1 MSDGSVVIEIS
12 LDDKKADKQLDAF
25 EKDLAKA
32 GTNAGAAL
40 DKAYRE
46 AVSDIASQSK
56 RLKDTFV
63 NAFKSMGSAGSNAL
77 KASLNFM
84 RELPSNVQAAL
95 SKLASTVKTGFV
107 NAAKAS
113 ITAIK
118 ELGTSIK
125 NTAVNIKNGF
135 FSIAKTVQSSIVS
148 AVKVSINVIKSIPSA
163 IKSAGISIKSAL
175 VSSLQA
181 AKSAA
186 ISFAQTTVKV
196 IRSIPS
202 AAKTAAVAVKDSFVV
217 AYKAAVVAAY
227 MSVKG
232 TISAVKAI
240 PSATK
245 SAALAVSSA
254 MKTAFSA
261 VASAAKTTG
270 TTVKS
275 ALKTGFSAVKSG
287 AKAAGQ
293 AGISALKGL
302 GNIAKSTGSLIKSG
316 LVSGFNAAKAA
327 AKGAGAGMREALK
340 NSVEKPAEQ
349 ARFSV
354 LKLAAAL
361 GLIAATKNVVGS
373 AIGRVDTIDT
383 ATKSLTV
390 LTGSAKD
397 AQLVMTDLTA
407 AIDGTPIAL
416 DAVALGA
423 KKMVAAGMKAAN
435 VKPVFTAIADAAYGV
450 GNGSE
455 SIDQMT
461 DAISALQASGV
472 AYADDINRLVDAG
485 VPAWQILANSTGKS
499 VGEMKKYV
507 SEGSL
512 ESTKAIAML
521 TKGIEEGTTG
531 MAGNTAKMAG
541 LAKTA
546 GNTISGSF
554 ANMKT
559 AAVKSLAN
567 IAENLK
573 GPIIQALDVA
583 KNTFKQ
589 FAAVTASPEF
599 QKKLSDMIQKIKE
612 LIPVMVKL
620 APTIL
625 KVVSAMLALQAVSSV
640 YVAFSN
646 IGKMFVPLKNGLFVI
661 ATGFMK
667 LAKTIRHPITAI
679 KNLAFAIKYFIV
691 TSGAVIAIVGAVIAV
706 LYGMYAAFK
715 ENTANIKGFLSGM
728 FDAVKNS
735 FGKIVDVF
743 KQIVSALKP
752 VGSGFKDVL
761 KYIGVGVW
769 VAFGIVLATVVDI
782 IQVLARIVLVA
793 IKGLQGLYYAIK
805 AAFQALSGDLK
816 GAKKSLEQSKEAFV
830 DAGSAIK
837 DAFNKDNYALTGTVE
852 AFKQMG
858 GEAENTAKKTETS
871 GKKIKETLKL
881 VETTAKQ
888 TETTVSKSNQA
899 IDTMLS
905 GGVDQ
910 YGNKLSEKTKSF
922 LNAAK
927 DLYGQYQES
936 SKKSQDKY
944 SAAMEKA
951 QDLEGDKRKKAIADA
966 NATLVAEI
974 DKNNGTL
981 LTLQAD
987 YAKLLKENKWVDG
1000 TELTAQQK
1008 KFLQQQTAD
1017 IQAELAK
1024 QNQLYV
1030 EGNLLKLS
1038 NGKTLNEKERSTS
1051 IEVQKSLYADRK
1063 KAVETGEKELADLK
1077 KKKSDATT
1085 ETEKANYQIQIDE
1098 QTKKNKTLA
1107 ENLQKW
1113 ASEMNTIIANGGT
1126 LNAETFAKGLSE
1138 MGNISDEQL
1147 SAVWQDFV
1155 KVSGS
1160 IDNTLAGLGAIMS
1173 QRGGEGVQA
1182 FVTALQSG
1190 DYTTAALNINNDVM
1204 NTLSTLPNGMFQNG
1218 QSGKDQFIAAI
1229 KSGDFQGAGKFLLDG
1244 VKLGASP
1251 LPGEMNNIGKQGGN
1265 ANADG
1270 LKSTAEAN
1278 KSAGAELKN
1287 NAKNGAFD
1295 PNLFKMTGAN
1305 NASGFN
1311 GGILDGKGN
1320 AFSAGS
1326 GIGNSAKS
1334 GAASVD
1340 SSGVGSDFA
1349 SGYAQGIASGGMM
1362 VAGAA
1367 SALANKALA
1376 AVQKKQDSH
1385 SPSKESKKLGG
1396 DFGTGYSLGIADKN
1410 KAVTKAANNLVASAL
1425 GTESQIK
1432 KLSSTLKDK
1441 ISSAIDAGLHSKNK
1455 SVGQLKQAKALSSIE
1470 GYIGQQTNKLA
1481 ATAKKR
1487 DKVVAQLKAANTKM
1501 ADLTKQSKEYA
1512 ASITEKMQSYGS
1524 ISNVDPENPQSI
1536 QAEMQ
1541 KRLKEIKA
1549 FQANVEKLRKKGV
1562 SKDIISDILESGVE
1576 NGSSYAQALA
1586 KSDAKTIKAINSTQN
1601 QINSASKSMGN
1612 TAANAM
1618 YSAGINAAKG
1628 LINGLNSQKKQ
1639 LENTAKSI
1647 ANTITNSVKKAL
1659 RIHSPSRVAIEL
1671 GKFFTGGLGN
1681 GVLAGAK
1688 GAVQSTNKMVDKVVN
1703 AASNMT
1709 VPAITL
1715 PKISAEKALGL
1726 KSVDLN
1732 RTITVKTIIDNKT
1745 KESSNAD
1752 LIKAIKE
1759 SGAKPVILNLDGEV
1773 LANNSNNRIG
1783 SMTDLGLYGGGL
1795 L

>member
-113 ITAIK
+113 IAAVK
-118 ELGTSIK
+118 NLGTSIK

-196 IRSIPS
+196 IKGIPG

-217 AYKAAVVAAY
+217 AYKAVVVAAY

-521 TKGIEEGTTG
+521 TKGIEEGTSG

-583 KNTFKQ
+583 KNAFKQ

-599 QKKLSDMIQKIKE
+599 QKKLSDLIQKIKE
-612 LIPVMVKL
+612 FIPVLIEWAPLL
-620 APTIL
+620 AKVAAGFVAFNIL
-625 KVVSAMLALQAVSSV
+625 SSV
-640 YVAFSN
+640 YSKVAGLVMAFRGLASSGTLLGGIVN
-646 IGKMFVPLKNGLFVI
+646 TVKGSFLALKVALGSAAAAFGVI
-661 ATGFMK
+661 
-667 LAKTIRHPITAI
+667 I
-679 KNLAFAIKYFIV
+679 
-691 TSGAVIAIVGAVIAV
+691 AVIGAVIAV
-706 LYGMYAAFK
+706 AYGMYVSFK
-715 ENTANIKGFLSGM
+715 ENTANIKGFLSTMWDG
-728 FDAVKNS
+728 VKNS

-743 KQIVSALKP
+743 KQIVAALKP

-761 KYIGVGVW
+761 KYVGVAIW
-769 VAFGIVLATVVDI
+769 ASLGLVLAAVVDI

-793 IKGLQGLYYAIK
+793 IKALQGLYYAIK
-805 AAFQALSGDLK
+805 SAFQALSGDLK
-816 GAKKSLEQSKEAFV
+816 GAKKSLEQSKDAFV
-830 DAGSAIK
+830 EAGSAIK

-881 VETTAKQ
+881 VETTAKK

-951 QDLEGDKRKKAIADA
+951 QTLEGDKRKKAIADA
-966 NATLVAEI
+966 NTALVSEI
-974 DKNNGTL
+974 NKNNGTL

-987 YAKLLKENKWVDG
+987 YAKLLKGNKWVDG

-1030 EGNLLKLS
+1030 EGNLLKLA

-1077 KKKSDATT
+1077 KKKADAST

-1107 ENLQKW
+1107 GNLQKW
-1113 ASEMNTIIANGGT
+1113 ASEMNAIIANGGT

-1160 IDNTLAGLGAIMS
+1160 IDNTLAGLAAVMS

-1190 DYTTAALNINNDVM
+1190 DYTTAALNINNDV
-1204 NTLSTLPNGMFQNG
+1204 LSTISSLPNGMFLNG
-1218 QSGKDQFIAAI
+1218 ENGKNQFLTAI
-1229 KSGDFQGAGKFLLDG
+1229 KSGDFQGAGKYLVDG
-1244 VKLGASP
+1244 VKMGTDSIDS
-1251 LPGEMNNIGKQGGN
+1251 EMKTKGQTGGQN
-1265 ANADG
+1265 FADG
-1270 LKSTAEAN
+1270 VKGKEGAA
-1278 KSAGAELKN
+1278 KSAGSAVKN
-1287 NAKNGAFD
+1287 KAKEGATD
-1295 PNLFKMTGAN
+1295 PNAFKAVGSKDSA
-1305 NASGFN
+1305 GFN
-1311 GGILDGKGN
+1311 NGVMGGKGG
-1320 AFSAGS
+1320 AYSAGS
-1326 GIGNSAKS
+1326 SVGNSAKS
-1334 GAASVD
+1334 GAGSVD

-1349 SGYAQGIASGGMM
+1349 SGYVNGILSGMGA
-1362 VAGAA
+1362 VGRAAA
-1367 SALANKALA
+1367 SLANKALA

-1385 SPSKESKKLGG
+1385 SPAKKSKKLGG
-1396 DFGTGYSLGIADKN
+1396 DFGSGYSLGIASKTKAVN
-1410 KAVTKAANNLVASAL
+1410 KAASNLVAGAL

-1455 SVGQLKQAKALSSIE
+1455 SSGQLKQAKALNSIE
-1470 GYIGQQTNKLA
+1470 GYIVQQTNRLA

-1487 DKVVAQLKAANTKM
+1487 DKVVAQLKAANTNM

-1536 QAEMQ
+1536 QVEMQ

-1562 SKDIISDILESGVE
+1562 SKDIINDILEAGVE

-1639 LENTAKSI
+1639 LEKTAKSI

-1659 RIHSPSRVAIEL
+1659 KIHSPSRVAIEL

-1709 VPAITL
+1709 VPTINL

-1752 LIKAIKE
+1752 LIKAIQQ
-1759 SGAKPVILNLDGEV
+1759 SGDRPIIFNVDGKDIADITNNHLGSSIS
-1773 LANNSNNRIG
+1773 LAFYG
-1783 SMTDLGLYGGGL
+1783 KGL
-1795 L
+1795 

>member
-63 NAFKSMGSAGSNAL
+63 NAFKSMGNAGSNAL
-77 KASLNFM
+77 KASLNFI

-113 ITAIK
+113 ITAVK
-118 ELGTSIK
+118 NLGTSIK

-148 AVKVSINVIKSIPSA
+148 AVKISINVIKSIPGA

-196 IRSIPS
+196 IKSIPG
-202 AAKTAAVAVKDSFVV
+202 AAKTAATAVKNSFVV
-217 AYKAAVVAAY
+217 AYKAVVVAAY

-349 ARFSV
+349 ARFSI
-354 LKLAAAL
+354 LRLAAAF

-583 KNTFKQ
+583 KNAFKQ

-599 QKKLSDMIQKIKE
+599 QKKLSDLIQKIKE
-612 LIPVMVKL
+612 FIPVLIEWAPVL
-620 APTIL
+620 A
-625 KVVSAMLALQAVSSV
+625 KVAAGFVAFNIISSV
-640 YVAFSN
+640 YSKVAGLVMAFRGLASSGTLLGGIVNTVKGAFVGLKAALGSASVAF
-646 IGKMFVPLKNGLFVI
+646 GV
-661 ATGFMK
+661 
-667 LAKTIRHPITAI
+667 ITA
-679 KNLAFAIKYFIV
+679 
-691 TSGAVIAIVGAVIAV
+691 VIGSVVAV
-706 LYGMYAAFK
+706 LYGMYTAFK
-715 ENTANIKGFLSGM
+715 ENTAGIKGFLSGM
-728 FDAVKNS
+728 WDAVKNS

-752 VGSGFKDVL
+752 VGSGFKDIL

-793 IKGLQGLYYAIK
+793 IKALQGLYYALK
-805 AAFQALSGDLK
+805 AANQAAHWDLK
-816 GAKKSLEQSKEAFV
+816 GAKKSIEQSKDAFV

-837 DAFNKDNYALTGTVE
+837 DAFNKDNYALTGTIE
-852 AFKQMG
+852 SLKEMG
-858 GEAENTAKKTETS
+858 GEAEKTGTKAETS
-871 GKKIKETLKL
+871 NKKISSSLKL
-881 VETTAKQ
+881 VESTAKQ
-888 TETTVSKSNQA
+888 TEATVSKSNQA

-910 YGNKLSEKTKSF
+910 YGNKLNEKTKSF

-927 DLYGQYQES
+927 ELYSNYQES
-936 SKKSQDKY
+936 AQKSQDKY
-944 SAAMEKA
+944 TAAMEKA
-951 QDLEGDKRKKAIADA
+951 QSLEGEKRKKVIADA

-987 YAKLLKENKWVDG
+987 YAKLLKGNKWVDG

-1030 EGNLLKLS
+1030 EGNLLKLA
-1038 NGKTLNEKERSTS
+1038 NGKTLNEKERATS
-1051 IEVQKSLYADRK
+1051 IEVQKSLYGDRK

-1077 KKKSDATT
+1077 RKKSDATT

-1107 ENLQKW
+1107 GNLQKW
-1113 ASEMNTIIANGGT
+1113 ASEMNAIIANGGT

-1147 SAVWQDFV
+1147 GAVWQDFV

-1160 IDNTLAGLGAIMS
+1160 IDNTLAGLAAVMS

-1190 DYTTAALNINNDVM
+1190 DYTTAALKINDDVL
-1204 NTLSTLPNGMFQNG
+1204 NTISGLPNSMFLNG
-1218 QSGKDQFIAAI
+1218 QSGKDQFLLAI

-1244 VKLGASP
+1244 VKMGADP
-1251 LPGEMNNIGKQGGN
+1251 LPGEMEKNGKKSGDAQAKGV
-1265 ANADG
+1265 
-1270 LKSTAEAN
+1270 KSTAEAN
-1278 KSAGAELKN
+1278 KSAGKEIKN
-1287 NAKNGAFD
+1287 NAKSGAFD
-1295 PNLFKMTGAN
+1295 PNLFKMTGSKN
-1305 NASGFN
+1305 SSGFN
-1311 GGILDGKGN
+1311 NGILGGKDG
-1320 AFSAGS
+1320 AFSAGTS
-1326 GIGNSAKS
+1326 VGGSAKS

-1349 SGYAQGIASGGMM
+1349 AGFANGIRSG
-1362 VAGAA
+1362 AGAVGEAAA
-1367 SALANKALA
+1367 SIAAKALA

-1385 SPSKESKKLGG
+1385 SPSKKSKKLGG
-1396 DFGTGYSLGIADKN
+1396 DFGSGYSLGIASKT
-1410 KAVTKAANNLVASAL
+1410 KAVTKAASNLVAGAL
-1425 GTESQIK
+1425 GTEKQIK

-1441 ISSAIDAGLHSKNK
+1441 VSSAIDAGLHSKNK
-1455 SVGQLKQAKALSSIE
+1455 SRGQLKQAKALNSIE
-1470 GYIGQQTNKLA
+1470 GYIAQQTNKLA

-1562 SKDIISDILESGVE
+1562 SKDIINDILEAGVE

-1628 LINGLNSQKKQ
+1628 LISGLNSQKKQ
-1639 LENTAKSI
+1639 LEKTAKSI

-1659 RIHSPSRVAIEL
+1659 KIHSPSRVAIEL

-1688 GAVQSTNKMVDKVVN
+1688 GAVQSTSKMVDKVVN

-1709 VPAITL
+1709 VPTINL

-1752 LIKAIKE
+1752 LIKAIQQ
-1759 SGAKPVILNLDGEV
+1759 SGDRPIIFNVDGKDIADNTNNHLGSSTS
-1773 LANNSNNRIG
+1773 LAFYG
-1783 SMTDLGLYGGGL
+1783 KGL
-1795 L
+1795 

>member
-32 GTNAGAAL
+32 GTNAGEAL

-56 RLKDTFV
+56 RLKETFV

-77 KASLNFM
+77 KASLNFV

-148 AVKVSINVIKSIPSA
+148 AVKISINVIKSIPDA

-175 VSSLQA
+175 VISLQA
-181 AKSAA
+181 AKTAA
-186 ISFAQTTVKV
+186 ISFAKTTVNV
-196 IRSIPS
+196 IKSIPG
-202 AAKTAAVAVKDSFVV
+202 AARTAADAVKNSFVI
-217 AYKAAVVAAY
+217 AYKAVVVAAY

-240 PSATK
+240 PGATK

-261 VASAAKTTG
+261 VVSAAKTTG
-270 TTVKS
+270 TTIKS
-275 ALKTGFSAVKSG
+275 ALTTGFSAVKSG

-293 AGISALKGL
+293 AGISALKSL
-302 GNIAKSTGSLIKSG
+302 GNIAKSTGASIKNG
-316 LVSGFNAAKAA
+316 LVTGFNAAKAA

-340 NSVEKPAEQ
+340 NSVEKPAQQ

-583 KNTFKQ
+583 KNAFKQ

-599 QKKLSDMIQKIKE
+599 QKKLSDLVQKIKE
-612 LIPVMVKL
+612 FIPILIEWAPVL
-620 APTIL
+620 AKVAAGFVAFNIL
-625 KVVSAMLALQAVSSV
+625 SSV
-640 YVAFSN
+640 FSKVAS
-646 IGKMFVPLKNGLFVI
+646 
-661 ATGFMK
+661 
-667 LAKTIRHPITAI
+667 LAGAI
-679 KNLAFAIKYFIV
+679 KSLTSSGSLLSVVANTIKGSFIKLVGTLGSTTAAFGV
-691 TSGAVIAIVGAVIAV
+691 VIGVVGAVIAV
-706 LYGMYAAFK
+706 IYGMYVAFK
-715 ENTANIKGFLSGM
+715 ENTANIKVFLSGM
-728 FDAVKNS
+728 WDAVKNS
-735 FGKIVDVF
+735 FSKIIDVF
-743 KQIVSALKP
+743 KQIVTALKP
-752 VGSGFKDVL
+752 VGSGFKDIL

-769 VAFGIVLATVVDI
+769 VILGFTLAAVVDV

-793 IKGLQGLYYAIK
+793 IKALQGLYYAIK
-805 AAFQALSGDLK
+805 AAFQALDGDLK
-816 GAKKSLEQSKEAFV
+816 GAKKSLEQSKDAFV

-858 GEAENTAKKTETS
+858 GEAEKTAKKTETS
-871 GKKIKETLKL
+871 GKKIKDTLKL
-881 VETTAKQ
+881 VESTAKQ

-922 LNAAK
+922 LNSAK
-927 DLYGQYQES
+927 ELYSQYQES
-936 SKKSQDKY
+936 AKKSQDAY
-944 SAAMEKA
+944 TAAMEKA

-966 NATLVAEI
+966 NKTLVDETT
-974 DKNNGTL
+974 KNNSTL
-981 LTLQAD
+981 LTLQSDYSNMLKTNRWAD
-987 YAKLLKENKWVDG
+987 G
-1000 TELTAQQK
+1000 QELTAQQK
-1008 KFLQQQTAD
+1008 KFLQQQTTD

-1030 EGNLLKLS
+1030 EANLLRLEQ
-1038 NGKTLNEKERSTS
+1038 GKSLNEKERNTS
-1051 IEVQKSLYADRK
+1051 LEVQKSLYADRK
-1063 KAVETGEKELADLK
+1063 KAVEAGEKELADLK
-1077 KKKSDATT
+1077 KKKSDAST

-1098 QTKKNKTLA
+1098 QTKKNKTLST
-1107 ENLQKW
+1107 NLKNW
-1113 ASEMNTIIANGGT
+1113 ATEMNAIIANGGT
-1126 LNAETFAKGLSE
+1126 LNAETFASGLSQL
-1138 MGNISDEQL
+1138 GNISDEQL
-1147 SAVWQDFV
+1147 SALWQNFV
-1155 KVSGS
+1155 STSTS
-1160 IDNTLAGLGAIMS
+1160 IDNTLAGLAGIMG

-1204 NTLSTLPNGMFQNG
+1204 STISSLPSGMFQNG

-1229 KSGDFQGAGKFLLDG
+1229 TSGDFQGAGKFLLDG

-1295 PNLFKMTGAN
+1295 PNLFQMTGAS
-1305 NASGFN
+1305 NANGFN
-1311 GGILDGKGN
+1311 GGISGGKGN
-1320 AFSAGS
+1320 AFSAGTD
-1326 GIGNSAKS
+1326 IGNSAKS

-1340 SSGVGSDFA
+1340 SSGIGSDFA
-1349 SGYAQGIASGGMM
+1349 SGYAQGITNGGAM

-1367 SALANKALA
+1367 SALASKALA

-1385 SPSKESKKLGG
+1385 SPAKESKKLGG
-1396 DFGTGYSLGIADKN
+1396 DFGTGYSLGISDKN

-1455 SVGQLKQAKALSSIE
+1455 SAGQLKQAKALSGIE
-1470 GYIGQQTNKLA
+1470 GYIVQQTNKLA
-1481 ATAKKR
+1481 ETAKKR

-1501 ADLTKQSKEYA
+1501 ADLAKQSKEYA

-1536 QAEMQ
+1536 QQEMQ

-1759 SGAKPVILNLDGEV
+1759 SGAKPIILNLDGEV

>member
-12 LDDKKADKQLDAF
+12 LDNKKADKQLDAF
-25 EKDLAKA
+25 EKYLAKA

-113 ITAIK
+113 ITAVK
-118 ELGTSIK
+118 NLGTSIK

-148 AVKVSINVIKSIPSA
+148 AVKISINVIKSIPGA

-196 IRSIPS
+196 IKSIPG
-202 AAKTAAVAVKDSFVV
+202 AAKTAATAVKNSFVV
-217 AYKAAVVAAY
+217 AYKAVVVAAY

-349 ARFSV
+349 ARFSI
-354 LKLAAAL
+354 LRLAAAF

-512 ESTKAIAML
+512 ESTRAIAML

-583 KNTFKQ
+583 KNAFKQ

-599 QKKLSDMIQKIKE
+599 QKKLSDLIQKIKE
-612 LIPVMVKL
+612 FIPVLIEWAPVL
-620 APTIL
+620 A
-625 KVVSAMLALQAVSSV
+625 KVAAGFVAFNIISSV
-640 YVAFSN
+640 YSKVAGLVMAFRGLASSGTLLGGIVNTVKGAFVGLKAALGSASVAF
-646 IGKMFVPLKNGLFVI
+646 GV
-661 ATGFMK
+661 
-667 LAKTIRHPITAI
+667 ITA
-679 KNLAFAIKYFIV
+679 
-691 TSGAVIAIVGAVIAV
+691 VIGSVVAV
-706 LYGMYAAFK
+706 LYGMYTAFK
-715 ENTANIKGFLSGM
+715 ENTAGIKGFLSGM
-728 FDAVKNS
+728 WDAVKNS

-752 VGSGFKDVL
+752 VGSGFKDIL

-805 AAFQALSGDLK
+805 AAFQALQGDLK
-816 GAKKSLEQSKEAFV
+816 GAKKSLEQSKDAFV

-837 DAFNKDNYALTGTVE
+837 DAFNKDNYALTGTIE
-852 AFKQMG
+852 SLKEMG
-858 GEAENTAKKTETS
+858 GEAEKTGAKAETS
-871 GKKIKETLKL
+871 NKKIANSLKI
-881 VETTAKQ
+881 VESTAKQ

-922 LNAAK
+922 LNSAK
-927 DLYGQYQES
+927 ELYSQYQES
-936 SKKSQDKY
+936 AKKSQDAY
-944 SAAMEKA
+944 TAAMEKA
-951 QDLEGDKRKKAIADA
+951 QSLEGDKRKKAIADA
-966 NATLVAEI
+966 NKTLVDETT
-974 DKNNGTL
+974 KNNSTL
-981 LTLQAD
+981 LTLQSDYSNMLKTNRWAD
-987 YAKLLKENKWVDG
+987 G
-1000 TELTAQQK
+1000 QELTAQQK
-1008 KFLQQQTAD
+1008 KFLQQQTTD
-1017 IQAELAK
+1017 IQTELAK

-1030 EGNLLKLS
+1030 EANLLRLEQ
-1038 NGKTLNEKERSTS
+1038 GKSLNEKERNTS
-1051 IEVQKSLYADRK
+1051 LEVQKSLYEEKK
-1063 KAVETGEKELADLK
+1063 KAVETGEKSLADLK
-1077 KKKSDATT
+1077 KKKADAST

-1098 QTKKNKTLA
+1098 QTKKNQTLST
-1107 ENLQKW
+1107 NLKNW
-1113 ASEMNTIIANGGT
+1113 ASEMNSIIANGGT
-1126 LNAETFAKGLSE
+1126 LNAQTFANGLSQL
-1138 MGNISDEQL
+1138 GNISDEQL
-1147 SAVWQDFV
+1147 SALWQNFV
-1155 KVSGS
+1155 STSTS
-1160 IDNTLAGLGAIMS
+1160 IDNTLAGLAGIMG

-1190 DYTTAALNINNDVM
+1190 DYTTAALNINNDV
-1204 NTLSTLPNGMFQNG
+1204 LSTISSLPNGMFLNG
-1218 QSGKDQFIAAI
+1218 ENGKNQFLTAI
-1229 KSGDFQGAGKFLLDG
+1229 KSGDFQGAGKYLVDG
-1244 VKLGASP
+1244 VKMGTDSIDS
-1251 LPGEMNNIGKQGGN
+1251 EMKTKGQTGGQN
-1265 ANADG
+1265 FADG
-1270 LKSTAEAN
+1270 VKGKEGAA
-1278 KSAGAELKN
+1278 KSAGSAVKN
-1287 NAKNGAFD
+1287 KAKEGATD
-1295 PNLFKMTGAN
+1295 PNAFKAVGSKDSA
-1305 NASGFN
+1305 GFN
-1311 GGILDGKGN
+1311 NGVMGGKGG
-1320 AFSAGS
+1320 AYSAGS
-1326 GIGNSAKS
+1326 SVGNSAKS
-1334 GAASVD
+1334 GAGSVD

-1349 SGYAQGIASGGMM
+1349 SGYVNGILSGMGA
-1362 VAGAA
+1362 VGRAAA
-1367 SALANKALA
+1367 SLANKALA

-1385 SPSKESKKLGG
+1385 SPAKKSKKLGG
-1396 DFGTGYSLGIADKN
+1396 DFGSGYSLGIASKTKAVN
-1410 KAVTKAANNLVASAL
+1410 KAASNLVAGAL

-1455 SVGQLKQAKALSSIE
+1455 SSGQLKQAKALNSIE
-1470 GYIGQQTNKLA
+1470 GYIVQQTNRLA

-1562 SKDIISDILESGVE
+1562 SKDIINDILEAGVE

-1618 YSAGINAAKG
+1618 YSAGINAARG

-1639 LENTAKSI
+1639 LEKTAKSI

-1709 VPAITL
+1709 VPTITL
-1715 PKISAEKALGL
+1715 PKVSAEKALGL
-1726 KSVDLN
+1726 KSSDLN
-1732 RTITVKTIIDNKT
+1732 RTITVKAIVEN
-1745 KESSNAD
+1745 ES
-1752 LIKAIKE
+1752 K
-1759 SGAKPVILNLDGEV
+1759 
-1773 LANNSNNRIG
+1773 NNSN
-1783 SMTDLGLYGGGL
+1783 SDLINAIEKSGGRPIILNVDGKVIADSTNNHLGNSTSLAFYGKGL
-1795 L
+1795 

>member
-148 AVKVSINVIKSIPSA
+148 AVKVSINVIKSIPGA

-196 IRSIPS
+196 IKSIPG
-202 AAKTAAVAVKDSFVV
+202 AAKTAATAVKNSFVV
-217 AYKAAVVAAY
+217 AYKAVVVAAY

-327 AKGAGAGMREALK
+327 AKGAGTGMREALK

-349 ARFSV
+349 ARFSI
-354 LKLAAAL
+354 LRLAAAF

-455 SIDQMT
+455 SIDQMV
-461 DAISALQASGV
+461 DAISSLQSAGV
-472 AYADDINRLVDAG
+472 AYSDDINRLVEAG

-499 VGEMKKYV
+499 VADMKKYV

-583 KNTFKQ
+583 KNAFKQ

-599 QKKLSDMIQKIKE
+599 QKKLSDLIQKIKE
-612 LIPVMVKL
+612 FIPVLIEWAPVL
-620 APTIL
+620 A
-625 KVVSAMLALQAVSSV
+625 KVAAGFVAFNIISSV
-640 YVAFSN
+640 YSKVAGLVMAFRGLASSGTLLGGIVN
-646 IGKMFVPLKNGLFVI
+646 TVKGSFLALKVALGSAAAAFGVI
-661 ATGFMK
+661 
-667 LAKTIRHPITAI
+667 I
-679 KNLAFAIKYFIV
+679 
-691 TSGAVIAIVGAVIAV
+691 AVIGAVIAV
-706 LYGMYAAFK
+706 AYGMYVSFK
-715 ENTANIKGFLSGM
+715 ENTANIKGFLSTMWDG
-728 FDAVKNS
+728 VKNS

-743 KQIVSALKP
+743 KQIVAALKP

-761 KYIGVGVW
+761 KYVGVAIW
-769 VAFGIVLATVVDI
+769 ASLGLVLAAVVDI

-793 IKGLQGLYYAIK
+793 IKALQGLYYAIK
-805 AAFQALSGDLK
+805 AAFQALHWDLK
-816 GAKKSLEQSKEAFV
+816 GAKKSLEQSKDAFV
-830 DAGSAIK
+830 EAGSAIK

-858 GEAENTAKKTETS
+858 GEAEKTAKKTETS

-910 YGNKLSEKTKSF
+910 YGKKLSEKTESF

-927 DLYGQYQES
+927 DLYEQYQEATI
-936 SKKSQDKY
+936 KSQDKY
-944 SAAMEKA
+944 SVAMEKA
-951 QDLEGDKRKKAIADA
+951 QSLEGDKRKKAIADA

-974 DKNNGTL
+974 DKNNGTI

-987 YAKLLKENKWVDG
+987 YAKLLKGNKWVDG

-1113 ASEMNTIIANGGT
+1113 ATEMNAIIANGGT
-1126 LNAETFAKGLSE
+1126 LNAETFASGLSQL
-1138 MGNISDEQL
+1138 GNISDEQL
-1147 SAVWQDFV
+1147 SALWQNFV
-1155 KVSGS
+1155 STSTS
-1160 IDNTLAGLGAIMS
+1160 IDNTLSGLAAIMG

-1218 QSGKDQFIAAI
+1218 QSGKDQFITAI

-1287 NAKNGAFD
+1287 NAKSGAFD
-1295 PNLFKMTGAN
+1295 PNLFKMTGSKN
-1305 NASGFN
+1305 SSGFN
-1311 GGILDGKGN
+1311 NGILGGKDG
-1320 AFSAGS
+1320 AFSAGTS
-1326 GIGNSAKS
+1326 VGGSAKS

-1349 SGYAQGIASGGMM
+1349 AGFANGIRSG
-1362 VAGAA
+1362 AGAVGEAAA
-1367 SALANKALA
+1367 SIAAKALA
-1376 AVQKKQDSH
+1376 AVQKKQDSR
-1385 SPSKESKKLGG
+1385 SPSKKSKKLGG
-1396 DFGTGYSLGIADKN
+1396 DFGSGYSLGIASKT
-1410 KAVTKAANNLVASAL
+1410 KAVTKAASNLVAGAL

-1432 KLSSTLKDK
+1432 KLSNTLKDK

-1455 SVGQLKQAKALSSIE
+1455 SSGQLKQAKALNSIE
-1470 GYIGQQTNKLA
+1470 GYIVQQTNRLA

-1562 SKDIISDILESGVE
+1562 SKDIINDILEAGVE

-1639 LENTAKSI
+1639 LEKTAKSI
-1647 ANTITNSVKKAL
+1647 ASTITNSVKKAL
-1659 RIHSPSRVAIEL
+1659 KIHSPSRVAIEL

-1709 VPAITL
+1709 VPTITL
-1715 PKISAEKALGL
+1715 PKVSAEKALGL
-1726 KSVDLN
+1726 KSSDLN
-1732 RTITVKTIIDNKT
+1732 RTITVKAIVEN
-1745 KESSNAD
+1745 ES
-1752 LIKAIKE
+1752 K
-1759 SGAKPVILNLDGEV
+1759 
-1773 LANNSNNRIG
+1773 NNSN
-1783 SMTDLGLYGGGL
+1783 SDLINAIEKSGGRPIILNVDGKVIADSTNNHLGNSTSLAFYGKGL
-1795 L
+1795 

>member
-84 RELPSNVQAAL
+84 RELPANVQAAL
-95 SKLASTVKTGFV
+95 SKLASTVKTWFV

-113 ITAIK
+113 ITAVK
-118 ELGTSIK
+118 NLGTSIK

-175 VSSLQA
+175 ISSLQA

-196 IRSIPS
+196 IKSIPG
-202 AAKTAAVAVKDSFVV
+202 AAKTAATAVKNSFVV
-217 AYKAAVVAAY
+217 AYKAVVVAAY

-302 GNIAKSTGSLIKSG
+302 GNIAKSTGSLIRTG

-583 KNTFKQ
+583 KNAFKQ

-599 QKKLSDMIQKIKE
+599 QKKLSDLVQKIKE
-612 LIPVMVKL
+612 FIPVLIEWAPLL
-620 APTIL
+620 AKVAAGFVAFNIL
-625 KVVSAMLALQAVSSV
+625 SSV
-640 YVAFSN
+640 YSKVAGLVMAFRGLASSGTLLGGIVN
-646 IGKMFVPLKNGLFVI
+646 TVKGSFLALKVALGSAAAAFGVI
-661 ATGFMK
+661 
-667 LAKTIRHPITAI
+667 I
-679 KNLAFAIKYFIV
+679 
-691 TSGAVIAIVGAVIAV
+691 AVIGAVIAV
-706 LYGMYAAFK
+706 AYGMYVSFK
-715 ENTANIKGFLSGM
+715 ENTANIKGFLSTMWDG
-728 FDAVKNS
+728 VKNS

-743 KQIVSALKP
+743 KQIVAALKP

-761 KYIGVGVW
+761 KYVGVAIW
-769 VAFGIVLATVVDI
+769 ASLGLVLAAVVDI

-793 IKGLQGLYYAIK
+793 IKALQGLYYAIK
-805 AAFQALSGDLK
+805 SAFQALSGDLK
-816 GAKKSLEQSKEAFV
+816 GAKKSLEQSKDAFV
-830 DAGSAIK
+830 EAGSAIK

-871 GKKIKETLKL
+871 GKKIKDTLKL

-936 SKKSQDKY
+936 AKKSQDKY

-987 YAKLLKENKWVDG
+987 YAKLLKGNKWVDG

-1190 DYTTAALNINNDVM
+1190 DYTTAALNINNDV
-1204 NTLSTLPNGMFQNG
+1204 LSTISSLPNGMFLNG
-1218 QSGKDQFIAAI
+1218 ESGKNQFLTAI
-1229 KSGDFQGAGKFLLDG
+1229 KSGDFQGAGKYLVDG
-1244 VKLGASP
+1244 VKMGTDSIDS
-1251 LPGEMNNIGKQGGN
+1251 EMKTKGQTGGQN
-1265 ANADG
+1265 FADG
-1270 LKSTAEAN
+1270 VKGKEDAA
-1278 KSAGAELKN
+1278 KSAGSAVKN
-1287 NAKNGAFD
+1287 KAKEGATD
-1295 PNLFKMTGAN
+1295 PNAFKAVGSKDSA
-1305 NASGFN
+1305 GFN
-1311 GGILDGKGN
+1311 NGVMGGKGG
-1320 AFSAGS
+1320 AYSAGS
-1326 GIGNSAKS
+1326 SVGNSAKS

-1340 SSGVGSDFA
+1340 SSGVGSDFS
-1349 SGYAQGIASGGMM
+1349 SGYVNGILSGMGA
-1362 VAGAA
+1362 VGEAAA
-1367 SALANKALA
+1367 SLASKALA

-1385 SPSKESKKLGG
+1385 SPAKESKKLGG

-1441 ISSAIDAGLHSKNK
+1441 ISSAIDSGLHSKNK
-1455 SVGQLKQAKALSSIE
+1455 SAGQLKQAKALNSIE

-1536 QAEMQ
+1536 QQEMQ

-1639 LENTAKSI
+1639 LESTAKSI

-1659 RIHSPSRVAIEL
+1659 RIHSPSRVAVEL
-1671 GKFFTGGLGN
+1671 GKFFTSGLGN
-1681 GVLAGAK
+1681 GVLDGAK

-1752 LIKAIKE
+1752 LIKAIQQ
-1759 SGAKPVILNLDGEV
+1759 SGDRPIIFNVDGKNLAEN
-1773 LANNSNNRIG
+1773 ANNRIG
-1783 SMTDLGLYGGGL
+1783 TMGNLGLYGGGL

>member
-12 LDDKKADKQLDAF
+12 LDDTKADKQLDTF

-77 KASLNFM
+77 KASLSFM
-84 RELPSNVQAAL
+84 RELPANVGSAL
-95 SKLASTVKTGFV
+95 SKLASTVKSGFV

-118 ELGTSIK
+118 NLGTSIK

-148 AVKVSINVIKSIPSA
+148 AVKTSINVIKSIPGA
-163 IKSAGISIKSAL
+163 IKSAGSSIKSAL
-175 VSSLQA
+175 VSSLHA
-181 AKSAA
+181 AKTAA

-196 IRSIPS
+196 IKSIPG
-202 AAKTAAVAVKDSFVV
+202 AAKTAATAVKNSFVV
-217 AYKAAVVAAY
+217 AYKAVVVAAY

-261 VASAAKTTG
+261 VVSAAKTTG
-270 TTVKS
+270 TTVKT
-275 ALKTGFSAVKSG
+275 ALTNGFSAIKSG
-287 AKAAGQ
+287 AKTAGQ
-293 AGISALKGL
+293 VGISALKGL
-302 GNIAKSTGSLIKSG
+302 GNIAKSTGSLIKNG
-316 LVSGFNAAKAA
+316 LVSGFNAARSA

-349 ARFSV
+349 ARFSI
-354 LKLAAAL
+354 LRLAAAF

-423 KKMVAAGMKAAN
+423 KKMVAAGMQAAN

-472 AYADDINRLVDAG
+472 AYSDDINRLVDAG

-583 KNTFKQ
+583 KNAFKQ

-599 QKKLSDMIQKIKE
+599 QKKLSDLIQKIKE
-612 LIPVMVKL
+612 FIPVLIEWAPVL
-620 APTIL
+620 A
-625 KVVSAMLALQAVSSV
+625 KVAAGFVAFNIISSV
-640 YVAFSN
+640 YSKVAGLVMAFRGLASSGTLLGGIVNTIKGAFVGLKAALGSASVAF
-646 IGKMFVPLKNGLFVI
+646 GVVTAVI
-661 ATGFMK
+661 
-667 LAKTIRHPITAI
+667 
-679 KNLAFAIKYFIV
+679 
-691 TSGAVIAIVGAVIAV
+691 GAVVAV
-706 LYGMYAAFK
+706 LYGMYTAFK
-715 ENTANIKGFLSGM
+715 ENTAGIKDFLSGM
-728 FDAVKNS
+728 WEAVKNS

-752 VGSGFKDVL
+752 VGSGFKDIL

-816 GAKKSLEQSKEAFV
+816 GAKKSLEQSKDAFV

-837 DAFNKDNYALTGTVE
+837 DAFNKDNYALTGTIE
-852 AFKQMG
+852 SLKEMG
-858 GEAENTAKKTETS
+858 GEAEKTGTKAETS
-871 GKKIKETLKL
+871 NKKISSSLKL
-881 VETTAKQ
+881 VESTAKQ
-888 TETTVSKSNQA
+888 TEATVSKSNQA
-899 IDTMLS
+899 IDTMLE
-905 GGVDQ
+905 GGIDQ

-922 LNAAK
+922 LNSAK
-927 DLYGQYQES
+927 DLYSKYQES
-936 SKKSQDKY
+936 TQKSQEKY
-944 SAAMEKA
+944 KSAMEKA
-951 QDLEGDKRKKAIADA
+951 QSLEGEKRKKAITDA
-966 NATLVAEI
+966 NKALVDETT
-974 DKNNGTL
+974 KNNSTL
-981 LTLQAD
+981 LALQSDYSNMLKTNRWAD
-987 YAKLLKENKWVDG
+987 G
-1000 TELTAQQK
+1000 QELTAQQK
-1008 KFLQQQTAD
+1008 KFLQVQTKD
-1017 IQAELAK
+1017 IQTELAK

-1030 EGNLLKLS
+1030 EANLLQLEQGKSLS
-1038 NGKTLNEKERSTS
+1038 EKERNTS
-1051 IEVQKSLYADRK
+1051 LEVQKSLYEEKR
-1063 KAVETGEKELADLK
+1063 KAVETGEKSLDDLK
-1077 KKKSDATT
+1077 KKKAEASTQ
-1085 ETEKANYQIQIDE
+1085 TEKANYQIQIDE
-1098 QTKKNKTLA
+1098 QTKKNKTLSS
-1107 ENLQKW
+1107 ELQSW
-1113 ASEMNTIIANGGT
+1113 ASEMNSIIANGGT
-1126 LNAETFAKGLSE
+1126 LNAQTFSNGLSQL
-1138 MGNISDEQL
+1138 GSISDEQL
-1147 SAVWQDFV
+1147 SALWQNFV
-1155 KVSGS
+1155 STSTS
-1160 IDNTLAGLGAIMS
+1160 IDNTLSGLAGIMG

-1190 DYTTAALNINNDVM
+1190 DYTTAALNINNDVL
-1204 NTLSTLPNGMFQNG
+1204 TTISSLPNGMFLNG
-1218 QSGKDQFIAAI
+1218 QSGKDQFLLAI

-1244 VKLGASP
+1244 VKMGADP
-1251 LPGEMNNIGKQGGN
+1251 LPGEMEKNGKKSGDAQAKGV
-1265 ANADG
+1265 
-1270 LKSTAEAN
+1270 KSTAEAN
-1278 KSAGAELKN
+1278 KSAGKEIKN
-1287 NAKNGAFD
+1287 NAKSGAFD
-1295 PNLFKMTGAN
+1295 PNLFKMTGSKN
-1305 NASGFN
+1305 SSGFN
-1311 GGILDGKGN
+1311 NGILGGKDG
-1320 AFSAGS
+1320 AFSAGTS
-1326 GIGNSAKS
+1326 VGGSAKS

-1349 SGYAQGIASGGMM
+1349 AGFANGIRSG
-1362 VAGAA
+1362 AGAVGEAAA
-1367 SALANKALA
+1367 SIAAKALA

-1385 SPSKESKKLGG
+1385 SPSKKSKKLGG
-1396 DFGTGYSLGIADKN
+1396 DFGSGYSLGIASKT
-1410 KAVTKAANNLVASAL
+1410 KAVTKAASNLVAGAL
-1425 GTESQIK
+1425 GTEKQIK

-1441 ISSAIDAGLHSKNK
+1441 VSSAIDAGLHSKNK
-1455 SVGQLKQAKALSSIE
+1455 SRGQLKQAKALNSIE
-1470 GYIGQQTNKLA
+1470 GYIAQQTNKLA

-1524 ISNVDPENPQSI
+1524 ISNVDPENPKSI
-1536 QAEMQ
+1536 QQEMQ

-1549 FQANVEKLRKKGV
+1549 FQSNVEKLRKKGV
-1562 SKDIISDILESGVE
+1562 SKDIINDILEAGVE

-1601 QINSASKSMGN
+1601 QINAASKSMGN

-1628 LINGLNSQKKQ
+1628 LIKGLNSQKKQ
-1639 LENTAKSI
+1639 LEKTAKSI
-1647 ANTITNSVKKAL
+1647 ASTITNSVKKAL
-1659 RIHSPSRVAIEL
+1659 KIHSPSRVAIEL

-1688 GAVQSTNKMVDKVVN
+1688 GAVKSTNKMVDSVVT
-1703 AASNMT
+1703 AASNLT
-1709 VPAITL
+1709 APKITL

-1726 KSVDLN
+1726 KSSDLN
-1732 RTITVKTIIDNKT
+1732 RTITVKAIVEN
-1745 KESSNAD
+1745 ES
-1752 LIKAIKE
+1752 K
-1759 SGAKPVILNLDGEV
+1759 
-1773 LANNSNNRIG
+1773 NNSN
-1783 SMTDLGLYGGGL
+1783 SDLINAIEKSGGRPIILNVDGKVIADSTNNHLGNSTSLAFYGKGL
-1795 L
+1795 

>member
-12 LDDKKADKQLDAF
+12 LDDKKADKQLNAF

-63 NAFKSMGSAGSNAL
+63 NAFKSMGSASSNAL

-113 ITAIK
+113 ITAV
-118 ELGTSIK
+118 ENLGTSIK

-196 IRSIPS
+196 IRSIPG
-202 AAKTAAVAVKDSFVV
+202 AAKTAATAVKNSFVV
-217 AYKAAVVAAY
+217 AYKAVVVAAY

-349 ARFSV
+349 ARFSI
-354 LKLAAAL
+354 LRLAAAF

-583 KNTFKQ
+583 KNAFKQ

-599 QKKLSDMIQKIKE
+599 QKKLSDLIQKIKE
-612 LIPVMVKL
+612 FIPVLIEWAPLL
-620 APTIL
+620 AKVAAGFVAFNIL
-625 KVVSAMLALQAVSSV
+625 SSV
-640 YVAFSN
+640 YSKVAGLVMAFRGLASSGTLLGGIVN
-646 IGKMFVPLKNGLFVI
+646 TVKGSFLALKVALGSAAAAFGVI
-661 ATGFMK
+661 
-667 LAKTIRHPITAI
+667 I
-679 KNLAFAIKYFIV
+679 
-691 TSGAVIAIVGAVIAV
+691 AVIGAVIAV
-706 LYGMYAAFK
+706 AYGMYVSFK
-715 ENTANIKGFLSGM
+715 ENTANIKGFLSTMWDG
-728 FDAVKNS
+728 VKNS

-743 KQIVSALKP
+743 KQIVAALKP

-761 KYIGVGVW
+761 KYVGVAIW
-769 VAFGIVLATVVDI
+769 ASLGLVLAAVVDI

-793 IKGLQGLYYAIK
+793 IKALQGLYYAIK
-805 AAFQALSGDLK
+805 AAFQALHWDLK
-816 GAKKSLEQSKEAFV
+816 GAKKSLEQSKDAFV
-830 DAGSAIK
+830 EAGSAIK

-858 GEAENTAKKTETS
+858 GEAEKTAKKTETS

-888 TETTVSKSNQA
+888 TEITVSKSNQA

-910 YGNKLSEKTKSF
+910 YGKKLSEKTESF

-927 DLYGQYQES
+927 DLYEQYQEAT
-936 SKKSQDKY
+936 KKSQDKY
-944 SAAMEKA
+944 SVAMEKA
-951 QDLEGDKRKKAIADA
+951 QSLEGDKRKKAIADA
-966 NATLVAEI
+966 NKTLVDETT
-974 DKNNGTL
+974 KNNSTL
-981 LTLQAD
+981 LTLQSDYSNMLKTNRWAD
-987 YAKLLKENKWVDG
+987 G
-1000 TELTAQQK
+1000 QELTAQQK
-1008 KFLQQQTAD
+1008 KFLQQQTTD
-1017 IQAELAK
+1017 IQTELAK

-1030 EGNLLKLS
+1030 EANLLRLEQ
-1038 NGKTLNEKERSTS
+1038 GKSLNEKERNTS
-1051 IEVQKSLYADRK
+1051 LEVQKSLYEEKK
-1063 KAVETGEKELADLK
+1063 KAVETGEKSLADLK
-1077 KKKSDATT
+1077 KKKADAST

-1098 QTKKNKTLA
+1098 QTKKNKTLST
-1107 ENLQKW
+1107 NLKNW
-1113 ASEMNTIIANGGT
+1113 ATEMNAIIANGGT
-1126 LNAETFAKGLSE
+1126 LNAETFASGLSQL
-1138 MGNISDEQL
+1138 GNISDEQL
-1147 SAVWQDFV
+1147 SALWQNFV
-1155 KVSGS
+1155 STSTS
-1160 IDNTLAGLGAIMS
+1160 IDNTLSGLAAIMG

-1182 FVTALQSG
+1182 FVTAIQSK
-1190 DYTTAALNINNDVM
+1190 DYTTAALNINNDVL
-1204 NTLSTLPNGMFQNG
+1204 NTLSNLPNGMFLNGQNG
-1218 QSGKDQFIAAI
+1218 KNQFIAAI
-1229 KSGDFQGAGKFLLDG
+1229 KSNEYQEAGKYLVGG
-1244 VKLGASP
+1244 VKMGASP
-1251 LPGEMNNIGKQGGN
+1251 LPNELNGIGKQGGN

-1270 LKSTAEAN
+1270 IKSTAEAN
-1278 KSAGAELKN
+1278 KNAGATIKN

-1295 PNLFKMTGAN
+1295 PNLFQMTGVSNAN
-1305 NASGFN
+1305 GFN

-1320 AFSAGS
+1320 AFSAGT

-1349 SGYAQGIASGGMM
+1349 SGYVNGILSGMGA
-1362 VAGAA
+1362 VGEAAG
-1367 SALANKALA
+1367 SLANKALQ
-1376 AVQKKQDSH
+1376 AVKDAQKSK
-1385 SPSKESKKLGG
+1385 SPSKKAKKLGG

-1455 SVGQLKQAKALSSIE
+1455 SVGQLKQAKALNSIE

-1524 ISNVDPENPQSI
+1524 ISNVDAENPQSI

-1671 GKFFTGGLGN
+1671 GKFFTDGLGN

-1703 AASNMT
+1703 AASNLT

>member
-63 NAFKSMGSAGSNAL
+63 NAFKSMGNAGSNAL
-77 KASLNFM
+77 KASLNFI

-113 ITAIK
+113 ITAVK
-118 ELGTSIK
+118 NLGTSIK

-135 FSIAKTVQSSIVS
+135 FSIAKTVQSSIMS
-148 AVKVSINVIKSIPSA
+148 AVKISINVIKSIPSA
-163 IKSAGISIKSAL
+163 IKSAGSSIKSAL

-181 AKSAA
+181 AKMAA

-196 IRSIPS
+196 IKSIPG
-202 AAKTAAVAVKDSFVV
+202 AAKTAATAVKNSFVV
-217 AYKAAVVAAY
+217 AYKAVVVAAY

-261 VASAAKTTG
+261 VVSAAKTTG
-270 TTVKS
+270 TTVKT
-275 ALKTGFSAVKSG
+275 ALTNGFSAIKSG
-287 AKAAGQ
+287 AKTAGQ
-293 AGISALKGL
+293 VGISALKGL
-302 GNIAKSTGSLIKSG
+302 GNAAKSTGSLIKNG
-316 LVSGFNAAKAA
+316 LVSGFNAARSA

-349 ARFSV
+349 ARFSI
-354 LKLAAAL
+354 LRLAAAF

-423 KKMVAAGMKAAN
+423 KKMVAAGMQAAN

-472 AYADDINRLVDAG
+472 AYSDDINRLVDAG

-583 KNTFKQ
+583 KNAFKQ

-599 QKKLSDMIQKIKE
+599 QKKLSDLIKKIKE
-612 LIPVMVKL
+612 LIPVVIEL

-625 KVVSAMLALQAVSSV
+625 KLVGAMMALQAISGA
-640 YVAFSN
+640 YAAFAN
-646 IGKMFVPLKNGLFVI
+646 VGKMLIPLKNGLFVI
-661 ATGFMK
+661 ATGFMS

-691 TSGAVIAIVGAVIAV
+691 TSGGVVAIVGAVVAV
-706 LYGMYAAFK
+706 LYGMYTAFK
-715 ENTANIKGFLSGM
+715 ENTAGIKGFLSGM
-728 FDAVKNS
+728 WDAVKNS

-752 VGSGFKDVL
+752 VGSGFKDIL

-805 AAFQALSGDLK
+805 AAFQALQGDLK
-816 GAKKSLEQSKEAFV
+816 GAKKSLEQSKDAFV

-837 DAFNKDNYALTGTVE
+837 DAFNKDNYALTGTIE
-852 AFKQMG
+852 SLKEMG
-858 GEAENTAKKTETS
+858 GEAEKTGTKAETS
-871 GKKIKETLKL
+871 NKKIASSLKV

-888 TETTVSKSNQA
+888 TEATVSKSNQA

-922 LNAAK
+922 LYSAK
-927 DLYGQYQES
+927 ELYSQYQES
-936 SKKSQDKY
+936 AKKSQDAY
-944 SAAMEKA
+944 TAAMEKA
-951 QDLEGDKRKKAIADA
+951 QTLEGDKRKKAIADA
-966 NATLVAEI
+966 NTALVSEI
-974 DKNNGTL
+974 NKNNGTL

-987 YAKLLKENKWVDG
+987 YAKLLKGNKWVDG

-1030 EGNLLKLS
+1030 EGNLLKLA

-1051 IEVQKSLYADRK
+1051 IEVQKSLYSDRK

-1077 KKKSDATT
+1077 KKKSDAST

-1098 QTKKNKTLA
+1098 QTKKNKALST
-1107 ENLQKW
+1107 NLQNW
-1113 ASEMNTIIANGGT
+1113 ATEMNSIIANGGT
-1126 LNAETFAKGLSE
+1126 LNAQTFATGLSQL
-1138 MGNISDEQL
+1138 GNISDEQL
-1147 SAVWQDFV
+1147 SALWQNFV
-1155 KVSGS
+1155 STSTS
-1160 IDNTLAGLGAIMS
+1160 IDNTLAGLAGIMG
-1173 QRGGEGVQA
+1173 QRGGQGVQA

-1190 DYTTAALNINNDVM
+1190 DYTTAALNINNDV
-1204 NTLSTLPNGMFQNG
+1204 LSTISSLPNGMFLNG
-1218 QSGKDQFIAAI
+1218 ESGKNQFLTAI
-1229 KSGDFQGAGKFLLDG
+1229 KSGDFQGAGKYLVDG
-1244 VKLGASP
+1244 VKMGTDSIDS
-1251 LPGEMNNIGKQGGN
+1251 EMKTKGQTGGQN
-1265 ANADG
+1265 FADG
-1270 LKSTAEAN
+1270 VKGKEGAA
-1278 KSAGAELKN
+1278 KSAGSAVKN
-1287 NAKNGAFD
+1287 KAKEGATD
-1295 PNLFKMTGAN
+1295 PNAFKAVGSKDSA
-1305 NASGFN
+1305 GFN
-1311 GGILDGKGN
+1311 NGVMGGKGG
-1320 AFSAGS
+1320 AYSAGS
-1326 GIGNSAKS
+1326 SVGNSAKS
-1334 GAASVD
+1334 GAGSVD

-1349 SGYAQGIASGGMM
+1349 SGYVNGILSGMGA
-1362 VAGAA
+1362 VGEAAA
-1367 SALANKALA
+1367 SLASKALA
-1376 AVQKKQDSH
+1376 AVQKKQNSH
-1385 SPSKESKKLGG
+1385 SPSKETTKLGG
-1396 DFGTGYSLGIADKN
+1396 DFGTGYSLGIASKTKAVN
-1410 KAVTKAANNLVASAL
+1410 KAASNLVAGAL

-1432 KLSSTLKDK
+1432 KLSNTLKDK

-1455 SVGQLKQAKALSSIE
+1455 SSGQLKQAKALNSIE
-1470 GYIGQQTNKLA
+1470 GYIVQQTNRLA

-1562 SKDIISDILESGVE
+1562 SKDIINDILEAGVE

-1628 LINGLNSQKKQ
+1628 LISGLNSQKKQ
-1639 LENTAKSI
+1639 LEKTAKSI

-1659 RIHSPSRVAIEL
+1659 KIHSPSRVAIEL

-1688 GAVQSTNKMVDKVVN
+1688 GAVQSTSKMVDKVVN

-1709 VPAITL
+1709 VPTINL

-1752 LIKAIKE
+1752 LIKAIQQ
-1759 SGAKPVILNLDGEV
+1759 SGDRPIIFNVDGKDIADNTNNHLGSSTS
-1773 LANNSNNRIG
+1773 LAFYG
-1783 SMTDLGLYGGGL
+1783 KGL
-1795 L
+1795 

>member
-63 NAFKSMGSAGSNAL
+63 NAFKSMGNAGSNAL
-77 KASLNFM
+77 KASLNFI

-113 ITAIK
+113 ITAVK
-118 ELGTSIK
+118 NLGTSIK

-148 AVKVSINVIKSIPSA
+148 AVKISINVIKSIPGA

-196 IRSIPS
+196 IKSIPG
-202 AAKTAAVAVKDSFVV
+202 AAKTAATAVKNSFVV
-217 AYKAAVVAAY
+217 AYKAVVVAAY

-349 ARFSV
+349 ARFSI
-354 LKLAAAL
+354 LRLAAAF

-423 KKMVAAGMKAAN
+423 KKMVAAGMQAAN

-472 AYADDINRLVDAG
+472 AYSDDINRLVDAG

-583 KNTFKQ
+583 KNAFKQ
-589 FAAVTASPEF
+589 FASVTASPEF

-612 LIPVMVKL
+612 LIPVLIEL
-620 APTIL
+620 APIL
-625 KVVSAMLALQAVSSV
+625 AKVAAGFIAFNIISSV
-640 YVAFSN
+640 YSKIAGLVGAIKGLASSGSLLGGIINTVRGSFLALKVALGSATAAF
-646 IGKMFVPLKNGLFVI
+646 GVI
-661 ATGFMK
+661 A
-667 LAKTIRHPITAI
+667 
-679 KNLAFAIKYFIV
+679 
-691 TSGAVIAIVGAVIAV
+691 AVIGAVIAV

-752 VGSGFKDVL
+752 VGSGFKDIL
-761 KYIGVGVW
+761 KYVGVGVW

-793 IKGLQGLYYAIK
+793 IKALQGLYYALK
-805 AAFQALSGDLK
+805 AANQAAHWDLK
-816 GAKKSLEQSKEAFV
+816 GAKKSIEQSKDAFV

-837 DAFNKDNYALTGTVE
+837 DAFNKDNYALTGTIE
-852 AFKQMG
+852 SLKEMG
-858 GEAENTAKKTETS
+858 GEAEKTGTKAETS
-871 GKKIKETLKL
+871 NKKISSSLKL
-881 VETTAKQ
+881 VESTAKQ
-888 TETTVSKSNQA
+888 TEATVSKSNQA

-910 YGNKLSEKTKSF
+910 YGNKLNEKTKSF

-927 DLYGQYQES
+927 ELYSNYQES
-936 SKKSQDKY
+936 AQKSQDKY
-944 SAAMEKA
+944 TAAMEKA
-951 QDLEGDKRKKAIADA
+951 QSLEGEKRKKVIADA

-987 YAKLLKENKWVDG
+987 YAKLLKGNKWVDG

-1030 EGNLLKLS
+1030 EGNLLKLA
-1038 NGKTLNEKERSTS
+1038 NGKTLNEKERATS
-1051 IEVQKSLYADRK
+1051 IEVQKSLYGDRK

-1077 KKKSDATT
+1077 RKKSDATT

-1107 ENLQKW
+1107 GNLQKW
-1113 ASEMNTIIANGGT
+1113 ASEMNAIIANGGT

-1147 SAVWQDFV
+1147 GAVWQDFV

-1160 IDNTLAGLGAIMS
+1160 IDNTLAGLAAVMS

-1190 DYTTAALNINNDVM
+1190 DYTTAALKINDDVL
-1204 NTLSTLPNGMFQNG
+1204 NTISGLPNSMFLNG
-1218 QSGKDQFIAAI
+1218 QSGKDQFLLAI

-1244 VKLGASP
+1244 VKMGADP
-1251 LPGEMNNIGKQGGN
+1251 LPGEMEKNGKKSGDAQAKGV
-1265 ANADG
+1265 
-1270 LKSTAEAN
+1270 KSTAEAN
-1278 KSAGAELKN
+1278 KSAGKEIKN
-1287 NAKNGAFD
+1287 NAKSGAFD
-1295 PNLFKMTGAN
+1295 PNLFKMTGSKN
-1305 NASGFN
+1305 SSGFN
-1311 GGILDGKGN
+1311 NGILGGKDG
-1320 AFSAGS
+1320 AFSAGTS
-1326 GIGNSAKS
+1326 VGGSAKS

-1349 SGYAQGIASGGMM
+1349 SGYVNGILSGMGT
-1362 VAGAA
+1362 VGEAAA
-1367 SALANKALA
+1367 SLANKALA
-1376 AVQKKQDSH
+1376 AVQKKQDSR
-1385 SPSKESKKLGG
+1385 SPSKKSKKLGG
-1396 DFGTGYSLGIADKN
+1396 DFGSGYSLGIASKT
-1410 KAVTKAANNLVASAL
+1410 KAVTKAASNLVAGAL
-1425 GTESQIK
+1425 GTEKQIK

-1441 ISSAIDAGLHSKNK
+1441 VSSAIDAGLHSKNK
-1455 SVGQLKQAKALSSIE
+1455 SRGQLKQAKALNSIE
-1470 GYIGQQTNKLA
+1470 GYIAQQTNRLA

-1524 ISNVDPENPQSI
+1524 ISNVDAENPQSI
-1536 QAEMQ
+1536 QQEMQ

-1628 LINGLNSQKKQ
+1628 LISGLNSQKKQ
-1639 LENTAKSI
+1639 LEKTAKSI

-1659 RIHSPSRVAIEL
+1659 KIHSPSRVAIEL

-1681 GVLAGAK
+1681 GVLAGAN

-1709 VPAITL
+1709 VPTINL

-1752 LIKAIKE
+1752 LIKAIQQ
-1759 SGAKPVILNLDGEV
+1759 SGDRPINFYVDGKD
-1773 LANNSNNRIG
+1773 LADNTNNHLG
-1783 SMTDLGLYGGGL
+1783 SSTSLAFYGKGL
-1795 L
+1795 

>member
-12 LDDKKADKQLDAF
+12 LDNKKADKQLDAF

-32 GTNAGAAL
+32 GTNAGTAL

-63 NAFKSMGSAGSNAL
+63 NVFKSMGNAGSNAL
-77 KASLNFM
+77 KASLNFI

-95 SKLASTVKTGFV
+95 SKLASTVKIGFV

-113 ITAIK
+113 ITAVK
-118 ELGTSIK
+118 NLGTSIK

-135 FSIAKTVQSSIVS
+135 FSIAKTVQSSIAS
-148 AVKVSINVIKSIPSA
+148 AVKVSINVIKSIPGA

-196 IRSIPS
+196 IKSIPG
-202 AAKTAAVAVKDSFVV
+202 AAKTAATAVKNSFVV
-217 AYKAAVVAAY
+217 AYKAVVVAAY

-245 SAALAVSSA
+245 SAALAISSA

-349 ARFSV
+349 ARFSI
-354 LKLAAAL
+354 LRLAAAF

-583 KNTFKQ
+583 KNAFKQ

-599 QKKLSDMIQKIKE
+599 QKKLSDLIQKIKE
-612 LIPVMVKL
+612 FIPVLIEWAPVL
-620 APTIL
+620 A
-625 KVVSAMLALQAVSSV
+625 KVAAGFVAFNIISSV
-640 YVAFSN
+640 YSKVAGLVMAFRGLASSGTLLGGIVNTVKGAFVGLKAALGSASVAF
-646 IGKMFVPLKNGLFVI
+646 GV
-661 ATGFMK
+661 
-667 LAKTIRHPITAI
+667 ITA
-679 KNLAFAIKYFIV
+679 
-691 TSGAVIAIVGAVIAV
+691 VIGSVVAV
-706 LYGMYAAFK
+706 LYGMYTAFK
-715 ENTANIKGFLSGM
+715 ENTAGIKGFLSGM
-728 FDAVKNS
+728 WDAVKNS

-752 VGSGFKDVL
+752 VGSGFKDIL

-805 AAFQALSGDLK
+805 AAFQALHWDLK
-816 GAKKSLEQSKEAFV
+816 GAKKSLEQSKDAFV

-858 GEAENTAKKTETS
+858 GEAEKTAKKTETS
-871 GKKIKETLKL
+871 GKKIKDTLKL

-899 IDTMLS
+899 IDMMLS

-910 YGNKLSEKTKSF
+910 YGKKLNEKTKSF

-927 DLYGQYQES
+927 DLYEQYQEAT
-936 SKKSQDKY
+936 KKSQDKY
-944 SAAMEKA
+944 SVAMEKA
-951 QDLEGDKRKKAIADA
+951 QSLEGDKRKKAIADA
-966 NATLVAEI
+966 NKTLVDETT
-974 DKNNGTL
+974 KNNSTL
-981 LTLQAD
+981 LTLQSDYSNMLKTNRWAD
-987 YAKLLKENKWVDG
+987 G
-1000 TELTAQQK
+1000 QELTAQQK
-1008 KFLQQQTAD
+1008 KFLQQQTTD
-1017 IQAELAK
+1017 IQTELAK

-1030 EGNLLKLS
+1030 EANLLRLEQ
-1038 NGKTLNEKERSTS
+1038 GKSLNEKERNTS
-1051 IEVQKSLYADRK
+1051 LEVQKSLYEEKK
-1063 KAVETGEKELADLK
+1063 KAVETGEKSLADLK
-1077 KKKSDATT
+1077 KKKADAST

-1098 QTKKNKTLA
+1098 QTKKNKTLST
-1107 ENLQKW
+1107 NLKNW
-1113 ASEMNTIIANGGT
+1113 ATEMNAIIANGGT
-1126 LNAETFAKGLSE
+1126 LNAETFASGLSQL
-1138 MGNISDEQL
+1138 GNISDEQL
-1147 SAVWQDFV
+1147 SALWQNFV
-1155 KVSGS
+1155 STSTS
-1160 IDNTLAGLGAIMS
+1160 IDNTLSGLAAIMG

-1218 QSGKDQFIAAI
+1218 QSGKDQFITAI

-1320 AFSAGS
+1320 AFSAGT

-1349 SGYAQGIASGGMM
+1349 SGYVNGILSGMGA
-1362 VAGAA
+1362 VGEAAG
-1367 SALANKALA
+1367 SLANKALQ
-1376 AVQKKQDSH
+1376 AVKDAQKSK
-1385 SPSKESKKLGG
+1385 SPSKKAKKLGG
-1396 DFGTGYSLGIADKN
+1396 DFGSGYSLGIASKTKAVN
-1410 KAVTKAANNLVASAL
+1410 KAASNLVAGAL

-1455 SVGQLKQAKALSSIE
+1455 SSGQLKQAKALNSIE
-1470 GYIGQQTNKLA
+1470 GYIVQQTNRLA

-1562 SKDIISDILESGVE
+1562 SKDIINDILEAGVE
-1576 NGSSYAQALA
+1576 NGSSHAQALA

-1618 YSAGINAAKG
+1618 YSAGINAARG

-1639 LENTAKSI
+1639 LEKTAKSI
-1647 ANTITNSVKKAL
+1647 DNTITNSVKKAL
-1659 RIHSPSRVAIEL
+1659 KIHSPSRVAIEL

-1703 AASNMT
+1703 AASYMT
-1709 VPAITL
+1709 VPTINL

-1732 RTITVKTIIDNKT
+1732 RTITVKTIINNKT

-1752 LIKAIKE
+1752 LIKAIQQ
-1759 SGAKPVILNLDGEV
+1759 SGDRPIIFNVDGKDI
-1773 LANNSNNRIG
+1773 ADNTNNHIG
-1783 SMTDLGLYGGGL
+1783 SSTSLAFYGKGL
-1795 L
+1795 

>member
-63 NAFKSMGSAGSNAL
+63 NAFKSMGNAGSNAL
-77 KASLNFM
+77 KASLNFI

-113 ITAIK
+113 ITAVK
-118 ELGTSIK
+118 NLGTSIK

-148 AVKVSINVIKSIPSA
+148 AVKISINVIKSIPGA
-163 IKSAGISIKSAL
+163 IKSAGITIKSAL

-196 IRSIPS
+196 IKSIPG
-202 AAKTAAVAVKDSFVV
+202 AAKTAATAVKNSFVV
-217 AYKAAVVAAY
+217 AYKAVVVAAY

-354 LKLAAAL
+354 LRLAAAF

-472 AYADDINRLVDAG
+472 AYSDDINRLVDAG

-583 KNTFKQ
+583 KNAFKQ

-691 TSGAVIAIVGAVIAV
+691 TSGAVIAIVGAVVAV
-706 LYGMYAAFK
+706 LYGMYTAFK
-715 ENTANIKGFLSGM
+715 ENTAGIKGFLSGM

-805 AAFQALSGDLK
+805 AAFQALQGDLK
-816 GAKKSLEQSKEAFV
+816 GAKKSLEQSKDAFV

-837 DAFNKDNYALTGTVE
+837 DAFNKDNYALTGTIE
-852 AFKQMG
+852 SLKEMG
-858 GEAENTAKKTETS
+858 GEAEKTGAKAETS
-871 GKKIKETLKL
+871 NKKIANSLKI
-881 VETTAKQ
+881 VESTAKQ

-922 LNAAK
+922 LNSAK
-927 DLYGQYQES
+927 ELYSQYQES
-936 SKKSQDKY
+936 AKKSQDAY
-944 SAAMEKA
+944 TAAMEKA
-951 QDLEGDKRKKAIADA
+951 QTLEGDKRKKAIADA
-966 NATLVAEI
+966 NTALVSEI
-974 DKNNGTL
+974 NKNNGTL

-987 YAKLLKENKWVDG
+987 YAKLLKGNKWVDG

-1030 EGNLLKLS
+1030 EGNLLKLA

-1077 KKKSDATT
+1077 KKKSDAST

-1107 ENLQKW
+1107 GNLQKW
-1113 ASEMNTIIANGGT
+1113 ASEMNAIIANGGT

-1147 SAVWQDFV
+1147 GAVWQDFV

-1160 IDNTLAGLGAIMS
+1160 IDNTLAGLAAVMS
-1173 QRGGEGVQA
+1173 QRGGEGVQG
-1182 FVTALQSG
+1182 FVTALQSK
-1190 DYTTAALNINNDVM
+1190 DYTTATLKINDDVLNTISD
-1204 NTLSTLPNGMFQNG
+1204 LPNEMFLNG
-1218 QSGKDQFIAAI
+1218 QSGKDQFITAI
-1229 KSGDFQGAGKFLLDG
+1229 KSGKFQEAGKYLLDN
-1244 VKLGASP
+1244 VKMGADP
-1251 LPGEMNNIGKQGGN
+1251 LPGEMGKNGKNSGN
-1265 ANADG
+1265 AQANG
-1270 LKSTAEAN
+1270 MKGTAQAN
-1278 KSAGAELKN
+1278 KKAGATIKN
-1287 NAKNGAFD
+1287 SAKNGAFD
-1295 PNLFKMTGAN
+1295 PNLFKMAGSNNSTGYN
-1305 NASGFN
+1305 N
-1311 GGILDGKGN
+1311 GILVGKDG
-1320 AFSAGS
+1320 AFSAGTS
-1326 GIGNSAKS
+1326 VGGSAKS

-1349 SGYAQGIASGGMM
+1349 SGYVNGILSGMGA
-1362 VAGAA
+1362 VGEAAA
-1367 SALANKALA
+1367 SLANKALA

-1385 SPSKESKKLGG
+1385 SPSKKSKKLGG
-1396 DFGTGYSLGIADKN
+1396 DFGSGYSLGIASKT
-1410 KAVTKAANNLVASAL
+1410 KAVTKAASNLVAGAL
-1425 GTESQIK
+1425 GTEKQIK

-1441 ISSAIDAGLHSKNK
+1441 VSSAIDAGLHSKNK
-1455 SVGQLKQAKALSSIE
+1455 SRGQLKQAKALNSIE
-1470 GYIGQQTNKLA
+1470 GYIAQQTNKLA

-1501 ADLTKQSKEYA
+1501 ADLTKRSKEYA

-1524 ISNVDPENPQSI
+1524 ISNVDAENPQSI
-1536 QAEMQ
+1536 QQEMQ

-1639 LENTAKSI
+1639 LEKTAKSI

-1659 RIHSPSRVAIEL
+1659 RIHSPSRVAVEL

-1688 GAVQSTNKMVDKVVN
+1688 GAVKSTNKMVDSVVN
-1703 AASNMT
+1703 AASNLT
-1709 VPAITL
+1709 APKITL
-1715 PKISAEKALGL
+1715 PHVSAEKALGL
-1726 KSVDLN
+1726 KSSDLN
-1732 RTITVKTIIDNKT
+1732 RTITVKAIVEN
-1745 KESSNAD
+1745 ES
-1752 LIKAIKE
+1752 K
-1759 SGAKPVILNLDGEV
+1759 
-1773 LANNSNNRIG
+1773 NNSN
-1783 SMTDLGLYGGGL
+1783 SDLINAIEKSGGRPIILNVDGKVIADNTNNHLGNSTSLAFYGKGL
-1795 L
+1795 

>member
-84 RELPSNVQAAL
+84 RELPANVQAAL
-95 SKLASTVKTGFV
+95 SKLASTVKTGFA

-148 AVKVSINVIKSIPSA
+148 AVKVSINVIKSIPGA

-196 IRSIPS
+196 IKSIPG
-202 AAKTAAVAVKDSFVV
+202 AAKTAATAVKNSFVV
-217 AYKAAVVAAY
+217 AYKAVVVAAY

-245 SAALAVSSA
+245 SAALAISSA

-349 ARFSV
+349 ARFSI
-354 LKLAAAL
+354 LRLAAAF

-583 KNTFKQ
+583 KNAFKQ

-599 QKKLSDMIQKIKE
+599 QKKLSDLIQKIKE
-612 LIPVMVKL
+612 FIPVLIEWAPVL
-620 APTIL
+620 A
-625 KVVSAMLALQAVSSV
+625 KVAAGFVAFNIISSV
-640 YVAFSN
+640 YSKVAGLVMAFRGLASSGTLLGGIVNTVKGAFVGLKAALGSASVAF
-646 IGKMFVPLKNGLFVI
+646 GV
-661 ATGFMK
+661 
-667 LAKTIRHPITAI
+667 ITA
-679 KNLAFAIKYFIV
+679 
-691 TSGAVIAIVGAVIAV
+691 VIGSVVAV
-706 LYGMYAAFK
+706 LYGMYTAFK
-715 ENTANIKGFLSGM
+715 ENTAGIKGFLSGM
-728 FDAVKNS
+728 WDAVKNS

-752 VGSGFKDVL
+752 VGSGFKDIL

-805 AAFQALSGDLK
+805 AAFQALQGDLK
-816 GAKKSLEQSKEAFV
+816 GAKKSLEQSKDAFV

-837 DAFNKDNYALTGTVE
+837 DAFNKDNYALTGTIE
-852 AFKQMG
+852 SLKEMG
-858 GEAENTAKKTETS
+858 GEAEKTGAKAETS
-871 GKKIKETLKL
+871 NKKIANSLKI
-881 VETTAKQ
+881 VESTAKQ

-922 LNAAK
+922 LNSAK
-927 DLYGQYQES
+927 ELYSQYQES
-936 SKKSQDKY
+936 AKKSQDAY
-944 SAAMEKA
+944 TAAMEKA
-951 QDLEGDKRKKAIADA
+951 QTLEGDKRKKAIADA
-966 NATLVAEI
+966 NTALVSEI
-974 DKNNGTL
+974 NKNNGTL

-987 YAKLLKENKWVDG
+987 YAKLLKGNKWVDG

-1030 EGNLLKLS
+1030 EGNLLKLA

-1077 KKKSDATT
+1077 KKKADAST

-1107 ENLQKW
+1107 GNLQKW
-1113 ASEMNTIIANGGT
+1113 ASEMNAIIANGGT

-1160 IDNTLAGLGAIMS
+1160 IDNTLAGLAAVMS

-1190 DYTTAALNINNDVM
+1190 DYTTAALNINNDV
-1204 NTLSTLPNGMFQNG
+1204 LSTISSLPNGMFLNG
-1218 QSGKDQFIAAI
+1218 ENGKNQFLTAI
-1229 KSGDFQGAGKFLLDG
+1229 KSGDFQGAGKYLVDG
-1244 VKLGASP
+1244 VKMGTDSIDS
-1251 LPGEMNNIGKQGGN
+1251 EMKTKGQTGGQN
-1265 ANADG
+1265 FADG
-1270 LKSTAEAN
+1270 VKGKEGAA
-1278 KSAGAELKN
+1278 KSAGSAVKN
-1287 NAKNGAFD
+1287 KAKEGATD
-1295 PNLFKMTGAN
+1295 PNAFKAVGSKDSA
-1305 NASGFN
+1305 GFN
-1311 GGILDGKGN
+1311 NGVMGGKGG
-1320 AFSAGS
+1320 AYSAGS
-1326 GIGNSAKS
+1326 SVGNSAKS
-1334 GAASVD
+1334 GAGSVD

-1349 SGYAQGIASGGMM
+1349 SGYVNGILSGMGA
-1362 VAGAA
+1362 VGRAAA
-1367 SALANKALA
+1367 SLANKALA

-1385 SPSKESKKLGG
+1385 SPAKKSKKLGG
-1396 DFGTGYSLGIADKN
+1396 DFGSGYSLGIASKTKAVN
-1410 KAVTKAANNLVASAL
+1410 KAASNLVAGAL

-1455 SVGQLKQAKALSSIE
+1455 SSGQLKQAKALNSIE
-1470 GYIGQQTNKLA
+1470 GYIVQQTNRLA

-1562 SKDIISDILESGVE
+1562 SKDIINDILEAGVE

-1618 YSAGINAAKG
+1618 YSAGINAARG

-1639 LENTAKSI
+1639 LEKTAKSI

-1659 RIHSPSRVAIEL
+1659 KIHSPSRVAIEL

-1709 VPAITL
+1709 VPTINL

-1752 LIKAIKE
+1752 LIKAIQQ
-1759 SGAKPVILNLDGEV
+1759 SGDRPINFYVDGKD
-1773 LANNSNNRIG
+1773 LADNTNNHLG
-1783 SMTDLGLYGGGL
+1783 SSTSLAFYGKGL
-1795 L
+1795 

>member
-12 LDDKKADKQLDAF
+12 LDDTKADKQLDTF

-77 KASLNFM
+77 KASLSFM
-84 RELPSNVQAAL
+84 RELPANVGSAL
-95 SKLASTVKTGFV
+95 SKLASTVKSGFV

-118 ELGTSIK
+118 NLGTSIK

-148 AVKVSINVIKSIPSA
+148 AVKTSINVIKSIPGA
-163 IKSAGISIKSAL
+163 IKSAGSSIKSAL
-175 VSSLQA
+175 VSSLHA
-181 AKSAA
+181 AKTAA

-196 IRSIPS
+196 IKSIPG
-202 AAKTAAVAVKDSFVV
+202 AAKTAATAVKNSFVV
-217 AYKAAVVAAY
+217 AYKAVVVAAY

-261 VASAAKTTG
+261 VVSAAKTTG
-270 TTVKS
+270 TTVKT
-275 ALKTGFSAVKSG
+275 ALTTGFSAIKSG
-287 AKAAGQ
+287 AKTAGQ
-293 AGISALKGL
+293 VGISALKGL
-302 GNIAKSTGSLIKSG
+302 GNVAKSTGSLIKNG
-316 LVSGFNAAKAA
+316 LVSGFNAARSA

-349 ARFSV
+349 ARFSI
-354 LKLAAAL
+354 LRLAAAF

-423 KKMVAAGMKAAN
+423 KKMVAAGMQAAN

-472 AYADDINRLVDAG
+472 AYSDDINRLVDAG

-583 KNTFKQ
+583 KNAFKQ

-612 LIPVMVKL
+612 LIPVLIEL
-620 APTIL
+620 APIL
-625 KVVSAMLALQAVSSV
+625 AKVAAGFIAFNIISSV
-640 YVAFSN
+640 YSKIAGLVGAIKGLASSGSLLGGIINTVRGSFLALKVALGSATAAF
-646 IGKMFVPLKNGLFVI
+646 GVI
-661 ATGFMK
+661 A
-667 LAKTIRHPITAI
+667 
-679 KNLAFAIKYFIV
+679 
-691 TSGAVIAIVGAVIAV
+691 AVIGAVIAV

-837 DAFNKDNYALTGTVE
+837 DAFNKDNYALTGTIE
-852 AFKQMG
+852 SLKEMG
-858 GEAENTAKKTETS
+858 GEAEKTGTKAETS
-871 GKKIKETLKL
+871 NKKISSSLKL
-881 VETTAKQ
+881 VESTAKQ
-888 TETTVSKSNQA
+888 TEATVSKSNQA

-922 LNAAK
+922 LNATK
-927 DLYGQYQES
+927 ELYGQYQES
-936 SKKSQDKY
+936 TQKSQEKY
-944 SAAMEKA
+944 TAAMEKA
-951 QDLEGDKRKKAIADA
+951 QSLEGDKRKKAIADA

-987 YAKLLKENKWVDG
+987 YAKLLKGNKWVDG

-1030 EGNLLKLS
+1030 EGNLLKLA
-1038 NGKTLNEKERSTS
+1038 NGKTLNEKERATS

-1098 QTKKNKTLA
+1098 QTKKNKTLST
-1107 ENLQKW
+1107 NLKNW
-1113 ASEMNTIIANGGT
+1113 ATEMNAIIANGGT
-1126 LNAETFAKGLSE
+1126 LNAETFASGLSQL
-1138 MGNISDEQL
+1138 GNISDEQL
-1147 SAVWQDFV
+1147 SALWQNFV
-1155 KVSGS
+1155 STSTS
-1160 IDNTLAGLGAIMS
+1160 IDNTLSGLAAIMG

-1182 FVTALQSG
+1182 FVTAIQSK
-1190 DYTTAALNINNDVM
+1190 DYTTAALNINNDVL
-1204 NTLSTLPNGMFQNG
+1204 NTLSSLPNGMFLNGQNG
-1218 QSGKDQFIAAI
+1218 KNQFIAAI
-1229 KSGDFQGAGKFLLDG
+1229 KSNEYQEAGKYLVDG
-1244 VKLGASP
+1244 VKMGASP
-1251 LPGEMNNIGKQGGN
+1251 LPNELNGIGKQGGN

-1270 LKSTAEAN
+1270 IKSTAEAN
-1278 KSAGAELKN
+1278 KNAGATIKN

-1295 PNLFKMTGAN
+1295 PNLFQMTGVSNAN
-1305 NASGFN
+1305 GFN

-1320 AFSAGS
+1320 AFSAGT

-1455 SVGQLKQAKALSSIE
+1455 SVGQLKQAKALNSIE

-1524 ISNVDPENPQSI
+1524 ISNVDAENPQSI

-1671 GKFFTGGLGN
+1671 GKFFTDGLGN

-1703 AASNMT
+1703 AASDLT

>member
-148 AVKVSINVIKSIPSA
+148 AVKVSINVIKSIPGA

-196 IRSIPS
+196 IKSIPG
-202 AAKTAAVAVKDSFVV
+202 AAKTAATAVKNSFVV
-217 AYKAAVVAAY
+217 AYKAVVVAAY

-261 VASAAKTTG
+261 VSSAAKTTG

-349 ARFSV
+349 ARFSI
-354 LKLAAAL
+354 LRLAAAF

-472 AYADDINRLVDAG
+472 AYADDINRLVEAG

-531 MAGNTAKMAG
+531 MSGNTAKMAG

-583 KNTFKQ
+583 KNAFKQ

-599 QKKLSDMIQKIKE
+599 QKKLSDLVQKIKE
-612 LIPVMVKL
+612 FIPVLIEWAPLL
-620 APTIL
+620 AKVAAGFVAFNIL
-625 KVVSAMLALQAVSSV
+625 SSV
-640 YVAFSN
+640 YSKVAGLVMAFRGLASSGTLLGGIVN
-646 IGKMFVPLKNGLFVI
+646 TVKGSFLALKVALGSAAAAFGVI
-661 ATGFMK
+661 
-667 LAKTIRHPITAI
+667 I
-679 KNLAFAIKYFIV
+679 
-691 TSGAVIAIVGAVIAV
+691 AVIGAVIAV
-706 LYGMYAAFK
+706 VYGMYVSFK
-715 ENTANIKGFLSGM
+715 ENTANIKGFLSTMWDG
-728 FDAVKNS
+728 VKNS

-743 KQIVSALKP
+743 KQIVAALKP

-761 KYIGVGVW
+761 KYVGVAIW
-769 VAFGIVLATVVDI
+769 ASLGLVLAAVVDI
-782 IQVLARIVLVA
+782 IQVLTRIVLVA
-793 IKGLQGLYYAIK
+793 IKALQGLYYAIK
-805 AAFQALSGDLK
+805 AAFLAMRFDIK
-816 GAKKSLEQSKEAFV
+816 GAKKSLEQSKDAFV
-830 DAGSAIK
+830 EAGTAIK
-837 DAFNKDNYALTGTVE
+837 DAFNTDNYALTGTIE
-852 AFKQMG
+852 SLKEMG
-858 GEAENTAKKTETS
+858 GEAEKTGTKAETS
-871 GKKIKETLKL
+871 NKKIANSLKI
-881 VETTAKQ
+881 VESTAKQ

-905 GGVDQ
+905 GDVDQ
-910 YGNKLSEKTKSF
+910 YGNKLNEKTKSF

-927 DLYGQYQES
+927 ELYSKYQES
-936 SKKSQDKY
+936 AQKSQDKY
-944 SAAMEKA
+944 TVAMEKA
-951 QDLEGDKRKKAIADA
+951 QSLEGDKRKKAIADA
-966 NATLVAEI
+966 NTSLVSEI
-974 DKNNGTL
+974 NKNNGTL

-987 YAKLLKENKWVDG
+987 YAKLLKGNKWVDG

-1030 EGNLLKLS
+1030 EGNLLKLA
-1038 NGKTLNEKERSTS
+1038 NGKTLNEKERATS

-1113 ASEMNTIIANGGT
+1113 ASEMNAIIANGGT
-1126 LNAETFAKGLSE
+1126 LSAETFAKGLSE

-1160 IDNTLAGLGAIMS
+1160 IDNTLSGLGAIMS
-1173 QRGGEGVQA
+1173 QRGGEGVQG
-1182 FVTALQSG
+1182 FVTALQSK
-1190 DYTTAALNINNDVM
+1190 DYTTAALKINDDVL
-1204 NTLSTLPNGMFQNG
+1204 NTIAGLPNAMFLNG
-1218 QSGKDQFIAAI
+1218 QSGKDQFITAI
-1229 KSGDFQGAGKFLLDG
+1229 KSGKFQEAGKYLLDG
-1244 VKLGASP
+1244 VKMGADP
-1251 LPGEMNNIGKQGGN
+1251 LPGELAENGKKSGDAQ
-1265 ANADG
+1265 ANG
-1270 LKSTAEAN
+1270 LKGTAEAN
-1278 KSAGAELKN
+1278 KKAGKTIKN
-1287 NAKNGAFD
+1287 NAKSGAFD
-1295 PNLFKMTGAN
+1295 PNLFQMTGVKN
-1305 NASGFN
+1305 SSGFN
-1311 GGILDGKGN
+1311 GGILNGKDG
-1320 AFSAGS
+1320 AFSAGTS
-1326 GIGNSAKS
+1326 IGGSAKS

-1340 SSGVGSDFA
+1340 SSGTGADFA
-1349 SGYAQGIASGGMM
+1349 AGFANGIRSG
-1362 VAGAA
+1362 AGAVGESAA
-1367 SALANKALA
+1367 SIAAKALA

-1385 SPSKESKKLGG
+1385 SPSKKSKKLGG
-1396 DFGTGYSLGIADKN
+1396 DFGSGYSLGIASKT
-1410 KAVTKAANNLVASAL
+1410 KAVTKAASNLVAGAL
-1425 GTESQIK
+1425 GTEKQIK

-1441 ISSAIDAGLHSKNK
+1441 VSSAIDAGLHSKNK
-1455 SVGQLKQAKALSSIE
+1455 SRGQLKQAKALNSIE
-1470 GYIGQQTNKLA
+1470 GYIAQQTNRLA

-1524 ISNVDPENPQSI
+1524 ISNVDAENPQSI
-1536 QAEMQ
+1536 QQEMQ

-1639 LENTAKSI
+1639 LEKTAKSI

-1659 RIHSPSRVAIEL
+1659 RIHSPSRVAVEL

-1688 GAVQSTNKMVDKVVN
+1688 GAVKSTNKMVDSVVN
-1703 AASNMT
+1703 AASNLT
-1709 VPAITL
+1709 APKITL
-1715 PKISAEKALGL
+1715 PHVSAEKALGL

>member
-113 ITAIK
+113 ITAVK
-118 ELGTSIK
+118 NLGTSIK

-196 IRSIPS
+196 IKSIPG
-202 AAKTAAVAVKDSFVV
+202 AAKTAATAVKNSFVV
-217 AYKAAVVAAY
+217 AYKAVVVAAY

-261 VASAAKTTG
+261 VSSAAKTTG

-349 ARFSV
+349 ARFSI
-354 LKLAAAL
+354 LRLAAAF

-485 VPAWQILANSTGKS
+485 VPAWKILANSTGKS

-512 ESTKAIAML
+512 ESTRAIAML

-567 IAENLK
+567 IVENLK

-583 KNTFKQ
+583 KNAFKQ

-599 QKKLSDMIQKIKE
+599 QKKLSDLIQKIKE
-612 LIPVMVKL
+612 FIPVLIEWAPLL
-620 APTIL
+620 AKVAAGFVAFNIL
-625 KVVSAMLALQAVSSV
+625 SSV
-640 YVAFSN
+640 YSKVAGLVMAFRGLASSGTLLGGIVN
-646 IGKMFVPLKNGLFVI
+646 TVKGSFLALKVALGSAAAAFGVI
-661 ATGFMK
+661 
-667 LAKTIRHPITAI
+667 I
-679 KNLAFAIKYFIV
+679 
-691 TSGAVIAIVGAVIAV
+691 AVIGAVIAV
-706 LYGMYAAFK
+706 AYGMYVSFK
-715 ENTANIKGFLSGM
+715 ENTANIKGFLSTMWDG
-728 FDAVKNS
+728 VKNS

-743 KQIVSALKP
+743 KQIVAALKP

-761 KYIGVGVW
+761 KYVGVAIW
-769 VAFGIVLATVVDI
+769 ASLGLVLAAVVDI

-793 IKGLQGLYYAIK
+793 IKALQGLYYAIK
-805 AAFQALSGDLK
+805 AAFKALHWDLK
-816 GAKKSLEQSKEAFV
+816 GAKKSLEQSKDAFV
-830 DAGSAIK
+830 EAGSAIK

-858 GEAENTAKKTETS
+858 GEAEKTAKKTETS

-910 YGNKLSEKTKSF
+910 YGKKLSEKTESF

-927 DLYGQYQES
+927 DLYEQYQEATI
-936 SKKSQDKY
+936 KSQDKY
-944 SAAMEKA
+944 SVAMEKA
-951 QDLEGDKRKKAIADA
+951 QSLEGDKRKKAIADA

-987 YAKLLKENKWVDG
+987 YAKLLKGNKWVDG

-1113 ASEMNTIIANGGT
+1113 ASEMNAIIANGGT

-1160 IDNTLAGLGAIMS
+1160 IDNTLAGLAAVMS

-1218 QSGKDQFIAAI
+1218 QSGKDQFITAI

-1295 PNLFKMTGAN
+1295 PNLFKMTGSN

-1311 GGILDGKGN
+1311 SGILDGKGN
-1320 AFSAGS
+1320 AFSAGT

-1334 GAASVD
+1334 GAGSVD

-1349 SGYAQGIASGGMM
+1349 SGYVNGILSGMGA
-1362 VAGAA
+1362 VGEAAA
-1367 SALANKALA
+1367 SLASKALA

-1385 SPSKESKKLGG
+1385 SPAKKSKKLGG
-1396 DFGTGYSLGIADKN
+1396 DFGTGYSLGISEKN

-1455 SVGQLKQAKALSSIE
+1455 SVGQLKQAKALNSIE

-1524 ISNVDPENPQSI
+1524 ISNVDAENPQSI

-1671 GKFFTGGLGN
+1671 GKFFTDGLGN

-1703 AASNMT
+1703 AASNLT

>member
-148 AVKVSINVIKSIPSA
+148 AVKVSINVIKSIPGA

-196 IRSIPS
+196 IKSIPG
-202 AAKTAAVAVKDSFVV
+202 AAKTAATAVKNSFVV
-217 AYKAAVVAAY
+217 AYKAVVVAAY

-261 VASAAKTTG
+261 VSSAAKTTG

-349 ARFSV
+349 ARFSI
-354 LKLAAAL
+354 LRLAAAF

-472 AYADDINRLVDAG
+472 AYADDINRLVEAG

-583 KNTFKQ
+583 KNAFKQ

-599 QKKLSDMIQKIKE
+599 QKKLSDLIQKIKE
-612 LIPVMVKL
+612 FIPVLIEWAPVL
-620 APTIL
+620 A
-625 KVVSAMLALQAVSSV
+625 KVAAGFVAFNIISSV
-640 YVAFSN
+640 YSKVAGLVMAFRGLASSGTLLGGIVN
-646 IGKMFVPLKNGLFVI
+646 TVKGSFLALKVALGSAAAAFGVI
-661 ATGFMK
+661 
-667 LAKTIRHPITAI
+667 I
-679 KNLAFAIKYFIV
+679 
-691 TSGAVIAIVGAVIAV
+691 AVIGAVIAV
-706 LYGMYAAFK
+706 AYGMYVSFK
-715 ENTANIKGFLSGM
+715 ENTANIKGFLSTMWDG
-728 FDAVKNS
+728 VKNS

-743 KQIVSALKP
+743 KQIVAALKP

-761 KYIGVGVW
+761 KYVGVAIW
-769 VAFGIVLATVVDI
+769 ASLGLVLAAVVDI

-793 IKGLQGLYYAIK
+793 IKALQGLYYAIK
-805 AAFQALSGDLK
+805 AAFQALHWDLK
-816 GAKKSLEQSKEAFV
+816 GAKKSLEQSKDAFV
-830 DAGSAIK
+830 EAGSAIK

-858 GEAENTAKKTETS
+858 GEAEKTAKKTETS

-910 YGNKLSEKTKSF
+910 YGKKLSEKTESF

-927 DLYGQYQES
+927 DLYEQYQEATI
-936 SKKSQDKY
+936 KSQDKY
-944 SAAMEKA
+944 SVAMEKA
-951 QDLEGDKRKKAIADA
+951 QSLEGDKRKKAIADA

-987 YAKLLKENKWVDG
+987 YAKLLKGNKWVDG

-1113 ASEMNTIIANGGT
+1113 ASEMNAIIANGGT

-1160 IDNTLAGLGAIMS
+1160 IDNTLAGLAAVMS
-1173 QRGGEGVQA
+1173 KRGGEGVQA

-1218 QSGKDQFIAAI
+1218 QSGKDQFITAI

-1295 PNLFKMTGAN
+1295 PNLFKMTGSN

-1311 GGILDGKGN
+1311 SGILDGKGN
-1320 AFSAGS
+1320 AFSAGT

-1334 GAASVD
+1334 GAGSVD

-1349 SGYAQGIASGGMM
+1349 SGYVNGILSGMGA
-1362 VAGAA
+1362 VGEAAG
-1367 SALANKALA
+1367 SLANKALQ
-1376 AVQKKQDSH
+1376 AVKDAQKSK
-1385 SPSKESKKLGG
+1385 SPSKKAKKLGG
-1396 DFGTGYSLGIADKN
+1396 DFGSGYSLGIASKTKAVN
-1410 KAVTKAANNLVASAL
+1410 KAASNLVAGAL

-1455 SVGQLKQAKALSSIE
+1455 SRGQLKQAKALNSIE
-1470 GYIGQQTNKLA
+1470 GYIVQQTNRLA

-1524 ISNVDPENPQSI
+1524 ISNVDAENPQSI

-1639 LENTAKSI
+1639 LEKTAKSI
-1647 ANTITNSVKKAL
+1647 ASTITNSVKKAL

-1671 GKFFTGGLGN
+1671 GKYFTGGLGN

-1709 VPAITL
+1709 VPTINL

-1752 LIKAIKE
+1752 LIKAIQQ
-1759 SGAKPVILNLDGEV
+1759 SGDRPIIFNVDGKDIADNTNNHLGSSTS
-1773 LANNSNNRIG
+1773 LAFYG
-1783 SMTDLGLYGGGL
+1783 KGL
-1795 L
+1795 

>member
-32 GTNAGAAL
+32 GTNAGTAL

-63 NAFKSMGSAGSNAL
+63 NVFKSMGNAGSNAL
-77 KASLNFM
+77 KASLNFI

-95 SKLASTVKTGFV
+95 SKLASTVKIGFV

-113 ITAIK
+113 ITAVK
-118 ELGTSIK
+118 NLGTSIK

-135 FSIAKTVQSSIVS
+135 FSIAKTVQSSIAS
-148 AVKVSINVIKSIPSA
+148 AVKVSINVIKSIPGA

-196 IRSIPS
+196 IKSIPG
-202 AAKTAAVAVKDSFVV
+202 AAKTAATAVKNSFVV
-217 AYKAAVVAAY
+217 AYKAVVVAAY

-245 SAALAVSSA
+245 SAALAISSA

-349 ARFSV
+349 ARFSI
-354 LKLAAAL
+354 LRLAAAF

-583 KNTFKQ
+583 KNAFKQ

-599 QKKLSDMIQKIKE
+599 QKKLSDLIQKIKE
-612 LIPVMVKL
+612 FIPVLIEWAPVL
-620 APTIL
+620 A
-625 KVVSAMLALQAVSSV
+625 KVAAGFVAFNIISSV
-640 YVAFSN
+640 YSKVAGLVMAFRGLASSGTLLGGIVNTVKGAFVGLKAALGSASVAF
-646 IGKMFVPLKNGLFVI
+646 GV
-661 ATGFMK
+661 
-667 LAKTIRHPITAI
+667 ITA
-679 KNLAFAIKYFIV
+679 
-691 TSGAVIAIVGAVIAV
+691 VIGSVVAV
-706 LYGMYAAFK
+706 LYGMYTAFK
-715 ENTANIKGFLSGM
+715 ENTAGIKGFLSGM
-728 FDAVKNS
+728 WDAVKNS

-752 VGSGFKDVL
+752 VGSGFKDIL

-805 AAFQALSGDLK
+805 AAFQALHWDLK
-816 GAKKSLEQSKEAFV
+816 GAKKSLEQSKDAFV

-858 GEAENTAKKTETS
+858 GEAEKTAKKTETS
-871 GKKIKETLKL
+871 GKKIKDTLKL

-899 IDTMLS
+899 IDMMLS

-910 YGNKLSEKTKSF
+910 YGKKLNEKTKSF

-927 DLYGQYQES
+927 DLYEQYQEAT
-936 SKKSQDKY
+936 KKSQDKY
-944 SAAMEKA
+944 SVAMEKA
-951 QDLEGDKRKKAIADA
+951 QSLEGDKRKKAIADA
-966 NATLVAEI
+966 NKTLVDETT
-974 DKNNGTL
+974 KNNSTL
-981 LTLQAD
+981 LTLQSDYSNMLKTNRWAD
-987 YAKLLKENKWVDG
+987 G
-1000 TELTAQQK
+1000 QELTAQQK
-1008 KFLQQQTAD
+1008 KFLQQQTTD
-1017 IQAELAK
+1017 IQTELAK

-1030 EGNLLKLS
+1030 EANLLRLEQ
-1038 NGKTLNEKERSTS
+1038 GKSLNEKERNTS
-1051 IEVQKSLYADRK
+1051 LEVQKSLYEEKK
-1063 KAVETGEKELADLK
+1063 KAVETGEKSLADLK
-1077 KKKSDATT
+1077 KKKADAST

-1098 QTKKNKTLA
+1098 QTKKNKTLST
-1107 ENLQKW
+1107 NLKNW
-1113 ASEMNTIIANGGT
+1113 ATEMNAIIANGGT
-1126 LNAETFAKGLSE
+1126 LNAETFASGLSQL
-1138 MGNISDEQL
+1138 GNISDEQL
-1147 SAVWQDFV
+1147 SALWQNFV
-1155 KVSGS
+1155 STSTS
-1160 IDNTLAGLGAIMS
+1160 IDNTLSGLAAIMG

-1218 QSGKDQFIAAI
+1218 QSGKDQFITAI

-1320 AFSAGS
+1320 AFSAGT

-1349 SGYAQGIASGGMM
+1349 SGYVNGILSGMGA
-1362 VAGAA
+1362 VGEAAG
-1367 SALANKALA
+1367 SLANKALQ
-1376 AVQKKQDSH
+1376 AVKDAQKSK
-1385 SPSKESKKLGG
+1385 SPSKKAKKLGG
-1396 DFGTGYSLGIADKN
+1396 DFGSGYSLGIASKTKAVN
-1410 KAVTKAANNLVASAL
+1410 KAASNLVAGAL

-1455 SVGQLKQAKALSSIE
+1455 SSGQLKQAKALNSIE
-1470 GYIGQQTNKLA
+1470 GYIVQQTNRLA

-1562 SKDIISDILESGVE
+1562 SKDIINDILEAGVE

-1618 YSAGINAAKG
+1618 YSAGINAARG

-1639 LENTAKSI
+1639 LEKTAKSI

-1659 RIHSPSRVAIEL
+1659 KIHSPSRVAIEL

-1688 GAVQSTNKMVDKVVN
+1688 GAVQLTNKMVDKVVN
-1703 AASNMT
+1703 AASYMT
-1709 VPAITL
+1709 VPTINL

-1732 RTITVKTIIDNKT
+1732 RTITVKTIINNKT

-1752 LIKAIKE
+1752 LIKAIQQ
-1759 SGAKPVILNLDGEV
+1759 SGDRPIIFNVDGKDI
-1773 LANNSNNRIG
+1773 ADNTNNHIG
-1783 SMTDLGLYGGGL
+1783 SSTSLAFYGKGL
-1795 L
+1795 

>member
-25 EKDLAKA
+25 EKDLEKA

-113 ITAIK
+113 ITVIK

-196 IRSIPS
+196 IKSIPV
-202 AAKTAAVAVKDSFVV
+202 AAKTAATAVKNSFVV
-217 AYKAAVVAAY
+217 AYKAVVVAAY

-583 KNTFKQ
+583 KNAFKQ

-599 QKKLSDMIQKIKE
+599 QKKLSDLIQKIKE
-612 LIPVMVKL
+612 FIPVLIEWAPLL
-620 APTIL
+620 AKVAAGFVAFNIL
-625 KVVSAMLALQAVSSV
+625 SSV
-640 YVAFSN
+640 YSKVAGLVMAFRGLASSGTLLGGIVN
-646 IGKMFVPLKNGLFVI
+646 TVKGSFLALKVALGSAAAAFGVI
-661 ATGFMK
+661 
-667 LAKTIRHPITAI
+667 I
-679 KNLAFAIKYFIV
+679 
-691 TSGAVIAIVGAVIAV
+691 AVIGAVIAV
-706 LYGMYAAFK
+706 AYGMYVSFK
-715 ENTANIKGFLSGM
+715 ENTANIKGFLSTMWDG
-728 FDAVKNS
+728 VKNS

-743 KQIVSALKP
+743 KQIVAALKP

-761 KYIGVGVW
+761 KYVGVAIW
-769 VAFGIVLATVVDI
+769 ASLGLVLAAVVDI

-793 IKGLQGLYYAIK
+793 IKALQGLYYAIK
-805 AAFQALSGDLK
+805 SAFQALSGDLK
-816 GAKKSLEQSKEAFV
+816 GAKKSLEQSKDAFV
-830 DAGSAIK
+830 EAGSAIK

-871 GKKIKETLKL
+871 GKKIKDTLKL

-922 LNAAK
+922 LNSAK
-927 DLYGQYQES
+927 ELYSQYQES
-936 SKKSQDKY
+936 AKKSQDAY

-951 QDLEGDKRKKAIADA
+951 QELEGDKRKKAIADA
-966 NATLVAEI
+966 NKTLVDETT
-974 DKNNGTL
+974 KNNSTL
-981 LTLQAD
+981 LTLQSDYSNMLKTNRWAD
-987 YAKLLKENKWVDG
+987 G
-1000 TELTAQQK
+1000 QELTAQQK
-1008 KFLQQQTAD
+1008 KFLQQQTTD
-1017 IQAELAK
+1017 IQTELAK

-1030 EGNLLKLS
+1030 EANLLRLEQ
-1038 NGKTLNEKERSTS
+1038 GKSLNEKERNTS
-1051 IEVQKSLYADRK
+1051 LEVQKSLYEEEK
-1063 KAVETGEKELADLK
+1063 KAVETGEKSLADLK
-1077 KKKSDATT
+1077 KKKADAST

-1098 QTKKNKTLA
+1098 QTKKNKTLST
-1107 ENLQKW
+1107 NLKNW
-1113 ASEMNTIIANGGT
+1113 ATEMNAIIANGGT
-1126 LNAETFAKGLSE
+1126 LNAETFASGLSQL
-1138 MGNISDEQL
+1138 GNISDEQL
-1147 SAVWQDFV
+1147 SALWQNFV
-1155 KVSGS
+1155 STSTS
-1160 IDNTLAGLGAIMS
+1160 IDNTLSGLAAIMG

-1218 QSGKDQFIAAI
+1218 QSGKDQFITAI

-1320 AFSAGS
+1320 AFSAGT

-1349 SGYAQGIASGGMM
+1349 SGYAQGIASGGVM

-1432 KLSSTLKDK
+1432 KMSSTLKDK

-1455 SVGQLKQAKALSSIE
+1455 SAGQLKQAKALNSIE
-1470 GYIGQQTNKLA
+1470 GYIAQQTNKLA

-1487 DKVVAQLKAANTKM
+1487 DKVVAQLKAANAKM

-1524 ISNVDPENPQSI
+1524 ISNVDAENPQSI

-1659 RIHSPSRVAIEL
+1659 RIHSPSRVAVEL

-1752 LIKAIKE
+1752 LIKAIQQ
-1759 SGAKPVILNLDGEV
+1759 SGDRPIIFNVDGKNLAEN
-1773 LANNSNNRIG
+1773 ANNRIG
-1783 SMTDLGLYGGGL
+1783 TMGNLGLYGGGL

>member
-12 LDDKKADKQLDAF
+12 LDDKKAGKQLDAF

-113 ITAIK
+113 ITAVK
-118 ELGTSIK
+118 NLGTSIK

-196 IRSIPS
+196 IRSIPG
-202 AAKTAAVAVKDSFVV
+202 AAKTAATAVKNSFVV
-217 AYKAAVVAAY
+217 AYKAVVVAAY

-349 ARFSV
+349 ARFSI
-354 LKLAAAL
+354 LRLAAAL

-455 SIDQMT
+455 SIDQMV
-461 DAISALQASGV
+461 DAISSLQSAGV
-472 AYADDINRLVDAG
+472 AYSDDINRLVDAG

-567 IAENLK
+567 IVENLK

-583 KNTFKQ
+583 KNAFKQ

-599 QKKLSDMIQKIKE
+599 QKKLSDLIQKIKE
-612 LIPVMVKL
+612 FIPVLIEWAPLL
-620 APTIL
+620 AKVAAGFVAFNIL
-625 KVVSAMLALQAVSSV
+625 SSV
-640 YVAFSN
+640 YSKVAGLVMAFRGLASSGTLLGGIVN
-646 IGKMFVPLKNGLFVI
+646 TVKGSFLALKVALGSAAAAFGVI
-661 ATGFMK
+661 
-667 LAKTIRHPITAI
+667 I
-679 KNLAFAIKYFIV
+679 
-691 TSGAVIAIVGAVIAV
+691 AVIGAVIAV
-706 LYGMYAAFK
+706 AYGMYVSFK
-715 ENTANIKGFLSGM
+715 ENTANIKGFLSTMWDG
-728 FDAVKNS
+728 VKNS

-743 KQIVSALKP
+743 KQIVAALKP

-761 KYIGVGVW
+761 KYVGVAIW
-769 VAFGIVLATVVDI
+769 VSLGLVLAAVVDI

-793 IKGLQGLYYAIK
+793 IKALQGLYYAIK
-805 AAFQALSGDLK
+805 AAFQALHWDLK
-816 GAKKSLEQSKEAFV
+816 GAKKSLEQSKDAFV
-830 DAGSAIK
+830 EAGSAIK

-858 GEAENTAKKTETS
+858 GEAEKTAKKTETS

-910 YGNKLSEKTKSF
+910 YGKKLSEKTESF

-927 DLYGQYQES
+927 DLYEQYQEAT
-936 SKKSQDKY
+936 KKSQDKY
-944 SAAMEKA
+944 SVAMEKA
-951 QDLEGDKRKKAIADA
+951 QSLEGDKRKKAIADA

-987 YAKLLKENKWVDG
+987 YAKLLKGNKWVDG

-1113 ASEMNTIIANGGT
+1113 ASEMNAIIANGGT

-1182 FVTALQSG
+1182 FVTAIQSK
-1190 DYTTAALNINNDVM
+1190 DYTTAALNINNDVL
-1204 NTLSTLPNGMFQNG
+1204 NTLSSLPNGMFLNGQNG
-1218 QSGKDQFIAAI
+1218 KNQFIAAI
-1229 KSGDFQGAGKFLLDG
+1229 KSNEYQEAGKYLVDG
-1244 VKLGASP
+1244 VKMGASP
-1251 LPGEMNNIGKQGGN
+1251 LPSELNGIGKQGGN

-1270 LKSTAEAN
+1270 IKSTAEAN
-1278 KSAGAELKN
+1278 KNAGATIKN

-1295 PNLFKMTGAN
+1295 PNLFQMTGVSNAN
-1305 NASGFN
+1305 GFN

-1320 AFSAGS
+1320 AFSAGT

-1349 SGYAQGIASGGMM
+1349 SGYAQGIASGGVM

-1455 SVGQLKQAKALSSIE
+1455 SAGQLKQAKALNSIE

-1536 QAEMQ
+1536 QQEMQ

>member
-12 LDDKKADKQLDAF
+12 LDDTKADKQLDTF

-63 NAFKSMGSAGSNAL
+63 NAFKSMGNAGSNAL
-77 KASLNFM
+77 KASLSFM
-84 RELPSNVQAAL
+84 RELPANVGSAL

-113 ITAIK
+113 ITAVK
-118 ELGTSIK
+118 NLGTSIK

-148 AVKVSINVIKSIPSA
+148 AVKTSINVIKSIPGA
-163 IKSAGISIKSAL
+163 IKSAGSSIKSAL
-175 VSSLQA
+175 VSSLHA
-181 AKSAA
+181 AKTAA

-196 IRSIPS
+196 IKSIPG
-202 AAKTAAVAVKDSFVV
+202 AAKTAATAVKNSFVV
-217 AYKAAVVAAY
+217 AYKAVVVAAY

-261 VASAAKTTG
+261 VVSAAKTTG
-270 TTVKS
+270 TTVKT
-275 ALKTGFSAVKSG
+275 ALTNGFSAIKSG
-287 AKAAGQ
+287 AKTAGQ
-293 AGISALKGL
+293 VGISALKGL
-302 GNIAKSTGSLIKSG
+302 GNAAKSTGSLIKNG
-316 LVSGFNAAKAA
+316 LVSGFNAAKSA

-349 ARFSV
+349 ARFSI
-354 LKLAAAL
+354 LRLAAAF

-423 KKMVAAGMKAAN
+423 KKMVAAGMQAAN

-472 AYADDINRLVDAG
+472 AYSDDINRLVDAG

-583 KNTFKQ
+583 KNAFKQ
-589 FAAVTASPEF
+589 FASVTASPEF

-612 LIPVMVKL
+612 LIPVLIEL
-620 APTIL
+620 APIL
-625 KVVSAMLALQAVSSV
+625 AKVAAGFIAFNIISSV
-640 YVAFSN
+640 YSKIAGLVGAIKGLASSGSLLGGIINTVRGSFLALKVALGSATAAF
-646 IGKMFVPLKNGLFVI
+646 GVI
-661 ATGFMK
+661 A
-667 LAKTIRHPITAI
+667 
-679 KNLAFAIKYFIV
+679 
-691 TSGAVIAIVGAVIAV
+691 AVIGAVIAV

-752 VGSGFKDVL
+752 VGSGFKDIL

-769 VAFGIVLATVVDI
+769 VAFGIVLATVVDVV
-782 IQVLARIVLVA
+782 QVLTRIVLVA
-793 IKGLQGLYYAIK
+793 IKALQGLYYAIK
-805 AAFQALSGDLK
+805 AAFLAMRFDIK
-816 GAKKSLEQSKEAFV
+816 GAKKSLEQSKDAFV
-830 DAGSAIK
+830 EAGTAIK
-837 DAFNKDNYALTGTVE
+837 DAFNTDNYALTGTIE
-852 AFKQMG
+852 SLKEMG
-858 GEAENTAKKTETS
+858 GEAEKTGTKAETS
-871 GKKIKETLKL
+871 NKKIANSLKI
-881 VETTAKQ
+881 VESTAKQ

-905 GGVDQ
+905 GDVDQ
-910 YGNKLSEKTKSF
+910 YGNKLNEKTKSF

-927 DLYGQYQES
+927 ELYSQYQES
-936 SKKSQDKY
+936 AQKSQDKY
-944 SAAMEKA
+944 TVAMEKA
-951 QDLEGDKRKKAIADA
+951 QSLEGDKRKKAIADA
-966 NATLVAEI
+966 NTSLVSEI
-974 DKNNGTL
+974 NKNNGTL

-987 YAKLLKENKWVDG
+987 YAKLLKGNKWVDG

-1030 EGNLLKLS
+1030 EANLLRLEQ
-1038 NGKTLNEKERSTS
+1038 GKSLNEKERNTS
-1051 IEVQKSLYADRK
+1051 LEVQKSLYEEKK
-1063 KAVETGEKELADLK
+1063 KAFETGEKSLADLK
-1077 KKKSDATT
+1077 KKKADAST

-1098 QTKKNKTLA
+1098 QTKKNKTLST
-1107 ENLQKW
+1107 NLKNW
-1113 ASEMNTIIANGGT
+1113 ATEMNAIIANGGT
-1126 LNAETFAKGLSE
+1126 LNAETFASGLSQL
-1138 MGNISDEQL
+1138 GNISDEQL
-1147 SAVWQDFV
+1147 SALWQNFV
-1155 KVSGS
+1155 STSTS
-1160 IDNTLAGLGAIMS
+1160 IDNTLSGLAAIMG

-1182 FVTALQSG
+1182 FVTAIQSK
-1190 DYTTAALNINNDVM
+1190 DYTTAALNINNDVL
-1204 NTLSTLPNGMFQNG
+1204 NTLSSLPNGMFLNGQNG
-1218 QSGKDQFIAAI
+1218 KNQFIAAI
-1229 KSGDFQGAGKFLLDG
+1229 KSNEYQEAGKYLVDG
-1244 VKLGASP
+1244 VKMGASP
-1251 LPGEMNNIGKQGGN
+1251 LPSELNGIGKQGGN

-1270 LKSTAEAN
+1270 IKSTAEAN
-1278 KSAGAELKN
+1278 KNAGATIKN

-1295 PNLFKMTGAN
+1295 PNLFQMTGVSNAN
-1305 NASGFN
+1305 GFN

-1320 AFSAGS
+1320 AFSAGT

>member
-25 EKDLAKA
+25 EQDLAKA

-148 AVKVSINVIKSIPSA
+148 AVKVSINVIKSIPGA

-196 IRSIPS
+196 IKSIPG
-202 AAKTAAVAVKDSFVV
+202 AAKTAATAVKNSFVV
-217 AYKAAVVAAY
+217 AYKAVVVAAY

-245 SAALAVSSA
+245 SAELAVSSA

-261 VASAAKTTG
+261 VSSAAKTTG

-349 ARFSV
+349 ARFSI
-354 LKLAAAL
+354 LRLAAAF

-583 KNTFKQ
+583 KNAFKQ

-599 QKKLSDMIQKIKE
+599 QKKLSDLIQKIKE
-612 LIPVMVKL
+612 FIPVLIEWAPLL
-620 APTIL
+620 AKVAAGFVAFNIL
-625 KVVSAMLALQAVSSV
+625 SSV
-640 YVAFSN
+640 YSKVAGLVMAFRGLASSGTLLGGIVN
-646 IGKMFVPLKNGLFVI
+646 TVKGSFLALKVALGSAAAAFGVI
-661 ATGFMK
+661 
-667 LAKTIRHPITAI
+667 I
-679 KNLAFAIKYFIV
+679 
-691 TSGAVIAIVGAVIAV
+691 AVIGAVIAV
-706 LYGMYAAFK
+706 AYGMYVSFK
-715 ENTANIKGFLSGM
+715 ENTANIKGFLSTMWDG
-728 FDAVKNS
+728 VKNS

-743 KQIVSALKP
+743 KQIVAALKP

-761 KYIGVGVW
+761 KYVGVAIW
-769 VAFGIVLATVVDI
+769 ASLGLVLAAVVDI

-793 IKGLQGLYYAIK
+793 IKALQGLYYAIK
-805 AAFQALSGDLK
+805 AAFQALHWDLK
-816 GAKKSLEQSKEAFV
+816 GAKKSLEQSKDAFV
-830 DAGSAIK
+830 EAGSAIK

-858 GEAENTAKKTETS
+858 GEAEKTAKKTETS

-910 YGNKLSEKTKSF
+910 YGKKLSEKTESF

-927 DLYGQYQES
+927 DLYEQYQEATI
-936 SKKSQDKY
+936 KSQDKY
-944 SAAMEKA
+944 SVAMEKA
-951 QDLEGDKRKKAIADA
+951 QSLEGDKRKKAIADA

-987 YAKLLKENKWVDG
+987 YAKLLKGNKWVDG

-1113 ASEMNTIIANGGT
+1113 ASEMNAIVANGGT

-1147 SAVWQDFV
+1147 GAVWQDFV

-1160 IDNTLAGLGAIMS
+1160 IDNTLAGLAAIMS
-1173 QRGGEGVQA
+1173 QRGGEGVQG
-1182 FVTALQSG
+1182 FVTAIQSK
-1190 DYTTAALNINNDVM
+1190 DYATATLKINDEVLNTI
-1204 NTLSTLPNGMFQNG
+1204 SSLPNSMFLNG

-1229 KSGDFQGAGKFLLDG
+1229 KSGKFEEAGKYLLDG
-1244 VKLGASP
+1244 VKMGVEP
-1251 LPGEMNNIGKQGGN
+1251 LPGEMDKNGKESGN
-1265 ANADG
+1265 AQATG
-1270 LKSTAEAN
+1270 MEGTKEAN
-1278 KSAGAELKN
+1278 KKAGKVIKDA
-1287 NAKNGAFD
+1287 AKNASSD
-1295 PNLFKMTGAN
+1295 PNGFKDKGAKN
-1305 NASGFN
+1305 STAYKN
-1311 GGILDGKGN
+1311 GILGGKG
-1320 AFSAGS
+1320 AAKGAGS
-1326 GIGNSAKS
+1326 SVGAVAKS
-1334 GAASVD
+1334 GLASVK
-1340 SSGVGSDFA
+1340 STSVGSDFA
-1349 SGYAQGIASGGMM
+1349 SGYVNGILSGMKKVGEAAGSLAS
-1362 VAGAA
+1362 
-1367 SALANKALA
+1367 KALT
-1376 AVQKKQDSH
+1376 AVQLMQDSH
-1385 SPSKESKKLGG
+1385 SPAKKSKKLGG
-1396 DFGTGYSLGIADKN
+1396 DFGSGYSLGIASKTKAVN
-1410 KAVTKAANNLVASAL
+1410 KAASNLVAGAL
-1425 GTESQIK
+1425 GTEKQIK

-1455 SVGQLKQAKALSSIE
+1455 SVGQLKQAKALNSIE

-1524 ISNVDPENPQSI
+1524 ISNVDAENPQSI

-1659 RIHSPSRVAIEL
+1659 RIHSPSRVAVEL

-1752 LIKAIKE
+1752 LIKAIQQ
-1759 SGAKPVILNLDGEV
+1759 SGDRPIIFNVDGKNLAEN
-1773 LANNSNNRIG
+1773 ANNRIG
-1783 SMTDLGLYGGGL
+1783 TMGNLGLYGGGL

>member
-1 MSDGSVVIEIS
+1 
-12 LDDKKADKQLDAF
+12 F

-84 RELPSNVQAAL
+84 RELPANVQAAL

-217 AYKAAVVAAY
+217 AYKAVVVAAY

-261 VASAAKTTG
+261 VASASKTTG

-349 ARFSV
+349 ARFSI
-354 LKLAAAL
+354 LRLAAAF

-472 AYADDINRLVDAG
+472 AYADDINRLVEAG

-583 KNTFKQ
+583 KNAFKQ

-599 QKKLSDMIQKIKE
+599 QKKLSDLIQKIKE
-612 LIPVMVKL
+612 FIPVLIEWAPVL
-620 APTIL
+620 A
-625 KVVSAMLALQAVSSV
+625 KVAAGFVAFNIISSV
-640 YVAFSN
+640 YSKVAGLVMAFRGLASSGTLLGGIVN
-646 IGKMFVPLKNGLFVI
+646 TVKGSFLALKVALGSAAAAFGVI
-661 ATGFMK
+661 
-667 LAKTIRHPITAI
+667 I
-679 KNLAFAIKYFIV
+679 
-691 TSGAVIAIVGAVIAV
+691 AVIGAVIAV
-706 LYGMYAAFK
+706 AYGMYVSFK
-715 ENTANIKGFLSGM
+715 ENTANIKGFLSTMWDG
-728 FDAVKNS
+728 VKNS

-743 KQIVSALKP
+743 KQIVAALKP

-761 KYIGVGVW
+761 KYVGVAIW
-769 VAFGIVLATVVDI
+769 ASLGLVLAAVVDI

-793 IKGLQGLYYAIK
+793 IKALQGLYYAIK
-805 AAFQALSGDLK
+805 AAFQALHWDLK
-816 GAKKSLEQSKEAFV
+816 GAKKSLEQSKDAFV
-830 DAGSAIK
+830 EAGSAIK

-858 GEAENTAKKTETS
+858 GEAEKTAKKTETS

-910 YGNKLSEKTKSF
+910 YGKKLSEKTESF

-927 DLYGQYQES
+927 DLYEQYQEAT
-936 SKKSQDKY
+936 KKSQDKY
-944 SAAMEKA
+944 SVAMEKA
-951 QDLEGDKRKKAIADA
+951 QSLEGDKRKKAIADA

-987 YAKLLKENKWVDG
+987 YAKLLKGNKWVDG

-1113 ASEMNTIIANGGT
+1113 ASEMNAIIANGGT

-1160 IDNTLAGLGAIMS
+1160 IDNTLAGLAAVMS
-1173 QRGGEGVQA
+1173 KRGGEGVQA

-1190 DYTTAALNINNDVM
+1190 DYTTAALNINDDVM

-1218 QSGKDQFIAAI
+1218 QSGKDQFITAI

-1295 PNLFKMTGAN
+1295 PNLFKMTGSN

-1311 GGILDGKGN
+1311 SGILDGKGN
-1320 AFSAGS
+1320 AFSAGT

-1334 GAASVD
+1334 GAGSVD

-1349 SGYAQGIASGGMM
+1349 SGYVNGILSGMGA
-1362 VAGAA
+1362 VGEAAG
-1367 SALANKALA
+1367 SLANKALQ
-1376 AVQKKQDSH
+1376 AVKDAQKSK
-1385 SPSKESKKLGG
+1385 SPSKKAKKLGG
-1396 DFGTGYSLGIADKN
+1396 DFGSGYSLGIASKTKAVN
-1410 KAVTKAANNLVASAL
+1410 KAASNLVAGAL

-1455 SVGQLKQAKALSSIE
+1455 SRGQLKQAKALNSIE
-1470 GYIGQQTNKLA
+1470 GYIVQQTNRLA

-1524 ISNVDPENPQSI
+1524 ISNVDAENPQSI

-1659 RIHSPSRVAIEL
+1659 RIHSPSRVAVEL

-1752 LIKAIKE
+1752 LIKAIQQ
-1759 SGAKPVILNLDGEV
+1759 SGDRPIIFNVDGKNLAEN
-1773 LANNSNNRIG
+1773 ANNRIG
-1783 SMTDLGLYGGGL
+1783 TMGNLGLYGGGL

>member
-84 RELPSNVQAAL
+84 RELPANVQAAL

-217 AYKAAVVAAY
+217 AYKAVVVAAY

-261 VASAAKTTG
+261 VASASKTTG

-349 ARFSV
+349 ARFSI
-354 LKLAAAL
+354 LRLAAAF

-472 AYADDINRLVDAG
+472 AYADDINRLVEAG

-583 KNTFKQ
+583 KNAFKQ

-599 QKKLSDMIQKIKE
+599 QKKLSDLIQKIKE
-612 LIPVMVKL
+612 FIPVLIEWAPVL
-620 APTIL
+620 A
-625 KVVSAMLALQAVSSV
+625 KVAAGFVAFNIISSV
-640 YVAFSN
+640 YSKVAGLVMAFRGLASSGTLLGGIVN
-646 IGKMFVPLKNGLFVI
+646 TVKGSFLALKVALGSAAAAFGVI
-661 ATGFMK
+661 
-667 LAKTIRHPITAI
+667 I
-679 KNLAFAIKYFIV
+679 
-691 TSGAVIAIVGAVIAV
+691 AVIGAVIAV
-706 LYGMYAAFK
+706 AYGMYVSFK
-715 ENTANIKGFLSGM
+715 ENTANIKGFLSTMWDG
-728 FDAVKNS
+728 VKNS

-743 KQIVSALKP
+743 KQIVAALKP

-761 KYIGVGVW
+761 KYVGVAIW
-769 VAFGIVLATVVDI
+769 ASLGLVLAAVVDI

-793 IKGLQGLYYAIK
+793 IKALQGLYYAIK
-805 AAFQALSGDLK
+805 AAFQALHWDLK
-816 GAKKSLEQSKEAFV
+816 GAKKSLEQSKDAFV
-830 DAGSAIK
+830 EAGSAIK

-858 GEAENTAKKTETS
+858 GEAEKTAKKTETS

-910 YGNKLSEKTKSF
+910 YGKKLSEKTESF

-927 DLYGQYQES
+927 DLYEQYQEAT
-936 SKKSQDKY
+936 KKSQDKY
-944 SAAMEKA
+944 SVAMEKA
-951 QDLEGDKRKKAIADA
+951 QSLEGDKRKKAIADA

-987 YAKLLKENKWVDG
+987 YAKLLKGNKWVDG

-1113 ASEMNTIIANGGT
+1113 ASEMNAIIANGGT

-1160 IDNTLAGLGAIMS
+1160 IDNTLAGLAAVMS

-1182 FVTALQSG
+1182 FVTAIQSK
-1190 DYTTAALNINNDVM
+1190 DYTTAALNINNDVL
-1204 NTLSTLPNGMFQNG
+1204 NTLSNLPNGMFLNGQNG
-1218 QSGKDQFIAAI
+1218 KNQFIAAI
-1229 KSGDFQGAGKFLLDG
+1229 KSNEYQEAGKYLVDG
-1244 VKLGASP
+1244 VKMGASP
-1251 LPGEMNNIGKQGGN
+1251 LPNELNGIGKQGGN

-1270 LKSTAEAN
+1270 IKSTAEAN
-1278 KSAGAELKN
+1278 KNAGATIKN

-1295 PNLFKMTGAN
+1295 PNLFQMTGVSNAN
-1305 NASGFN
+1305 GFN

-1320 AFSAGS
+1320 AFSAGT

-1340 SSGVGSDFA
+1340 SSGAGSDFA
-1349 SGYAQGIASGGMM
+1349 SGYVNGILSGMGA
-1362 VAGAA
+1362 VGEAAA
-1367 SALANKALA
+1367 SLASKALA

-1385 SPSKESKKLGG
+1385 SPAKKSRKLGG
-1396 DFGTGYSLGIADKN
+1396 DFGTGYSLGISDKN

-1441 ISSAIDAGLHSKNK
+1441 ISKAVDAGLHSKNK
-1455 SVGQLKQAKALSSIE
+1455 SAGQLKQAKALNSIE
-1470 GYIGQQTNKLA
+1470 SYIAQQTNRLA

-1487 DKVVAQLKAANTKM
+1487 DKVIAQLKAANTKM

-1562 SKDIISDILESGVE
+1562 SKDIINDILEAGVE

-1671 GKFFTGGLGN
+1671 GKFFTDGLGN

-1703 AASNMT
+1703 AASNLT

>member
-84 RELPSNVQAAL
+84 RELPANVQAAL

-113 ITAIK
+113 ITAVK
-118 ELGTSIK
+118 NLGTSIK

-148 AVKVSINVIKSIPSA
+148 AVKISINVIKSIPGA
-163 IKSAGISIKSAL
+163 IKSAGITIKSAL

-196 IRSIPS
+196 IKSIPG
-202 AAKTAAVAVKDSFVV
+202 AAKTAATAVKNSFVV
-217 AYKAAVVAAY
+217 AYKAVVVAAY

-293 AGISALKGL
+293 AGISALKDL

-354 LKLAAAL
+354 LRLAAAF

-472 AYADDINRLVDAG
+472 AYSDDINRLVDAG

-583 KNTFKQ
+583 KNAFKQ

-599 QKKLSDMIQKIKE
+599 QKKLSDLIQKIKE
-612 LIPVMVKL
+612 FIPVLIEWAPVL
-620 APTIL
+620 A
-625 KVVSAMLALQAVSSV
+625 KVAAGFVAFNIISSV
-640 YVAFSN
+640 YSKVAGLVMAFRGLASSGTLLGGIVNTVKGAFVGLKAALGSASVAF
-646 IGKMFVPLKNGLFVI
+646 GV
-661 ATGFMK
+661 
-667 LAKTIRHPITAI
+667 ITA
-679 KNLAFAIKYFIV
+679 
-691 TSGAVIAIVGAVIAV
+691 VIGTVVAV
-706 LYGMYAAFK
+706 LYGMYTAFK
-715 ENTANIKGFLSGM
+715 ENTAGIKGFLSGM
-728 FDAVKNS
+728 WDAVKNS

-752 VGSGFKDVL
+752 VGSGFKDIL

-805 AAFQALSGDLK
+805 AAFQALQGDLK
-816 GAKKSLEQSKEAFV
+816 GAKKSLEQSKDAFV

-837 DAFNKDNYALTGTVE
+837 DAFNKDNYALTGTIE
-852 AFKQMG
+852 SLKEMG
-858 GEAENTAKKTETS
+858 GEAEKTGTKAETS
-871 GKKIKETLKL
+871 NKKIASSLKV

-888 TETTVSKSNQA
+888 TEATVSKSNQA

-922 LNAAK
+922 LYSAK
-927 DLYGQYQES
+927 ELYSQYQES
-936 SKKSQDKY
+936 AKKSQDAY
-944 SAAMEKA
+944 TAAMEKA
-951 QDLEGDKRKKAIADA
+951 QTLEGDKRKKAIADA
-966 NATLVAEI
+966 NTALVSEI
-974 DKNNGTL
+974 NKNNGTL

-987 YAKLLKENKWVDG
+987 YAKLLKGNKWVDG

-1030 EGNLLKLS
+1030 EGNLLKLA

-1051 IEVQKSLYADRK
+1051 IEVQKSLYSDRK

-1077 KKKSDATT
+1077 KKKSDAST

-1098 QTKKNKTLA
+1098 QTKKNKALST
-1107 ENLQKW
+1107 NLQNW
-1113 ASEMNTIIANGGT
+1113 ATEMNSIIANGGT
-1126 LNAETFAKGLSE
+1126 LNAQTFATGLSQL
-1138 MGNISDEQL
+1138 GNISDEQL
-1147 SAVWQDFV
+1147 SALWQNFV
-1155 KVSGS
+1155 STSTS
-1160 IDNTLAGLGAIMS
+1160 IDNTLAGLAGIMG
-1173 QRGGEGVQA
+1173 QRGGQGVQA

-1190 DYTTAALNINNDVM
+1190 DYTTAALNINNDV
-1204 NTLSTLPNGMFQNG
+1204 LSTISSLPNGMFLNG
-1218 QSGKDQFIAAI
+1218 ESGKNQFLTAI
-1229 KSGDFQGAGKFLLDG
+1229 KSGDFQGAGKYLVDG
-1244 VKLGASP
+1244 VKMGTDSIDS
-1251 LPGEMNNIGKQGGN
+1251 EMKTKGQTGGQN
-1265 ANADG
+1265 FADG
-1270 LKSTAEAN
+1270 VKGKEGAA
-1278 KSAGAELKN
+1278 KSAGSAVKN
-1287 NAKNGAFD
+1287 KAKEGATD
-1295 PNLFKMTGAN
+1295 PNAFKAVGSKDSA
-1305 NASGFN
+1305 GFN
-1311 GGILDGKGN
+1311 NGVMGGKGG
-1320 AFSAGS
+1320 AYSAGS
-1326 GIGNSAKS
+1326 SVGNSAKS
-1334 GAASVD
+1334 GAGSVD

-1349 SGYAQGIASGGMM
+1349 SGYVNGILSGMGA
-1362 VAGAA
+1362 VGEAAA
-1367 SALANKALA
+1367 SLASKALA
-1376 AVQKKQDSH
+1376 AVQKKQNSH
-1385 SPSKESKKLGG
+1385 SPSKETTKLGG
-1396 DFGTGYSLGIADKN
+1396 DFGTGYSLGIASKTKAVN
-1410 KAVTKAANNLVASAL
+1410 KAASNLVAGAL

-1432 KLSSTLKDK
+1432 KLSNTLKDK

-1455 SVGQLKQAKALSSIE
+1455 SSGQLKQAKALNSIE
-1470 GYIGQQTNKLA
+1470 GYIVQQTNRLA

-1562 SKDIISDILESGVE
+1562 SKDIINDILEAGVE

-1628 LINGLNSQKKQ
+1628 LISGLNSQKKQ
-1639 LENTAKSI
+1639 LEKTAKSI

-1659 RIHSPSRVAIEL
+1659 KIHSPSRVAIEL

-1688 GAVQSTNKMVDKVVN
+1688 GAVQSTSKMVDKVVN

-1709 VPAITL
+1709 VPTINL

-1752 LIKAIKE
+1752 LIKAIQQ
-1759 SGAKPVILNLDGEV
+1759 SGDRPIIFNVDGKDIADNTNNHLGSSTS
-1773 LANNSNNRIG
+1773 LAFYG
-1783 SMTDLGLYGGGL
+1783 KGL
-1795 L
+1795 

>member
-12 LDDKKADKQLDAF
+12 LDDTKADKQLDTF

-63 NAFKSMGSAGSNAL
+63 NAFKSMGNAGSNAL
-77 KASLNFM
+77 KASLSFM
-84 RELPSNVQAAL
+84 RELPANVGSAL

-113 ITAIK
+113 ITAVK
-118 ELGTSIK
+118 NLGTSIK

-148 AVKVSINVIKSIPSA
+148 AVKTSINVIKSIPGA
-163 IKSAGISIKSAL
+163 IKSAGSSIKSAL
-175 VSSLQA
+175 VSSLHA
-181 AKSAA
+181 AKTAA

-196 IRSIPS
+196 IKSIPG
-202 AAKTAAVAVKDSFVV
+202 AAKTAATAVKNSFVV
-217 AYKAAVVAAY
+217 AYKAVVVAAY

-261 VASAAKTTG
+261 VVSAAKTTG
-270 TTVKS
+270 TTVKT
-275 ALKTGFSAVKSG
+275 ALTNGFSAIKSG
-287 AKAAGQ
+287 AKTAGQ
-293 AGISALKGL
+293 VGISALKGL
-302 GNIAKSTGSLIKSG
+302 GNAAKSTGSLIKNG
-316 LVSGFNAAKAA
+316 LVSGFNAAKSA

-349 ARFSV
+349 ARFSI
-354 LKLAAAL
+354 LRLAAAF

-423 KKMVAAGMKAAN
+423 KKMVAAGMQAAN

-472 AYADDINRLVDAG
+472 AYSDDINRLVDAG

-583 KNTFKQ
+583 KNAFKQ
-589 FAAVTASPEF
+589 FASVTASPEF

-612 LIPVMVKL
+612 LIPVLIEL
-620 APTIL
+620 APIL
-625 KVVSAMLALQAVSSV
+625 AKVAAGFIAFNIISSV
-640 YVAFSN
+640 YSKIAGLVGAIKGLASSGSLLGGIINTVRGSFLALKVALGSATAAF
-646 IGKMFVPLKNGLFVI
+646 GVI
-661 ATGFMK
+661 A
-667 LAKTIRHPITAI
+667 
-679 KNLAFAIKYFIV
+679 
-691 TSGAVIAIVGAVIAV
+691 AVIGAVIAV

-752 VGSGFKDVL
+752 VGSGFKDIL
-761 KYIGVGVW
+761 KYVGVGVW

-793 IKGLQGLYYAIK
+793 IKALQGLYYALK
-805 AAFQALSGDLK
+805 AANQAAHWDLK
-816 GAKKSLEQSKEAFV
+816 GAKKSIEQSKDAFV

-837 DAFNKDNYALTGTVE
+837 DAFNKDNYALTGTIE
-852 AFKQMG
+852 SLKEMG
-858 GEAENTAKKTETS
+858 GEAEKTGTKAETS
-871 GKKIKETLKL
+871 NKKISSSLKL
-881 VETTAKQ
+881 VESTAKQ
-888 TETTVSKSNQA
+888 TEATVSKSNQA

-910 YGNKLSEKTKSF
+910 YGNKLNEKTKSF

-927 DLYGQYQES
+927 ELYSNYQES
-936 SKKSQDKY
+936 AQKSQDKY
-944 SAAMEKA
+944 TAAMEKA
-951 QDLEGDKRKKAIADA
+951 QSLEGEKRKKVKADA

-987 YAKLLKENKWVDG
+987 YAKLLKGNKWVDG

-1030 EGNLLKLS
+1030 EGNLLKLA
-1038 NGKTLNEKERSTS
+1038 NGKTLNEKERATS
-1051 IEVQKSLYADRK
+1051 IEVQKSLYGDRK

-1077 KKKSDATT
+1077 RKKSDATT

-1107 ENLQKW
+1107 GNLQKW
-1113 ASEMNTIIANGGT
+1113 ASEMNAIIANGGT

-1147 SAVWQDFV
+1147 GAVWQDFV

-1160 IDNTLAGLGAIMS
+1160 IDNTLAGLAAVMS

-1190 DYTTAALNINNDVM
+1190 DYTTAALKINDDVL
-1204 NTLSTLPNGMFQNG
+1204 NTISGLPNSMFLNG
-1218 QSGKDQFIAAI
+1218 QSGKDQFLLAI

-1244 VKLGASP
+1244 VKMGADP
-1251 LPGEMNNIGKQGGN
+1251 LPGEMEKNGKKSGDAQAKGV
-1265 ANADG
+1265 
-1270 LKSTAEAN
+1270 KSTAEAN
-1278 KSAGAELKN
+1278 KSAGKEIKN
-1287 NAKNGAFD
+1287 NAKSGAFD
-1295 PNLFKMTGAN
+1295 PNLFKMTGSKN
-1305 NASGFN
+1305 SSGFN
-1311 GGILDGKGN
+1311 NGILGGKDG
-1320 AFSAGS
+1320 AFSAGTS
-1326 GIGNSAKS
+1326 VGGSAKS

-1349 SGYAQGIASGGMM
+1349 SGYVNGILSGMGT
-1362 VAGAA
+1362 VGEAAA
-1367 SALANKALA
+1367 SLANKALA
-1376 AVQKKQDSH
+1376 AVQKKQDSR
-1385 SPSKESKKLGG
+1385 SPSKKSKKLGG
-1396 DFGTGYSLGIADKN
+1396 DFGSGYSLGIASKT
-1410 KAVTKAANNLVASAL
+1410 KAVTKAASNLVAGAL
-1425 GTESQIK
+1425 GTEKQIK

-1441 ISSAIDAGLHSKNK
+1441 VSSAIDAGLHSKNK
-1455 SVGQLKQAKALSSIE
+1455 SRGQLKQAKALNSIE
-1470 GYIGQQTNKLA
+1470 GYIAQQTNRLA

-1524 ISNVDPENPQSI
+1524 ISNVDAENPQSI
-1536 QAEMQ
+1536 QQEMQ

-1639 LENTAKSI
+1639 LEKTAKSI

-1659 RIHSPSRVAIEL
+1659 RIHSPSRVAVEL

-1688 GAVQSTNKMVDKVVN
+1688 GAVKSTNKMVDSVVN
-1703 AASNMT
+1703 AASNLT
-1709 VPAITL
+1709 APKITL
-1715 PKISAEKALGL
+1715 PHVSAEKALGL
-1726 KSVDLN
+1726 KSSDLN
-1732 RTITVKTIIDNKT
+1732 RTITVKAIVEN
-1745 KESSNAD
+1745 ES
-1752 LIKAIKE
+1752 K
-1759 SGAKPVILNLDGEV
+1759 
-1773 LANNSNNRIG
+1773 NNSN
-1783 SMTDLGLYGGGL
+1783 SDLINAIEKSGGRPIILNVDGKVIADNTNNHLGNSTSLAFYGKGL
-1795 L
+1795 

>member
-12 LDDKKADKQLDAF
+12 LDNKKADKQLDAF

-63 NAFKSMGSAGSNAL
+63 NVFKSMGNAGSNAL
-77 KASLNFM
+77 KASLNFI

-113 ITAIK
+113 ITAVK
-118 ELGTSIK
+118 NLGTSIK

-163 IKSAGISIKSAL
+163 IKSAGSSIKSAL

-181 AKSAA
+181 AKMAA
-186 ISFAQTTVKV
+186 ISFAQTSVNV
-196 IRSIPS
+196 IKSIPG

-217 AYKAAVVAAY
+217 AYKAVVVAAY

-275 ALKTGFSAVKSG
+275 ALKKGFSAVKSG

-354 LKLAAAL
+354 LRLAAAF

-583 KNTFKQ
+583 KNAFKQ

-599 QKKLSDMIQKIKE
+599 QKKLSDLIQKIKE
-612 LIPVMVKL
+612 FIPVLIEWAPVL
-620 APTIL
+620 A
-625 KVVSAMLALQAVSSV
+625 KVAAGFVAFNIISSV
-640 YVAFSN
+640 YSKVAGLVMAFRGLASSGTLLGGIVN
-646 IGKMFVPLKNGLFVI
+646 TVKGSFLALKVALGSAAAAFGVI
-661 ATGFMK
+661 
-667 LAKTIRHPITAI
+667 I
-679 KNLAFAIKYFIV
+679 
-691 TSGAVIAIVGAVIAV
+691 AVIGAVIAV
-706 LYGMYAAFK
+706 AYGMYVSFK
-715 ENTANIKGFLSGM
+715 ENTANIKGFLSTMWDG
-728 FDAVKNS
+728 VKNS

-743 KQIVSALKP
+743 KQIVAALKP

-761 KYIGVGVW
+761 KYVGVAIW
-769 VAFGIVLATVVDI
+769 ASLGLVLAAVVDI

-793 IKGLQGLYYAIK
+793 IKALQGLYYAIK
-805 AAFQALSGDLK
+805 SAFQALSGDLK
-816 GAKKSLEQSKEAFV
+816 GAKKSLEQSKDAFV
-830 DAGSAIK
+830 EAGSAIK

-871 GKKIKETLKL
+871 GKKIKDTLKL

-936 SKKSQDKY
+936 AKKSQDKY

-987 YAKLLKENKWVDG
+987 YAKLLKGNKWVDG

-1030 EGNLLKLS
+1030 EGNLLKLA

-1077 KKKSDATT
+1077 KKKADAST

-1107 ENLQKW
+1107 GNLQKW
-1113 ASEMNTIIANGGT
+1113 ASEMNAIIANGGT

-1160 IDNTLAGLGAIMS
+1160 IDNTLAGLAAVMS

-1190 DYTTAALNINNDVM
+1190 DYTTAALNINNDV
-1204 NTLSTLPNGMFQNG
+1204 LSTISSLPNGMFLNG
-1218 QSGKDQFIAAI
+1218 ENGKNQFLTAI
-1229 KSGDFQGAGKFLLDG
+1229 KSGDFQGAGKYLVDG
-1244 VKLGASP
+1244 VKMGTDSIDS
-1251 LPGEMNNIGKQGGN
+1251 EMKTKGQTGGQN
-1265 ANADG
+1265 FADG
-1270 LKSTAEAN
+1270 VKGKEDAA
-1278 KSAGAELKN
+1278 KSAGSAVKN
-1287 NAKNGAFD
+1287 KAKEGATD
-1295 PNLFKMTGAN
+1295 PNAFKAVGSKDSA
-1305 NASGFN
+1305 GFN
-1311 GGILDGKGN
+1311 NGVMGGKGG
-1320 AFSAGS
+1320 AYSAGS
-1326 GIGNSAKS
+1326 NVGNSAKS

-1340 SSGVGSDFA
+1340 SSGVGSDFS
-1349 SGYAQGIASGGMM
+1349 SGYVNGILSGMGA
-1362 VAGAA
+1362 VGEAAA
-1367 SALANKALA
+1367 SLASKALA

-1455 SVGQLKQAKALSSIE
+1455 SRGQLKQAKALNSIE
-1470 GYIGQQTNKLA
+1470 GYIVQQTNRLA

-1512 ASITEKMQSYGS
+1512 ASITEKMKSYGS
-1524 ISNVDPENPQSI
+1524 ISNVDPENPKSI
-1536 QAEMQ
+1536 QQEMQ

-1562 SKDIISDILESGVE
+1562 SKDIINDILEAGVE

-1628 LINGLNSQKKQ
+1628 LISGLNSQKKQ
-1639 LENTAKSI
+1639 LEKTAKSI

-1659 RIHSPSRVAIEL
+1659 KIHSPSRVAIEL

-1681 GVLAGAK
+1681 GVLAGAN

-1709 VPAITL
+1709 VPTINL

-1752 LIKAIKE
+1752 LIKAIQQ
-1759 SGAKPVILNLDGEV
+1759 SGDRPINFYVDGKD
-1773 LANNSNNRIG
+1773 LADNTNNHLG
-1783 SMTDLGLYGGGL
+1783 SSTSLAFYGKGL
-1795 L
+1795 

>member
-12 LDDKKADKQLDAF
+12 LDDTKADKQLDTF

-63 NAFKSMGSAGSNAL
+63 NAFKSMGNAGSNAL
-77 KASLNFM
+77 KASLSFM
-84 RELPSNVQAAL
+84 RELPANVGSAL

-113 ITAIK
+113 ITAVK
-118 ELGTSIK
+118 NLGTSIK

-135 FSIAKTVQSSIVS
+135 FSIAKTVQSSIMS
-148 AVKVSINVIKSIPSA
+148 AVKISINVIKSIPSA
-163 IKSAGISIKSAL
+163 IKSAGSSIKSAL

-181 AKSAA
+181 AKMAA

-196 IRSIPS
+196 IKSIPG
-202 AAKTAAVAVKDSFVV
+202 AAKTAATAVKNSFVV
-217 AYKAAVVAAY
+217 AYKAVVVAAY

-240 PSATK
+240 PNATK
-245 SAALAVSSA
+245 SAALAISSA

-261 VASAAKTTG
+261 VVSAAKTTG
-270 TTVKS
+270 TTVKT
-275 ALKTGFSAVKSG
+275 ALTTGFSAIKSG
-287 AKAAGQ
+287 AKTAGQ
-293 AGISALKGL
+293 VGISALKGL
-302 GNIAKSTGSLIKSG
+302 GNIAKNTGSLIKNG
-316 LVSGFNAAKAA
+316 LVSGFNAARSA

-340 NSVEKPAEQ
+340 NSVERPAEQ
-349 ARFSV
+349 ARFSI
-354 LKLAAAL
+354 LKLAAAF

-397 AQLVMTDLTA
+397 AQLVMKDLTA

-583 KNTFKQ
+583 KNAFKQ

-599 QKKLSDMIQKIKE
+599 QKKLSDLIQKIKE
-612 LIPVMVKL
+612 FIPVLIEWAPVL
-620 APTIL
+620 A
-625 KVVSAMLALQAVSSV
+625 KVAAGFVAFNIISSV
-640 YVAFSN
+640 YSKVAGLVMAFRGLASSGTLLGGIVNTVKGAFVGLKAALGSASVAF
-646 IGKMFVPLKNGLFVI
+646 GV
-661 ATGFMK
+661 
-667 LAKTIRHPITAI
+667 ITA
-679 KNLAFAIKYFIV
+679 
-691 TSGAVIAIVGAVIAV
+691 VIGSVVAV
-706 LYGMYAAFK
+706 LYGMYTAFK
-715 ENTANIKGFLSGM
+715 ENTAGIKGFLSGM
-728 FDAVKNS
+728 WDAVKNS

-752 VGSGFKDVL
+752 VGSGFKDIL

-805 AAFQALSGDLK
+805 AAFQVLQGDLK
-816 GAKKSLEQSKEAFV
+816 GAKKSLEQSKDAFV

-837 DAFNKDNYALTGTVE
+837 DAFNKDNYALTGTIE
-852 AFKQMG
+852 SLKEMG
-858 GEAENTAKKTETS
+858 GEAEKTGAKAETS
-871 GKKIKETLKL
+871 NKKIANSLKI
-881 VETTAKQ
+881 VESTAKQ

-922 LNAAK
+922 LNSAK
-927 DLYGQYQES
+927 ELYSQYQES
-936 SKKSQDKY
+936 AKKSQDAY
-944 SAAMEKA
+944 TAAMEKA
-951 QDLEGDKRKKAIADA
+951 QSLEGDKRKKAIADA
-966 NATLVAEI
+966 NKTLVDETT
-974 DKNNGTL
+974 KNNSTL
-981 LTLQAD
+981 LTLQSDYSNMLKTNRWAD
-987 YAKLLKENKWVDG
+987 G
-1000 TELTAQQK
+1000 QELTAQQK
-1008 KFLQQQTAD
+1008 KFLQQQTTD
-1017 IQAELAK
+1017 IQTELAK

-1030 EGNLLKLS
+1030 EANLLRLEQ
-1038 NGKTLNEKERSTS
+1038 GKSLNEKERNTS
-1051 IEVQKSLYADRK
+1051 LEVQKSLYEEKK
-1063 KAVETGEKELADLK
+1063 KAVETGEKSLADLK
-1077 KKKSDATT
+1077 KKKADAST

-1098 QTKKNKTLA
+1098 QTKKNQTLST
-1107 ENLQKW
+1107 NLKNW
-1113 ASEMNTIIANGGT
+1113 ASEMNSIIANGGT
-1126 LNAETFAKGLSE
+1126 LNAQTFANGLSQL
-1138 MGNISDEQL
+1138 GNISDEQL
-1147 SAVWQDFV
+1147 SALWQNFV
-1155 KVSGS
+1155 STSTS
-1160 IDNTLAGLGAIMS
+1160 IDNTLAGLAGIMG

-1190 DYTTAALNINNDVM
+1190 DYTTAALNINNDV
-1204 NTLSTLPNGMFQNG
+1204 LSTISSLPNGMFLNG
-1218 QSGKDQFIAAI
+1218 ENGKNQFLTAI
-1229 KSGDFQGAGKFLLDG
+1229 KSGDFQGAGKYLVDG
-1244 VKLGASP
+1244 VKMGTDSIES
-1251 LPGEMNNIGKQGGN
+1251 EMKTKGQTGGQN
-1265 ANADG
+1265 FADG
-1270 LKSTAEAN
+1270 VKGKEGAA
-1278 KSAGAELKN
+1278 KSAGSAVKN
-1287 NAKNGAFD
+1287 KAKEGATD
-1295 PNLFKMTGAN
+1295 PNAFKAVGSKDSA
-1305 NASGFN
+1305 GFN
-1311 GGILDGKGN
+1311 NGVMGGKGG
-1320 AFSAGS
+1320 AYSAGS
-1326 GIGNSAKS
+1326 SVGNSAKS
-1334 GAASVD
+1334 GAGSVD

-1349 SGYAQGIASGGMM
+1349 SGYVNGILSGMGA
-1362 VAGAA
+1362 VGEAAA
-1367 SALANKALA
+1367 SLANKALA

-1385 SPSKESKKLGG
+1385 SPAKKSKKLGG
-1396 DFGTGYSLGIADKN
+1396 DFGSGYSLGIASKTKAVN
-1410 KAVTKAANNLVASAL
+1410 KAASNLVAGAL

-1455 SVGQLKQAKALSSIE
+1455 SRGQLKQAKALNSIE
-1470 GYIGQQTNKLA
+1470 GYIVQQTNRLA

-1512 ASITEKMQSYGS
+1512 ASITEKMKSYGS
-1524 ISNVDPENPQSI
+1524 ISNVDPENPKSI
-1536 QAEMQ
+1536 QQEMQ

-1562 SKDIISDILESGVE
+1562 SKDIINDILEAGVE

-1628 LINGLNSQKKQ
+1628 LISGLNSQKKQ
-1639 LENTAKSI
+1639 LEKTAKSI

-1659 RIHSPSRVAIEL
+1659 KIHSPSRVAIEL

-1709 VPAITL
+1709 VPAINL

-1752 LIKAIKE
+1752 LIKAIQQ
-1759 SGAKPVILNLDGEV
+1759 SGDRPINFYVDGKD
-1773 LANNSNNRIG
+1773 LADNTNNHLG
-1783 SMTDLGLYGGGL
+1783 SSTSLAFYGKGL
-1795 L
+1795 

>member
-63 NAFKSMGSAGSNAL
+63 NAFKSMGNAGSNAL
-77 KASLNFM
+77 KASLNFI

-95 SKLASTVKTGFV
+95 SKLASTIKTGFV

-113 ITAIK
+113 ITAVK
-118 ELGTSIK
+118 NLGTSIK

-186 ISFAQTTVKV
+186 ITFAQTTVKV
-196 IRSIPS
+196 IKSIPG
-202 AAKTAAVAVKDSFVV
+202 AAKTAATAVKNSFVV
-217 AYKAAVVAAY
+217 AYKAVVVAAY

-349 ARFSV
+349 ARFSI
-354 LKLAAAL
+354 LRLAAAF

-583 KNTFKQ
+583 KNAFKQ

-599 QKKLSDMIQKIKE
+599 QKKLSDLIQKIKE
-612 LIPVMVKL
+612 FIPVLIEWAPVL
-620 APTIL
+620 A
-625 KVVSAMLALQAVSSV
+625 KVAAGFVAFNIISSV
-640 YVAFSN
+640 YSKVAGLVMAFRGLASSGTLLGGIVNTVKGAFVGLKAALGSASVAF
-646 IGKMFVPLKNGLFVI
+646 GV
-661 ATGFMK
+661 
-667 LAKTIRHPITAI
+667 ITA
-679 KNLAFAIKYFIV
+679 
-691 TSGAVIAIVGAVIAV
+691 VIGSVVAV
-706 LYGMYAAFK
+706 LYGMYTAFK
-715 ENTANIKGFLSGM
+715 ENTAGIKGFLSGM
-728 FDAVKNS
+728 WDAVKNS

-752 VGSGFKDVL
+752 VGSGFKDIL

-805 AAFQALSGDLK
+805 AAFQALQGDLK
-816 GAKKSLEQSKEAFV
+816 GAKKSLEQSKDAFV

-837 DAFNKDNYALTGTVE
+837 DAFNKDNYALTGTIE
-852 AFKQMG
+852 SLKEMG
-858 GEAENTAKKTETS
+858 GEAEKTGSKAETS
-871 GKKIKETLKL
+871 NKKIANSLKI
-881 VETTAKQ
+881 VESTAKQ

-922 LNAAK
+922 LNSAK
-927 DLYGQYQES
+927 ELYSQYQES
-936 SKKSQDKY
+936 AKKSQDAY
-944 SAAMEKA
+944 TAAMEKA
-951 QDLEGDKRKKAIADA
+951 QTLEGDKRKKAIADA
-966 NATLVAEI
+966 NKTLVDETT
-974 DKNNGTL
+974 KNNSTL
-981 LTLQAD
+981 LTLQSDYSNMLKTNRWAD
-987 YAKLLKENKWVDG
+987 G
-1000 TELTAQQK
+1000 QELTAQQK
-1008 KFLQQQTAD
+1008 KFLQQQTTD
-1017 IQAELAK
+1017 IQTELAK

-1030 EGNLLKLS
+1030 EANLLRLEQ
-1038 NGKTLNEKERSTS
+1038 GKSLNEKERNTS
-1051 IEVQKSLYADRK
+1051 LEVQKSLYEEKK
-1063 KAVETGEKELADLK
+1063 KAVETGEKSLADLK
-1077 KKKSDATT
+1077 KKKADAST

-1098 QTKKNKTLA
+1098 QTKKNKTLST
-1107 ENLQKW
+1107 NLKNW
-1113 ASEMNTIIANGGT
+1113 ATEMNAIIANGGT
-1126 LNAETFAKGLSE
+1126 LNAETFASGLSQL
-1138 MGNISDEQL
+1138 GNISDEQL
-1147 SAVWQDFV
+1147 SALWQNFV
-1155 KVSGS
+1155 STSTS
-1160 IDNTLAGLGAIMS
+1160 IDNTLAGLAGIMG

-1182 FVTALQSG
+1182 FVTAIQSK
-1190 DYTTAALNINNDVM
+1190 DYTTAALNINNDV
-1204 NTLSTLPNGMFQNG
+1204 LSTISSLPNGMFLNGQNG
-1218 QSGKDQFIAAI
+1218 KNQFIAAI
-1229 KSGDFQGAGKFLLDG
+1229 KSNEYQEAGKYLVDG
-1244 VKLGASP
+1244 VKMGTDSIDS
-1251 LPGEMNNIGKQGGN
+1251 EMKTKGQTGGQN
-1265 ANADG
+1265 FADG
-1270 LKSTAEAN
+1270 VKGKEGAA
-1278 KSAGAELKN
+1278 KSAGSAVKN
-1287 NAKNGAFD
+1287 KAKEGATD
-1295 PNLFKMTGAN
+1295 PNAFKAVGSKDSA
-1305 NASGFN
+1305 GFN
-1311 GGILDGKGN
+1311 NGVMGGKGG
-1320 AFSAGS
+1320 AYSAGS
-1326 GIGNSAKS
+1326 SVGNSAKS
-1334 GAASVD
+1334 GAGSVD

-1349 SGYAQGIASGGMM
+1349 SGYVNGILSGMGA
-1362 VAGAA
+1362 VGRAAA
-1367 SALANKALA
+1367 SLANKALA

-1385 SPSKESKKLGG
+1385 SPAKKSKKLGG
-1396 DFGTGYSLGIADKN
+1396 DFGSGYSLGIASKTKAVN
-1410 KAVTKAANNLVASAL
+1410 KAASNLVAGAL

-1455 SVGQLKQAKALSSIE
+1455 SSGQLKQAKALNSIE
-1470 GYIGQQTNKLA
+1470 GYIVQQTNRLA

-1562 SKDIISDILESGVE
+1562 SKDIINDILEAGVE

-1612 TAANAM
+1612 TATNAM
-1618 YSAGINAAKG
+1618 YSAGINAARG

-1639 LENTAKSI
+1639 LEKTAKSI

-1659 RIHSPSRVAIEL
+1659 KIHSPSRVAIEL

-1709 VPAITL
+1709 VPAINL

-1752 LIKAIKE
+1752 LIKAIQQ
-1759 SGAKPVILNLDGEV
+1759 SGDRPINFYVDGKD
-1773 LANNSNNRIG
+1773 LADNTNNHLG
-1783 SMTDLGLYGGGL
+1783 SSTSLAFYGKGL
-1795 L
+1795 

>member
-84 RELPSNVQAAL
+84 RELPANVQAAL

-181 AKSAA
+181 AKMAA
-186 ISFAQTTVKV
+186 ISFAQTSVNV
-196 IRSIPS
+196 IKSIPG

-217 AYKAAVVAAY
+217 AYKAVVVAAY

-270 TTVKS
+270 TTAKS

-583 KNTFKQ
+583 KNAFKQ

-599 QKKLSDMIQKIKE
+599 QKKLSDLIQKIKE
-612 LIPVMVKL
+612 FIPVLIEWAPLL
-620 APTIL
+620 AKVAAGFVAFNIL
-625 KVVSAMLALQAVSSV
+625 SSV
-640 YVAFSN
+640 YSKVAGLVMAFRGLASSGTLLGGIVN
-646 IGKMFVPLKNGLFVI
+646 TVKGSFLALKVALGSAAAAFGVI
-661 ATGFMK
+661 
-667 LAKTIRHPITAI
+667 I
-679 KNLAFAIKYFIV
+679 
-691 TSGAVIAIVGAVIAV
+691 AVIGAVIAV
-706 LYGMYAAFK
+706 AYGMYVSFK
-715 ENTANIKGFLSGM
+715 ENTANIKGFLSTMWDG
-728 FDAVKNS
+728 VKNS

-743 KQIVSALKP
+743 KQIVAALKP

-761 KYIGVGVW
+761 KYVGVAIW
-769 VAFGIVLATVVDI
+769 ASLGLVLAAVVDI

-793 IKGLQGLYYAIK
+793 IKALQGLYYAIK
-805 AAFQALSGDLK
+805 AAFQALHWDLK
-816 GAKKSLEQSKEAFV
+816 GAKKSLEQSKDAFV
-830 DAGSAIK
+830 EAGSAIK

-858 GEAENTAKKTETS
+858 GEAEKTAKKTETS

-899 IDTMLS
+899 IDTMLN

-910 YGNKLSEKTKSF
+910 YGKKLSEKTESF

-927 DLYGQYQES
+927 DLYEQYQEAT
-936 SKKSQDKY
+936 KKSQDKY
-944 SAAMEKA
+944 SVAMEKA
-951 QDLEGDKRKKAIADA
+951 QSLEGDKRKKAIADA
-966 NATLVAEI
+966 NKTLVDETT
-974 DKNNGTL
+974 KNNSTL
-981 LTLQAD
+981 LTLQSDYSNMLKTNRWAD
-987 YAKLLKENKWVDG
+987 G
-1000 TELTAQQK
+1000 QELTAQQK
-1008 KFLQQQTAD
+1008 KFLQQQTTD
-1017 IQAELAK
+1017 IQTELAK

-1030 EGNLLKLS
+1030 EANLLRLEQ
-1038 NGKTLNEKERSTS
+1038 GKSLNEKERNTS
-1051 IEVQKSLYADRK
+1051 LEVQKSLYEEKK
-1063 KAVETGEKELADLK
+1063 KAVETGEKSLADLK
-1077 KKKSDATT
+1077 KKKADAST

-1098 QTKKNKTLA
+1098 QTKKNKTLST
-1107 ENLQKW
+1107 NLKNW
-1113 ASEMNTIIANGGT
+1113 ATEMNAIIANGGT
-1126 LNAETFAKGLSE
+1126 LNAETFANGLSQL
-1138 MGNISDEQL
+1138 GNISDEQL
-1147 SAVWQDFV
+1147 SALWQNFV
-1155 KVSGS
+1155 STSTS
-1160 IDNTLAGLGAIMS
+1160 IDNTLSGLAAIMG

-1182 FVTALQSG
+1182 FVTAIQSK
-1190 DYTTAALNINNDVM
+1190 DYTTAALNINNDVL
-1204 NTLSTLPNGMFQNG
+1204 NTLSSLPNGMFLNGQNG
-1218 QSGKDQFIAAI
+1218 KNQFIAAI
-1229 KSGDFQGAGKFLLDG
+1229 KSNEYQEAGKYLVDG
-1244 VKLGASP
+1244 VKMGASP
-1251 LPGEMNNIGKQGGN
+1251 LPNELNGIGKQGGN

-1270 LKSTAEAN
+1270 IKSTAEAN
-1278 KSAGAELKN
+1278 KNAGATIKN

-1295 PNLFKMTGAN
+1295 PNLFQMTGVSNAN
-1305 NASGFN
+1305 GFN

-1320 AFSAGS
+1320 AFSAGT

-1455 SVGQLKQAKALSSIE
+1455 SVGQLKQAKALNSIE

-1524 ISNVDPENPQSI
+1524 ISNVDPENPRSI
-1536 QAEMQ
+1536 QQEMQ

-1562 SKDIISDILESGVE
+1562 SKDIVSDILDAGVE

-1671 GKFFTGGLGN
+1671 GKFFTDGLGN

-1703 AASNMT
+1703 AASNLT

>member
-1 MSDGSVVIEIS
+1 
-12 LDDKKADKQLDAF
+12 
-25 EKDLAKA
+25 
-32 GTNAGAAL
+32 
-40 DKAYRE
+40 
-46 AVSDIASQSK
+46 
-56 RLKDTFV
+56 
-63 NAFKSMGSAGSNAL
+63 
-77 KASLNFM
+77 
-84 RELPSNVQAAL
+84 
-95 SKLASTVKTGFV
+95 
-107 NAAKAS
+107 
-113 ITAIK
+113 
-118 ELGTSIK
+118 
-125 NTAVNIKNGF
+125 
-135 FSIAKTVQSSIVS
+135 
-148 AVKVSINVIKSIPSA
+148 
-163 IKSAGISIKSAL
+163 
-175 VSSLQA
+175 
-181 AKSAA
+181 
-186 ISFAQTTVKV
+186 
-196 IRSIPS
+196 
-202 AAKTAAVAVKDSFVV
+202 
-217 AYKAAVVAAY
+217 
-227 MSVKG
+227 
-232 TISAVKAI
+232 
-240 PSATK
+240 
-245 SAALAVSSA
+245 
-254 MKTAFSA
+254 
-261 VASAAKTTG
+261 
-270 TTVKS
+270 
-275 ALKTGFSAVKSG
+275 
-287 AKAAGQ
+287 
-293 AGISALKGL
+293 
-302 GNIAKSTGSLIKSG
+302 
-316 LVSGFNAAKAA
+316 
-327 AKGAGAGMREALK
+327 AGAGMREALK

-349 ARFSV
+349 ARFSI
-354 LKLAAAL
+354 LRLAAAF

-423 KKMVAAGMKAAN
+423 KKMVAAGMQAAN

-472 AYADDINRLVDAG
+472 AYSDDINRLVDAG

-583 KNTFKQ
+583 KNAFKQ

-679 KNLAFAIKYFIV
+679 KNLAFAMKYFIV
-691 TSGAVIAIVGAVIAV
+691 TSGAVIAIVGAVVAV
-706 LYGMYAAFK
+706 LYGMYTAFK
-715 ENTANIKGFLSGM
+715 ENTAGIKGFLSGM
-728 FDAVKNS
+728 WDAVKNS

-752 VGSGFKDVL
+752 VGSGFKDIL

-805 AAFQALSGDLK
+805 AAFQALQGDLK
-816 GAKKSLEQSKEAFV
+816 GAKKSLEQSKDAFV

-837 DAFNKDNYALTGTVE
+837 DAFNKDNYALTGTIE
-852 AFKQMG
+852 SLKEIG
-858 GEAENTAKKTETS
+858 GEAEKTGTKAETS
-871 GKKIKETLKL
+871 NKKIANSLKL
-881 VETTAKQ
+881 VESTAKQ
-888 TETTVSKSNQA
+888 TEATVSKSNQA

-910 YGNKLSEKTKSF
+910 YGNKLNEKTKSF

-927 DLYGQYQES
+927 ELYSNYQES
-936 SKKSQDKY
+936 AQKSQDKY
-944 SAAMEKA
+944 TAAMEKA
-951 QDLEGDKRKKAIADA
+951 QSLEGEKRKKVIADA

-987 YAKLLKENKWVDG
+987 YTKLLKGNKWVDG

-1030 EGNLLKLS
+1030 EGNLLKLA
-1038 NGKTLNEKERSTS
+1038 NGKTLNEKERATS
-1051 IEVQKSLYADRK
+1051 IEVQKSLYGDRK

-1077 KKKSDATT
+1077 RKKSDATT

-1107 ENLQKW
+1107 GNLQKW
-1113 ASEMNTIIANGGT
+1113 ASEMNAIIANGGT

-1147 SAVWQDFV
+1147 GAVWQDFV

-1160 IDNTLAGLGAIMS
+1160 IDNTLAGLAAVMS
-1173 QRGGEGVQA
+1173 QRGGEGVQE

-1190 DYTTAALNINNDVM
+1190 DYTTATLKINDDVLNTI
-1204 NTLSTLPNGMFQNG
+1204 SGLPNSMFLNG
-1218 QSGKDQFIAAI
+1218 QSGKDQFLLSI

-1244 VKLGASP
+1244 VKMGADP
-1251 LPGEMNNIGKQGGN
+1251 LPGEMEKNGKKSGG
-1265 ANADG
+1265 AQAKG
-1270 LKSTAEAN
+1270 VKSTAEAN
-1278 KSAGAELKN
+1278 KSAGKEIKN
-1287 NAKNGAFD
+1287 NAKSGAFD
-1295 PNLFKMTGAN
+1295 PNLFKMTGSKN
-1305 NASGFN
+1305 SSGFN
-1311 GGILDGKGN
+1311 NGILGGKDG
-1320 AFSAGS
+1320 AFSAGTS
-1326 GIGNSAKS
+1326 VGGSAKS

-1349 SGYAQGIASGGMM
+1349 AGFANGIRSG
-1362 VAGAA
+1362 AGAVGEAAA
-1367 SALANKALA
+1367 SIAAKALA

-1385 SPSKESKKLGG
+1385 SPSKKSKKLGG
-1396 DFGTGYSLGIADKN
+1396 DFGSGYSLGIASKT
-1410 KAVTKAANNLVASAL
+1410 KAVTKAASNLVAGAL
-1425 GTESQIK
+1425 GTEKQIK

-1441 ISSAIDAGLHSKNK
+1441 VSSAIDAGLHSKNK
-1455 SVGQLKQAKALSSIE
+1455 SRGQLKQAKALNSIE
-1470 GYIGQQTNKLA
+1470 GYIAQQTNKLA

-1562 SKDIISDILESGVE
+1562 SKDIINDILEAGVE

-1628 LINGLNSQKKQ
+1628 LISGLNSQKKQ
-1639 LENTAKSI
+1639 LEKTAKSI

-1659 RIHSPSRVAIEL
+1659 KIHSPSRVAIEL

-1688 GAVQSTNKMVDKVVN
+1688 GAVQSTSKMVDKVVN

-1709 VPAITL
+1709 VPTINL

-1752 LIKAIKE
+1752 LIKAIQQ
-1759 SGAKPVILNLDGEV
+1759 SGDRPIIFNVDGKDIADNTNNHLGSSTS
-1773 LANNSNNRIG
+1773 LAFYG
-1783 SMTDLGLYGGGL
+1783 KGL
-1795 L
+1795 

>member
-12 LDDKKADKQLDAF
+12 LDDKKAGKQLDAF

-113 ITAIK
+113 ITAIN

-135 FSIAKTVQSSIVS
+135 FSIAKTVQSIIVS
-148 AVKVSINVIKSIPSA
+148 AVKVSINVIKSIPGA

-196 IRSIPS
+196 IKSIPG
-202 AAKTAAVAVKDSFVV
+202 AAKTAATAVKNSFVV
-217 AYKAAVVAAY
+217 AYKAVVVAAY

-302 GNIAKSTGSLIKSG
+302 GNIAKSTGSLIKTG

-349 ARFSV
+349 ARFSI
-354 LKLAAAL
+354 LRLAAAF

-485 VPAWQILANSTGKS
+485 VPAWKILANSTGKS

-512 ESTKAIAML
+512 ESTRAIAML

-567 IAENLK
+567 IVENLK

-583 KNTFKQ
+583 KNAFKQ

-599 QKKLSDMIQKIKE
+599 QKKLSDLIQKIKE
-612 LIPVMVKL
+612 FIPVLIEWAPLL
-620 APTIL
+620 AKVAAGFVAFNIL
-625 KVVSAMLALQAVSSV
+625 SSV
-640 YVAFSN
+640 YSKVAGLVMAFRGLASSGTLLGGIVN
-646 IGKMFVPLKNGLFVI
+646 TVKGSFLALKVALGSAAAAFGVI
-661 ATGFMK
+661 
-667 LAKTIRHPITAI
+667 I
-679 KNLAFAIKYFIV
+679 
-691 TSGAVIAIVGAVIAV
+691 AVIGAVIAV
-706 LYGMYAAFK
+706 AYGMYVSFK
-715 ENTANIKGFLSGM
+715 ENTANIKGFLSTMWDG
-728 FDAVKNS
+728 VKNS

-743 KQIVSALKP
+743 KQIVAALKP

-761 KYIGVGVW
+761 KYVGVAIW
-769 VAFGIVLATVVDI
+769 ASLGLVLAAVVDI

-793 IKGLQGLYYAIK
+793 IKALQGLYYAIK
-805 AAFQALSGDLK
+805 AAFQALHWDLK
-816 GAKKSLEQSKEAFV
+816 GAKKSLEQSKDAFV
-830 DAGSAIK
+830 EAGSAIK

-858 GEAENTAKKTETS
+858 GEAEKTAKKTETS

-910 YGNKLSEKTKSF
+910 YGNKLSEKTESF

-927 DLYGQYQES
+927 DLYEQYQEAT
-936 SKKSQDKY
+936 KKSQDKY
-944 SAAMEKA
+944 SVAMEKA

-987 YAKLLKENKWVDG
+987 YAKLLKGNKWVDG

-1113 ASEMNTIIANGGT
+1113 ASEMNAIIANGGT
-1126 LNAETFAKGLSE
+1126 LSAETFAKGLSE

-1160 IDNTLAGLGAIMS
+1160 IDNTLAGLAAVMS

-1190 DYTTAALNINNDVM
+1190 DYTTAALNINDDVM

-1218 QSGKDQFIAAI
+1218 QSGKDQFITAI

-1295 PNLFKMTGAN
+1295 PNLFKMTGSN

-1311 GGILDGKGN
+1311 SGILDGKGN
-1320 AFSAGS
+1320 AFSAGT

-1334 GAASVD
+1334 GAGSVD

-1349 SGYAQGIASGGMM
+1349 SGYVNGILSGMGA
-1362 VAGAA
+1362 VGEAAA
-1367 SALANKALA
+1367 SLASKALA

-1385 SPSKESKKLGG
+1385 SPAKKSKKLGG
-1396 DFGTGYSLGIADKN
+1396 DFGTGYSLGISEKN

-1455 SVGQLKQAKALSSIE
+1455 STGQLKQAKALSSIE

-1524 ISNVDPENPQSI
+1524 ISNVDAENPQSI
-1536 QAEMQ
+1536 QQEMQ

-1671 GKFFTGGLGN
+1671 GKFFTDGLGN

-1703 AASNMT
+1703 AASNLT

-1752 LIKAIKE
+1752 LIKAIQQ
-1759 SGAKPVILNLDGEV
+1759 SGDRPIIFNVDGKNLAEN
-1773 LANNSNNRIG
+1773 ANNRIG
-1783 SMTDLGLYGGGL
+1783 TMGNLGLYGGGL

>member
-25 EKDLAKA
+25 EQDLAKA

-148 AVKVSINVIKSIPSA
+148 AVKVSINVIKSIPGA

-196 IRSIPS
+196 IKSIPG
-202 AAKTAAVAVKDSFVV
+202 AAKTAATAVKNSFVV
-217 AYKAAVVAAY
+217 AYKAVVVAAY

-261 VASAAKTTG
+261 VSSAAKTTG

-349 ARFSV
+349 ARFSI
-354 LKLAAAL
+354 LRLAAAF

-397 AQLVMTDLTA
+397 AQLVMKDLTA

-423 KKMVAAGMKAAN
+423 KKMVAAGMKAAD

-512 ESTKAIAML
+512 ESTRAIAML

-567 IAENLK
+567 IVENLK

-583 KNTFKQ
+583 KNAFKQ

-599 QKKLSDMIQKIKE
+599 QKKLSDLIQKIKE
-612 LIPVMVKL
+612 FIPVLIEWAPLL
-620 APTIL
+620 AKVAAGFVAFNIL
-625 KVVSAMLALQAVSSV
+625 SSV
-640 YVAFSN
+640 YSKVAGLVMAFRGLASSGTLLGGIVN
-646 IGKMFVPLKNGLFVI
+646 TVKGSFLALKVALGSAAAAFGVI
-661 ATGFMK
+661 
-667 LAKTIRHPITAI
+667 I
-679 KNLAFAIKYFIV
+679 
-691 TSGAVIAIVGAVIAV
+691 AVIGAVIAV
-706 LYGMYAAFK
+706 AYGMYVSFK
-715 ENTANIKGFLSGM
+715 ENTANIKGFLSTMWDG
-728 FDAVKNS
+728 VKNS

-743 KQIVSALKP
+743 KQIVAALKP

-761 KYIGVGVW
+761 KYVGVAIW
-769 VAFGIVLATVVDI
+769 ASLGLVLAAVVDI

-793 IKGLQGLYYAIK
+793 IKALQGLYYAIK
-805 AAFQALSGDLK
+805 AAFQALHWDLK
-816 GAKKSLEQSKEAFV
+816 GAKKSLEQSKDAFV
-830 DAGSAIK
+830 EAGSAIK

-858 GEAENTAKKTETS
+858 GEAEKTAKKTETS

-888 TETTVSKSNQA
+888 TEITVSKSNQA

-910 YGNKLSEKTKSF
+910 YGNKLSEKTESF

-927 DLYGQYQES
+927 DLYEQYQEAT
-936 SKKSQDKY
+936 KKSQDKY
-944 SAAMEKA
+944 SVAMEKA

-987 YAKLLKENKWVDG
+987 YAKLLKGNKWVDG

-1113 ASEMNTIIANGGT
+1113 ASEMNAIIANGGT
-1126 LNAETFAKGLSE
+1126 LSAETFAKGLSE

-1160 IDNTLAGLGAIMS
+1160 IDNTLAGLAAVMS

-1218 QSGKDQFIAAI
+1218 QSGKDQFITAI

-1295 PNLFKMTGAN
+1295 PNLFKMTGSN

-1311 GGILDGKGN
+1311 SGILDGKGN
-1320 AFSAGS
+1320 AFSAGT

-1334 GAASVD
+1334 GAGSVD

-1349 SGYAQGIASGGMM
+1349 SGYVNGILSGMGA
-1362 VAGAA
+1362 VGEAAG
-1367 SALANKALA
+1367 SLANKALQ
-1376 AVQKKQDSH
+1376 AVKDAQKSK
-1385 SPSKESKKLGG
+1385 SPSKKAKKLGG
-1396 DFGTGYSLGIADKN
+1396 DFGSGYSLGIASKTKAVN
-1410 KAVTKAANNLVASAL
+1410 KAASNLVAGAL

-1455 SVGQLKQAKALSSIE
+1455 SRGQLKQAKALNSIE
-1470 GYIGQQTNKLA
+1470 GYIVQQTNRLA

-1524 ISNVDPENPQSI
+1524 ISNVDAENPQSI

-1671 GKFFTGGLGN
+1671 GKFFTDGLGN

-1703 AASNMT
+1703 AASNLT

>member
-84 RELPSNVQAAL
+84 RELPANVQAAL
-95 SKLASTVKTGFV
+95 SKHASTVKTGFV

-113 ITAIK
+113 ITAVKNI
-118 ELGTSIK
+118 GTSIK

-148 AVKVSINVIKSIPSA
+148 AVKISINVIKSIPGA
-163 IKSAGISIKSAL
+163 IKSAGITIKSAL

-196 IRSIPS
+196 IKSIPG
-202 AAKTAAVAVKDSFVV
+202 AAKTAATAVKNSFVV
-217 AYKAAVVAAY
+217 AYKAVVVAAY

-293 AGISALKGL
+293 AGISALKGV

-354 LKLAAAL
+354 LRLAAAF

-472 AYADDINRLVDAG
+472 AYSDDINRLVDAG

-583 KNTFKQ
+583 KNAFKQ

-599 QKKLSDMIQKIKE
+599 QKKLSDLIQKIKE
-612 LIPVMVKL
+612 FIPVLIEWAPVL
-620 APTIL
+620 A
-625 KVVSAMLALQAVSSV
+625 KVAAGFVAFNIISSV
-640 YVAFSN
+640 YSKVAGLVMAFRGLASSGTLLGGIVNTVKGAFVGLKAALGSASVAF
-646 IGKMFVPLKNGLFVI
+646 GV
-661 ATGFMK
+661 
-667 LAKTIRHPITAI
+667 ITA
-679 KNLAFAIKYFIV
+679 
-691 TSGAVIAIVGAVIAV
+691 VIGTVVAV
-706 LYGMYAAFK
+706 LYGMYTAFK
-715 ENTANIKGFLSGM
+715 ENTAGIKGFLSGM
-728 FDAVKNS
+728 WDAVKNS

-752 VGSGFKDVL
+752 VGSGFKDIL

-805 AAFQALSGDLK
+805 AAFQALQGDLK
-816 GAKKSLEQSKEAFV
+816 GAKKSLEQSKDAFV

-837 DAFNKDNYALTGTVE
+837 DAFNKDNYALTGTIE
-852 AFKQMG
+852 SLKEMG
-858 GEAENTAKKTETS
+858 GEAEKTGTKAETS
-871 GKKIKETLKL
+871 NKKIASSLKV

-888 TETTVSKSNQA
+888 TEATVSKSNQA

-922 LNAAK
+922 LYSAK
-927 DLYGQYQES
+927 ELYSQYQES
-936 SKKSQDKY
+936 AKKSQDAY
-944 SAAMEKA
+944 TAAMEKA
-951 QDLEGDKRKKAIADA
+951 QTLEGDKRKKAIADA
-966 NATLVAEI
+966 NTALVSEI
-974 DKNNGTL
+974 NKNNGTL

-987 YAKLLKENKWVDG
+987 YAKLLKGNKWVDG

-1030 EGNLLKLS
+1030 EGNLLKLA

-1051 IEVQKSLYADRK
+1051 IEVQKSLYSDRK

-1077 KKKSDATT
+1077 KKKSDAST

-1098 QTKKNKTLA
+1098 QTKKNKALST
-1107 ENLQKW
+1107 NLQNW
-1113 ASEMNTIIANGGT
+1113 ATEMNSIIANGGT
-1126 LNAETFAKGLSE
+1126 LNAQTFATGLSQL
-1138 MGNISDEQL
+1138 GNISDEQL
-1147 SAVWQDFV
+1147 SALWQNFV
-1155 KVSGS
+1155 STSTS
-1160 IDNTLAGLGAIMS
+1160 IDNTLAGLAGIMG
-1173 QRGGEGVQA
+1173 QRGGQGVQA

-1190 DYTTAALNINNDVM
+1190 DYTTAALNINNDV
-1204 NTLSTLPNGMFQNG
+1204 LSTISSLPNGMFLNG
-1218 QSGKDQFIAAI
+1218 ESGKNQFLTAI
-1229 KSGDFQGAGKFLLDG
+1229 KSGDFQGAGKYLVDG
-1244 VKLGASP
+1244 VKMGTDSIDS
-1251 LPGEMNNIGKQGGN
+1251 EMKTKGQTGGQN
-1265 ANADG
+1265 FADG
-1270 LKSTAEAN
+1270 VKGKEGAA
-1278 KSAGAELKN
+1278 KSAGSAVKN
-1287 NAKNGAFD
+1287 KAKEGATD
-1295 PNLFKMTGAN
+1295 PNAFKAVGSKDSA
-1305 NASGFN
+1305 GFN
-1311 GGILDGKGN
+1311 NGVMGGKGG
-1320 AFSAGS
+1320 AYSAGS
-1326 GIGNSAKS
+1326 SVGNSAKS
-1334 GAASVD
+1334 GAGSVD

-1349 SGYAQGIASGGMM
+1349 SGYVNGILSGMGA
-1362 VAGAA
+1362 VGEAAA
-1367 SALANKALA
+1367 SLASKALA
-1376 AVQKKQDSH
+1376 AVQKKQNSH
-1385 SPSKESKKLGG
+1385 SPSKETTKLGG
-1396 DFGTGYSLGIADKN
+1396 DFGTGYSLGIASKTKAVN
-1410 KAVTKAANNLVASAL
+1410 KAASNLVAGAL

-1432 KLSSTLKDK
+1432 KLSNTLKDK

-1455 SVGQLKQAKALSSIE
+1455 SSGQLKQAKALNSIE
-1470 GYIGQQTNKLA
+1470 GYIVQQTNRLA

-1562 SKDIISDILESGVE
+1562 SKDIINDILEAGVE

-1628 LINGLNSQKKQ
+1628 LISGLNSQKKQ
-1639 LENTAKSI
+1639 LEKTAKSI

-1659 RIHSPSRVAIEL
+1659 KIHSPSRVAIEL

-1688 GAVQSTNKMVDKVVN
+1688 GAVQSTSKMVDKVVN

-1709 VPAITL
+1709 VPTINL

-1752 LIKAIKE
+1752 LIKAIQQ
-1759 SGAKPVILNLDGEV
+1759 SGDRPIIFNVDGKDIADNTNNHLGSSTS
-1773 LANNSNNRIG
+1773 LAFYG
-1783 SMTDLGLYGGGL
+1783 KGL
-1795 L
+1795 

>member
-148 AVKVSINVIKSIPSA
+148 AVKVSINVIKSIPGA

-196 IRSIPS
+196 IKSIPG
-202 AAKTAAVAVKDSFVV
+202 AAKTASTAVKNSFVV
-217 AYKAAVVAAY
+217 AYKAVVVAAY

-302 GNIAKSTGSLIKSG
+302 GNIAKSTGLLIKTG

-472 AYADDINRLVDAG
+472 AYSDDINRLVDAG

-583 KNTFKQ
+583 KNAFKQ

-599 QKKLSDMIQKIKE
+599 QKKLSDLIQKIKE
-612 LIPVMVKL
+612 FIPVLIEWAPLL
-620 APTIL
+620 AKVAAGFVAFNIL
-625 KVVSAMLALQAVSSV
+625 SSV
-640 YVAFSN
+640 YSKVAGLVMAFRGLASSGTLLGGIVN
-646 IGKMFVPLKNGLFVI
+646 TVKGSFLALKVALGSAAAAFGVI
-661 ATGFMK
+661 
-667 LAKTIRHPITAI
+667 I
-679 KNLAFAIKYFIV
+679 
-691 TSGAVIAIVGAVIAV
+691 AVIGAVIAV
-706 LYGMYAAFK
+706 AYGMYVSFK
-715 ENTANIKGFLSGM
+715 ENTANIKGFLSTMWDG
-728 FDAVKNS
+728 VKNS

-743 KQIVSALKP
+743 KQIVAALKP

-761 KYIGVGVW
+761 KYVGVAIW
-769 VAFGIVLATVVDI
+769 ASLGLVLAAVVDI

-793 IKGLQGLYYAIK
+793 IKALQGLYYAIK
-805 AAFQALSGDLK
+805 SAFQALSGDLK
-816 GAKKSLEQSKEAFV
+816 GAKKSLEQSKDAFV
-830 DAGSAIK
+830 EAGSAIK

-871 GKKIKETLKL
+871 GKKIKDTLKL

-922 LNAAK
+922 LNSAK
-927 DLYGQYQES
+927 ELYSQYQES
-936 SKKSQDKY
+936 AKKSQDAY

-951 QDLEGDKRKKAIADA
+951 QELEGDKRKKAIADA
-966 NATLVAEI
+966 NKTLVDETT
-974 DKNNGTL
+974 KNNSTL
-981 LTLQAD
+981 LTLQSDYSNMLKTNRWAD
-987 YAKLLKENKWVDG
+987 G
-1000 TELTAQQK
+1000 QELTAQQK
-1008 KFLQQQTAD
+1008 KFLQQQTTD
-1017 IQAELAK
+1017 IQTELAK

-1030 EGNLLKLS
+1030 EANLLRLEQ
-1038 NGKTLNEKERSTS
+1038 GKSLNEKERNTS
-1051 IEVQKSLYADRK
+1051 LEVQKSLYEEKK
-1063 KAVETGEKELADLK
+1063 KAVETGEKSLADLK
-1077 KKKSDATT
+1077 KKKADAST

-1098 QTKKNKTLA
+1098 QTKKNKTLST
-1107 ENLQKW
+1107 NLKNW
-1113 ASEMNTIIANGGT
+1113 ATEMNAIIANGGT
-1126 LNAETFAKGLSE
+1126 LNAETFASGLSQL
-1138 MGNISDEQL
+1138 GNISDEQL
-1147 SAVWQDFV
+1147 SALWQNFV
-1155 KVSGS
+1155 STSTS
-1160 IDNTLAGLGAIMS
+1160 IDNTLSGLAAIMG

-1218 QSGKDQFIAAI
+1218 QSGKDQFITAI

-1320 AFSAGS
+1320 AFSAGT

-1349 SGYAQGIASGGMM
+1349 SGYAQGIASGGVM

-1410 KAVTKAANNLVASAL
+1410 KAVTKAANNLVTSAL

-1455 SVGQLKQAKALSSIE
+1455 SAGQLKQAKALNSIE
-1470 GYIGQQTNKLA
+1470 GYIAQQTNKLA

-1487 DKVVAQLKAANTKM
+1487 DKVVAQLKAANAKM

-1524 ISNVDPENPQSI
+1524 ISNVDAENPQSI

-1659 RIHSPSRVAIEL
+1659 RIHSPSRVAVEL

-1752 LIKAIKE
+1752 LIKAIQQ
-1759 SGAKPVILNLDGEV
+1759 SGDRPIIFNVDGKNLAEN
-1773 LANNSNNRIG
+1773 ANNRIG
-1783 SMTDLGLYGGGL
+1783 TMGNLGLYGGGL

>member
-12 LDDKKADKQLDAF
+12 LDDTKADKQLDTF

-32 GTNAGAAL
+32 GANAGAAL

-63 NAFKSMGSAGSNAL
+63 NAFKSMGNAGSNAL
-77 KASLNFM
+77 KASLSFM
-84 RELPSNVQAAL
+84 RELPANVGSAL

-113 ITAIK
+113 ITAVK
-118 ELGTSIK
+118 NLGTSIK

-148 AVKVSINVIKSIPSA
+148 AVKTSINVIKSIPGA
-163 IKSAGISIKSAL
+163 IKSAGSSIKSAL
-175 VSSLQA
+175 VSSLHA
-181 AKSAA
+181 AKTAA

-196 IRSIPS
+196 IKSIPG
-202 AAKTAAVAVKDSFVV
+202 AAKTAATAVKNSFVV
-217 AYKAAVVAAY
+217 AYKAVVVAAY

-261 VASAAKTTG
+261 VVSAAKTTG
-270 TTVKS
+270 TTVKT
-275 ALKTGFSAVKSG
+275 ALTNGFSAIKSG
-287 AKAAGQ
+287 AKTAGQ
-293 AGISALKGL
+293 VGISALKGL
-302 GNIAKSTGSLIKSG
+302 GNAAKSTGSLIKNG
-316 LVSGFNAAKAA
+316 LVSGFNAAKSA

-349 ARFSV
+349 ARFSI
-354 LKLAAAL
+354 LRLAAAF

-423 KKMVAAGMKAAN
+423 KKMVAAGMQAAN

-472 AYADDINRLVDAG
+472 AYSDDINRLVDAG

-583 KNTFKQ
+583 KNAFKQ
-589 FAAVTASPEF
+589 FASVTASPEF

-612 LIPVMVKL
+612 LIPVLIEL
-620 APTIL
+620 APIL
-625 KVVSAMLALQAVSSV
+625 AKVAAGFIAFNIISSV
-640 YVAFSN
+640 YSKIAGLVGAIKGLASSGSLLGSIINTVRGSFLALKVALGSATAAF
-646 IGKMFVPLKNGLFVI
+646 GVI
-661 ATGFMK
+661 A
-667 LAKTIRHPITAI
+667 
-679 KNLAFAIKYFIV
+679 
-691 TSGAVIAIVGAVIAV
+691 AVIGAVIAV

-805 AAFQALSGDLK
+805 AAFQALHWDLK
-816 GAKKSLEQSKEAFV
+816 GAKKSLEQSKDAFV

-858 GEAENTAKKTETS
+858 GEAEKTAKKTETS
-871 GKKIKETLKL
+871 GKKIKDTLKL

-899 IDTMLS
+899 IDMMLS

-910 YGNKLSEKTKSF
+910 YGKKLNEKTKSF

-927 DLYGQYQES
+927 DLYEQYQEAT
-936 SKKSQDKY
+936 KKSQDKY
-944 SAAMEKA
+944 SVAMEKA
-951 QDLEGDKRKKAIADA
+951 QSLEGDKRKKAIADA
-966 NATLVAEI
+966 NKTLVDETT
-974 DKNNGTL
+974 KNNSTL
-981 LTLQAD
+981 LTLQSDYSNMLKTNRWAD
-987 YAKLLKENKWVDG
+987 G
-1000 TELTAQQK
+1000 QELTAQQK
-1008 KFLQQQTAD
+1008 KFLQQQTTD
-1017 IQAELAK
+1017 IQTELAK

-1030 EGNLLKLS
+1030 EANLLRLEQ
-1038 NGKTLNEKERSTS
+1038 GKSLNEKERNTS
-1051 IEVQKSLYADRK
+1051 LEVQKSLYEEKK
-1063 KAVETGEKELADLK
+1063 KAVETGEKSLADLK
-1077 KKKSDATT
+1077 KKKADAST

-1098 QTKKNKTLA
+1098 QTKKNKTLST
-1107 ENLQKW
+1107 NLKNW
-1113 ASEMNTIIANGGT
+1113 ATEMNAIIANGGT
-1126 LNAETFAKGLSE
+1126 LNAETFASGLSQL
-1138 MGNISDEQL
+1138 GNISDEQL
-1147 SAVWQDFV
+1147 SALWQNFV
-1155 KVSGS
+1155 STSTS
-1160 IDNTLAGLGAIMS
+1160 IDNTLSGLAAIMG

-1218 QSGKDQFIAAI
+1218 QSGKDQFITAI

-1320 AFSAGS
+1320 AFSAGT

-1349 SGYAQGIASGGMM
+1349 SGYVNGILSGMGA
-1362 VAGAA
+1362 VGEAAG
-1367 SALANKALA
+1367 SLANKALQ
-1376 AVQKKQDSH
+1376 AVKDAQKSK
-1385 SPSKESKKLGG
+1385 SPSKKAKKLGG
-1396 DFGTGYSLGIADKN
+1396 DFGSGYSLGIASKTKAVN
-1410 KAVTKAANNLVASAL
+1410 KAASNLVAGAL

-1455 SVGQLKQAKALSSIE
+1455 SSGQLKQAKALNSIE
-1470 GYIGQQTNKLA
+1470 GYIVQQTNRLA

-1512 ASITEKMQSYGS
+1512 ASITEKMKSYGS
-1524 ISNVDPENPQSI
+1524 ISNVDPENPKSI
-1536 QAEMQ
+1536 QQEMQ

-1562 SKDIISDILESGVE
+1562 SKDIINDILESGVE

-1601 QINSASKSMGN
+1601 QINSASKAMGN

-1639 LENTAKSI
+1639 LEKTAKSI

-1659 RIHSPSRVAIEL
+1659 KIHSPSRVAIEL

-1709 VPAITL
+1709 VPAINL

-1752 LIKAIKE
+1752 LIKAIQQ
-1759 SGAKPVILNLDGEV
+1759 SGDRPINFYVDGKD
-1773 LANNSNNRIG
+1773 LADNTNNHLG
-1783 SMTDLGLYGGGL
+1783 SSTSLAFYGKGL
-1795 L
+1795 

>member
-12 LDDKKADKQLDAF
+12 LDDKKADKQLNAF

-63 NAFKSMGSAGSNAL
+63 NAFKSMGSASSNAL

-113 ITAIK
+113 ITAVK
-118 ELGTSIK
+118 NLGTSIK

-196 IRSIPS
+196 IKSIPG
-202 AAKTAAVAVKDSFVV
+202 AAKTAATAVKNSFVV
-217 AYKAAVVAAY
+217 AYKAVVVAAY

-302 GNIAKSTGSLIKSG
+302 GNIAKSTGSLIKTG

-583 KNTFKQ
+583 KNAFKQ

-599 QKKLSDMIQKIKE
+599 QKKLSDLIQKIKE
-612 LIPVMVKL
+612 FIPVLIEWAPVL
-620 APTIL
+620 A
-625 KVVSAMLALQAVSSV
+625 KVAAGFVAFNIISSV
-640 YVAFSN
+640 YSKVAGLVMAFRGLASSGTLLGGIVN
-646 IGKMFVPLKNGLFVI
+646 TVKGSFLALKVALGSAAAAFGVI
-661 ATGFMK
+661 
-667 LAKTIRHPITAI
+667 I
-679 KNLAFAIKYFIV
+679 
-691 TSGAVIAIVGAVIAV
+691 AVIGAVIAV
-706 LYGMYAAFK
+706 AYGMYVSFK
-715 ENTANIKGFLSGM
+715 ENTANIKGFLSTMWDG
-728 FDAVKNS
+728 VKNS

-743 KQIVSALKP
+743 KQIVAALKP

-761 KYIGVGVW
+761 KYVGVAIW
-769 VAFGIVLATVVDI
+769 ASLGLVLAAVVDI

-793 IKGLQGLYYAIK
+793 IKALQGLYYAIK
-805 AAFQALSGDLK
+805 AAFQALHWDLK
-816 GAKKSLEQSKEAFV
+816 GAKKSLEQSKDAFV
-830 DAGSAIK
+830 EAGSAIK

-858 GEAENTAKKTETS
+858 GEAEKTAKKTETS

-910 YGNKLSEKTKSF
+910 YGKKLSEKTESF

-927 DLYGQYQES
+927 DLYEQYQEAT
-936 SKKSQDKY
+936 KKSQDKY
-944 SAAMEKA
+944 SVAMEKA
-951 QDLEGDKRKKAIADA
+951 QSLEGDKRKKAIADA

-987 YAKLLKENKWVDG
+987 YAKLLKGNKWVDG

-1113 ASEMNTIIANGGT
+1113 ASEMNAIIANGGT

-1160 IDNTLAGLGAIMS
+1160 IDNTLAGLAAVMS
-1173 QRGGEGVQA
+1173 KRGGEGVQA

-1190 DYTTAALNINNDVM
+1190 DYTTAALNINDDVM

-1218 QSGKDQFIAAI
+1218 QSGKDQFITAI

-1295 PNLFKMTGAN
+1295 PNLFKMTGSN

-1311 GGILDGKGN
+1311 SGILDGKGN
-1320 AFSAGS
+1320 AFSAGT

-1334 GAASVD
+1334 GAGSVD

-1349 SGYAQGIASGGMM
+1349 SGYVNGILSGMGA
-1362 VAGAA
+1362 VGEAAA
-1367 SALANKALA
+1367 SLASKALA

-1385 SPSKESKKLGG
+1385 SPAKKSKKLGG
-1396 DFGTGYSLGIADKN
+1396 DFGTGYSLGISEKN

-1455 SVGQLKQAKALSSIE
+1455 SSGQLKQAKALSSIE

-1536 QAEMQ
+1536 QQEMQ

-1562 SKDIISDILESGVE
+1562 SKDIVSDILDAGVE

-1752 LIKAIKE
+1752 LIKAIQK
-1759 SGAKPVILNLDGEV
+1759 SGDRPIIFNVDGKNLAEN
-1773 LANNSNNRIG
+1773 ANNRIG
-1783 SMTDLGLYGGGL
+1783 TMGNLGLYGGGL

>member
-84 RELPSNVQAAL
+84 RELPANVQAAL

-217 AYKAAVVAAY
+217 AYKAVVVAAY

-261 VASAAKTTG
+261 VASASKTTG

-349 ARFSV
+349 ARFSI
-354 LKLAAAL
+354 LRLAAAF

-472 AYADDINRLVDAG
+472 AYADDINRLVEAG

-583 KNTFKQ
+583 KNAFKQ

-599 QKKLSDMIQKIKE
+599 QKKLSDLIQKIKE
-612 LIPVMVKL
+612 FIPVLIEWAPVL
-620 APTIL
+620 A
-625 KVVSAMLALQAVSSV
+625 KVAAGFVAFNIISSV
-640 YVAFSN
+640 YSKVAGLVMAFRGLASSGTLLGGIVN
-646 IGKMFVPLKNGLFVI
+646 TVKGSFLALKVALGSAAAAFGVI
-661 ATGFMK
+661 
-667 LAKTIRHPITAI
+667 I
-679 KNLAFAIKYFIV
+679 
-691 TSGAVIAIVGAVIAV
+691 AVIGAVIAV
-706 LYGMYAAFK
+706 AYGMYVSFK
-715 ENTANIKGFLSGM
+715 ENTANIKGFLSTMWDG
-728 FDAVKNS
+728 VKNS

-743 KQIVSALKP
+743 KQIVAALKP

-761 KYIGVGVW
+761 KYVGVAIW
-769 VAFGIVLATVVDI
+769 ASLGLVLAAVVDI

-793 IKGLQGLYYAIK
+793 IKALQGLYYAIK
-805 AAFQALSGDLK
+805 AAFQALHWDLK
-816 GAKKSLEQSKEAFV
+816 GAKKSLEQSKDAFV
-830 DAGSAIK
+830 EAGSAIK

-858 GEAENTAKKTETS
+858 GEAEKTAKKTETS

-910 YGNKLSEKTKSF
+910 YGKKLSEKTESF

-927 DLYGQYQES
+927 DLYEQYQEAT
-936 SKKSQDKY
+936 KKSQDKY
-944 SAAMEKA
+944 SVAMEKA
-951 QDLEGDKRKKAIADA
+951 QSLEGDKRKKAIADA

-987 YAKLLKENKWVDG
+987 YAKLLKGNKWVDG

-1085 ETEKANYQIQIDE
+1085 ETEKANYQIQIDK

-1113 ASEMNTIIANGGT
+1113 ASEMNAIIANGGT

-1160 IDNTLAGLGAIMS
+1160 IDNTLAGLAAVMS
-1173 QRGGEGVQA
+1173 KRGGEGVQT

-1190 DYTTAALNINNDVM
+1190 DYTTAALNINDDVM

-1218 QSGKDQFIAAI
+1218 QSGKDQFITAI

-1295 PNLFKMTGAN
+1295 PNLFKMTGSN

-1311 GGILDGKGN
+1311 SGILDGKGN
-1320 AFSAGS
+1320 AFSAGT

-1334 GAASVD
+1334 GAGSVD
-1340 SSGVGSDFA
+1340 SSGAGSDFA
-1349 SGYAQGIASGGMM
+1349 SGYVDGILSGMKKVGEA
-1362 VAGAA
+1362 AG
-1367 SALANKALA
+1367 SLANKALQ
-1376 AVQKKQDSH
+1376 AVKDAQKSK
-1385 SPSKESKKLGG
+1385 SPSKKAKKLGR
-1396 DFGTGYSLGIADKN
+1396 DFGSGYSLGIADKN
-1410 KAVTKAANNLVASAL
+1410 KAVTKAANNLVAGAL
-1425 GTESQIK
+1425 GTEKQIK
-1432 KLSSTLKDK
+1432 KLSTTLKDK

-1455 SVGQLKQAKALSSIE
+1455 SAGQLKQAKALNSIE

-1524 ISNVDPENPQSI
+1524 ISNVDAENPQSI
-1536 QAEMQ
+1536 QQEMQ

-1659 RIHSPSRVAIEL
+1659 RIHSPSRVAVEL

-1752 LIKAIKE
+1752 LIKAIQQ
-1759 SGAKPVILNLDGEV
+1759 SGDRPIIFNVDGKNLAEN
-1773 LANNSNNRIG
+1773 ANNRIG
-1783 SMTDLGLYGGGL
+1783 TMGNLGLYGGGL